1 MAKKRTGLDALREYE
16 ARSGRQTQSGNQQT
30 GNAGS
35 SGGTWRSGLDALREY
50 EASGGGQNVKNGP
63 YNPDYRTNTKKA
75 TPQSYEEAYQQYKQ
89 YVAEYQKQTEFPRR
103 VSVGTAAQQAGGSQ
117 KRDYSRMLGL
127 NQLDG
132 DMQPRVQA
140 AQDVQK
146 YLQFQRKVQTGTA
159 AQQAATNAGQ
169 DYSRLLGLNQFDG
182 ELERRAAEQEK
193 RYRETVLPDQL
204 RGMKRTSAEMQ
215 KQLDQLYEQKSD
227 EHFRDYQFDENGTA
241 WYTDENGTR
250 RQARGVRDIQSE
262 IDTLEARKAALDSA
276 RALGQAEN
284 TIGALDEET
293 RELLRE
299 YNKTGYLADNE
310 GAEWKLRQ
318 KGYSY
323 DQIKRLAEYEKYLE
337 DFEDYQKRSQSAR
350 KFGQDAPVT
359 STVASSLLAPF
370 KALGNIESL
379 RGILPKWLGG
389 YQNEDMPTNIYSP
402 LYFATHESSG
412 IRSGVMEDM
421 GPVGQFLYQ
430 AGTSALDS
438 AVNMAASTAIVGT
451 TGLSGEA
458 ASSAVAETM
467 NWVMGSQV
475 AADSVYAGIQSG
487 KSNQEALIDGIVEGA
502 IEGFTEKYSVGDI
515 IETMLSGKQVWKK
528 AMRAF
533 ASEGAE
539 EIASNWLN
547 RIYDV
552 VAKHDRGE
560 VMGAYA
566 EYLSKGNTKEKALAL
581 TLGDM
586 LAEDGLSFL
595 AGGISGIAMSGAY
608 AGTNKAV
615 EARSRGK
622 QLNVIGQVM
631 DAVESMAKERGDQ
644 ATAEAAQAVM
654 DKVKAGQMPETAEV
668 QAVVNSAVKADQAA
682 QAEAAFQTYN
692 QYADERDA
700 KARDAKA
707 RDAEKASWARSQENT
722 EAINDAEADSAADA
736 FEKLNE
742 AEVKGAA
749 DARAR
754 QQTEE
759 ARAERTF
766 TQESRDDADR
776 LLTDAARRYGF
787 DDRMTSVLLSGYD
800 GAQDAQQ
807 YAEAVN
813 AAYEYGRNGMSLS
826 AAQRAAQGVNADVA
840 QEAWNAGRASI
851 QRAPMSAFERY
862 NQYADERDARQ
873 AAREAPQQASVQ
885 TVQAVQEAVRP
896 QQVPTQTAAQEAR
909 EAAPKAQETVRETAQ
924 EQTRP
929 AQERAETK
937 PAKQEAQESKPQAL
951 AANQY
956 DARKLAEAEIKKSN
970 VTVPDAVRDYGKRLD
985 EAVAESYR
993 LKEADG
999 KGAGAKVPVSSMITN
1014 FQYGI
1019 RSIGFVSQ
1027 ETNNA
1032 DFLADAQAWLIGN
1045 AVAKGSYARLDAAK
1059 AFDGMGIEERTL
1071 RYAGEVYY
1079 FGDSLTQR
1087 MIREYNAQKGKNK
1100 DVSAAEY
1107 AQHVRDVFDRGALGE
1122 SLAGTK
1128 DRLLG
1133 DGMTKAAWNA
1143 GKGFINGEEAGST
1156 AADDGGKR
1164 DAGMDSGEQAGAVA
1178 EGTGGAKTRSAKASA
1193 VAERIEL
1200 ENRVRAAGQPYLS
1213 GKDIGLEKGSAQR
1226 SFREA
1231 PESTWTDSMKAA
1243 AAMLRREG
1251 FKEVHF
1257 TVGAI
1262 SVENQRAKVT
1272 RYADGVVMGD
1282 AVWINATAKKWS
1294 VEQLA
1299 KHEAFHHQIKDWP
1312 YTMDAVRQAL
1322 ADELGEDGIQELA
1335 QRYAEAYEGC
1345 YDGAEL
1351 DAYIEEIC
1359 ADAYAGMDR
1368 LPEAK
1373 TQIIQKAA
1381 KTAQDAQQAAEENGG
1396 TRGPPEK
1403 YSVNKEFSEDVAE
1416 WYRDGMTE
1424 GESFTLGY
1432 TGETLQGLGA
1442 IESDI
1447 YMNGDKISTILKEHP
1462 EMTIREIQKIPELL
1476 DDPIL
1481 ILKSKGS
1488 GNGGNSRLVLFGS
1501 INTQG
1506 GQPVLAVLDL
1516 RPRENGFVLDD
1527 MQKVNSAYAKANPA
1541 SFVSQS
1547 DVLFADKKRT
1557 VPLLR
1562 RFGLTVTSRELLRDG
1577 SIGSI
1582 SYRGNSVN
1590 ISGEKFS
1597 SIVQMGDQPMDAK
1610 FSADDTTATPQEN
1623 DKTALAYFGRT
1634 YKWSETGYVLLNGE
1648 RLDFSGRHEGG
1659 SGGYRSVDHRDIIDA
1674 LGEDYGGGDYTG
1686 GMVRFMQ
1693 EGNIRISPESG
1704 GINLAVM
1711 PTKAQMDSLSDF
1723 ISKEHGEVILDIDDA
1738 SGNTISSTKYPR
1750 GTNANKVLQDIRN
1763 YFNDGTLPE
1772 VSNEPS
1778 VSQFRYSVAES
1789 ETEAEAA
1796 ELQVEKLPQTNRD
1809 QFMRFATKITD
1820 DLVTPLTAQ
1829 METLRKE
1836 MRPRV
1841 LELVDEFLE
1850 NDALKRSSVE
1860 AVFTEAYDRAL
1871 ELNQEFSE
1879 KYAALQYAIR
1889 KTPVTFTEED
1899 TRQIEQYDYFDEAA
1913 LRKLTIKEKGGV
1925 SIGELYSDL
1934 SGMLPELFPSGIK
1947 NPAKQIMR
1955 IASVYKRIS
1964 KAQALA
1970 QQVESTNPEYFRQNA
1985 YNDFLEQLRKI
1996 VPKMRT
2002 ERELAQISIEEEA
2015 AMEKDAAERERRI
2028 AEEDAR
2034 LAAEEAAK
2042 EPPTVYE
2049 SLTMDS
2055 IPKKAQDYLRRVRGQ
2070 TAAAIQQTLS
2080 MPFAARQEVLK
2091 PAIEEMMNEYLQTGR
2106 ISQETVDRNFEESY
2120 RRGVEM
2126 DTEFYDQYK
2135 DVKTRL
2141 RDLKVTLSE
2150 TDRADIADF
2159 DDFRRAAFGR
2169 LRIANEGGL
2178 PVDVAYKEMQQMAP
2192 ELFPES
2198 ITNPADKLMRMF
2210 EVSKRIEKVQMSL
2223 DEYHGEDAEEFKRW
2237 AKNDYEASV
2246 ENMLGALNVARRYA
2260 EARMRQQQ
2268 ARAVPTTMEEVKS
2281 LYADLKGLRRTYE
2294 RAAAKNLLTAEDN
2307 SVLNRLLRGEITPED
2322 VQGMENAQGIL
2333 AMYEAKADYDA
2344 AAAKIADWRRYRKG
2358 KLREQADNLLKNAEK
2373 AKDKKAGIEYSR
2385 ETMTRNVRDIFPE
2398 ADAEAINKTYFKPVR
2413 TASANANKLK
2423 NQLRKQVKALDLR
2436 RKARKGD
2443 AVSEAHAVQLLGEA
2457 QDNIRYLE
2465 QHPRAQDR
2473 DGKTLNEWRQIVL
2486 DLWATSPGL
2495 DKAKIENAVETFR
2508 KIYDGL
2514 FEQMNDVRIRNG
2526 YEPINYRQG
2535 YFPHFQPGTT
2545 DGILGLMGK
2554 ALGVDVEVKALPTT
2568 ISGLTHTFKPG
2579 ITYFGNA
2586 LERIGFNTEYDA
2598 VEGFD
2603 KYVEGAASV
2612 ICYTDAIQNLRA
2624 LAQQVRYRTSDEGLR
2639 ERVDDIR
2646 ARDDLTEH
2654 QKELEIKEIMD
2665 NGKFSLSNFAVELDE
2680 YTNLL
2685 ANKKSKYDRN
2695 VEHLSGR
2702 WFYNLMKA
2710 WQRRVA
2716 ANMVAVNPAS
2726 WLTNFGVITQAG
2738 AQLKTISVLKGMW
2751 QTLANIKTNDG
2762 LVEASDFLT
2771 NRAGSDPLVRNWQQR
2786 TSAFLSTPMEWI
2798 DQFSAGTIVRARYME
2813 NIERGMS
2820 EETAMRE
2827 ADDFAANVMADR
2839 SKGAM
2844 PTLFEARN
2852 PITRMFTQFQ
2862 LEVNNTFSYLFKDL
2876 PREQRKKGV
2885 RYLALA
2891 LFKFLI
2897 GGFLYNE
2904 LYEYL
2909 IGRRPMLDPL
2919 GIVNDTVGDLTGYE
2933 LNNLVDTATGGGLIK
2948 ESEPESVIRSAA
2960 NLAINV
2966 GQELPIIGSRI
2977 GGGKYP
2983 FMNSFGDIGN
2993 AIDALDAEN
3002 KTGGEKAAQAAR
3014 ELINPAAYWLLPYG
3028 GGQVKKVLQ
3037 GISALKR
3044 QGSYT
3049 ADGRLQYPIYT
3060 DRKGD
3065 MASAV
3070 ARTMLFGKSATPEAQ
3085 AWVEAGFGALSEK
3098 ATQTYEAMRAGGV
3111 DQRDSYELIKAM
3123 SKVKKTDTQTKEQLQ
3138 MQLLNAFDIE
3148 DSGKVLYYYNM
3159 MASDKERAQIDKLL
3173 EEGAD
3178 MGEYLRYLQEKS
3190 GVTGEKDADG
3200 KTISGSVKEETFA
3213 LIDGLNLTPEQKTEL
3228 AKEDY
3233 TPTGFEPW
3241 TENHDRLYKAVS
3253 TGKDLRSTLKGLE
3266 KDGYEPK
3273 EIRAAITDMFRDE
3286 YLAADKAG
3294 KARLKGYL
3302 RNAFMVSGLSQKEA
3316 ENKIKKWEE
3325 AQK

>member
-50 EASGGGQNVKNGP
+50 EASGGGQNVTNGP
-63 YNPDYRTNTKKA
+63 YNPDYRTNTRKA
-75 TPQSYEEAYQQYKQ
+75 TPQSYEAAYQQYKQ

-103 VSVGTAAQQAGGSQ
+103 VSVGTAAKQAGGSQ

-140 AQDVQK
+140 AQDIQK

-169 DYSRLLGLNQFDG
+169 DYSRLIGLNQFDG
-182 ELERRAAEQEK
+182 ELERRAAEWQRKQQAAQEAAALDQERGRRRTSEEYGK
-193 RYRETVLPDQL
+193 RIDALEAASDYARAQNTEGGGLPEFKDAYDKVNAGRETPMTLD
-204 RGMKRTSAEMQ
+204 EMQ
-215 KQLDQLYEQKSD
+215 KELAYTRYKKAVLDKSVSGRVGEYAGD
-227 EHFRDYQFDENGTA
+227 LATQFISGGADMALGGLFMVDSYLDKGMNGAAAWVLRDLAKAVPDGSIKDKMLSLADDFSSYYTGESMTA
-241 WYTDENGTR
+241 GE
-250 RQARGVRDIQSE
+250 E
-262 IDTLEARKAALDSA
+262 SA
-276 RALGQAEN
+276 RYYKDELNKLGDEIEGKYKGVPLWILQQMPSAGN
-284 TIGALDEET
+284 MLFGA
-293 RELLRE
+293 
-299 YNKTGYLADNE
+299 
-310 GAEWKLRQ
+310 
-318 KGYSY
+318 
-323 DQIKRLAEYEKYLE
+323 
-337 DFEDYQKRSQSAR
+337 
-350 KFGQDAPVT
+350 
-359 STVASSLLAPF
+359 
-370 KALGNIESL
+370 
-379 RGILPKWLGG
+379 
-389 YQNEDMPTNIYSP
+389 
-402 LYFATHESSG
+402 
-412 IRSGVMEDM
+412 
-421 GPVGQFLYQ
+421 
-430 AGTSALDS
+430 
-438 AVNMAASTAIVGT
+438 
-451 TGLSGEA
+451 GLSGIAGVNNLVTLGLTSGGNSALEA
-458 ASSAVAETM
+458 KDKGASDAQALAYGVVAGGLEVFSEKLFGGNPIYDTDAGLVNQAV
-467 NWVMGSQV
+467 
-475 AADSVYAGIQSG
+475 G
-487 KSNQEALIDGIVEGA
+487 KLTSNKTIMKILNSKA
-502 IEGFTEKYSVGDI
+502 FDI
-515 IETMLSGKQVWKK
+515 
-528 AMRAF
+528 
-533 ASEGAE
+533 ASEGLEEVVTEVLDPVAE
-539 EIASNWLN
+539 WAIYNGDNTEFADAASIGNAFLGGVFLSAVGN
-547 RIYDV
+547 
-552 VAKHDRGE
+552 VAD
-560 VMGAYA
+560 AP
-566 EYLSKGNTKEKALAL
+566 
-581 TLGDM
+581 
-586 LAEDGLSFL
+586 
-595 AGGISGIAMSGAY
+595 
-608 AGTNKAV
+608 
-615 EARSRGK
+615 K
-622 QLNVIGQVM
+622 QLQQ
-631 DAVESMAKERGDQ
+631 ARYERVLR
-644 ATAEAAQAVM
+644 TAGSELADIAQSVDSADVQEAAQVIRDKIAYGVTPDAADIGAVIDAM
-654 DKVKAGQMPETAEV
+654 DQAGETVDVEQVREAVDAEENE
-668 QAVVNSAVKADQAA
+668 AKAA

-692 QYADERDA
+692 QYADE
-700 KARDAKA
+700 RDAKA

-742 AEVKGAA
+742 AEVKGAT

-776 LLTDAARRYGF
+776 LLTDSARRYGF

-807 YAEAVN
+807 YAEDVN

-873 AAREAPQQASVQ
+873 AAIEAPQQASVQ
-885 TVQAVQEAVRP
+885 TVQAVQEAARP
-896 QQVPTQTAAQEAR
+896 QQAPTQTAAQEAR
-909 EAAPKAQETVRETAQ
+909 EAAQTAQEATPKAQETVRETAQ
-924 EQTRP
+924 EQTKP

-937 PAKQEAQESKPQAL
+937 PAKKEAQESKPQAL

-956 DARKLAEAEIKKSN
+956 DARKLAEAEIKKSD
-970 VTVPDAVRDYGKRLD
+970 VTVQDAVRDYDKRLD
-985 EAVAESYR
+985 EAVAEIYR

-999 KGAGAKVPVSSMITN
+999 KGEGAKVPVSSMITS

-1059 AFDGMGIEERTL
+1059 AFDGLGIEERTL
-1071 RYAGEVYY
+1071 RYAGEVYH

-1100 DVSAAEY
+1100 GVSAAEY

-1133 DGMTKAAWNA
+1133 DGMTRAAWNA
-1143 GKGFINGEEAGST
+1143 GKGFINGEEAGSS

-1164 DAGMDSGEQAGAVA
+1164 NAGMDSGEQAGAVA
-1178 EGTGGAKTRSAKASA
+1178 EGAGGAKTRSAKESA

-1262 SVENQRAKVT
+1262 SIENQRAKVT

-1312 YTMDAVRQAL
+1312 YAMDAVRQAL

-1351 DAYIEEIC
+1351 DSYIEEIC

-1381 KTAQDAQQAAEENGG
+1381 KRAQDAQQAAEENGG

-1403 YSVNKEFSEDVAE
+1403 YSVNEGFSKDVAE
-1416 WYRDGMTE
+1416 WYRDGMPE
-1424 GESFTLGY
+1424 GEEFALGS

-1447 YMNGDKISTILKEHP
+1447 YMNGDKINTILREHP

-1488 GNGGNSRLVLFGS
+1488 GKGGNSRLVLFGS

-1597 SIVQMGDQPMDAK
+1597 SIVQMGDRPMDAK

-1634 YKWSETGYVLLNGE
+1634 YKWSETGYVLLNGA

-1711 PTKAQMDSLSDF
+1711 PTKEQMDSLSDF
-1723 ISKEHGEVILDIDDA
+1723 ISKERGEVILDIDDA
-1738 SGNTISSTKYPR
+1738 SGNTISSTEYPR
-1750 GTNANKVLQDIRN
+1750 GTHVNKVLQDIRN

-1772 VSNEPS
+1772 VSNAPS
-1778 VSQFRYSVAES
+1778 VSQFRYSVAEDAQ
-1789 ETEAEAA
+1789 EAGG
-1796 ELQVEKLPQTNRD
+1796 T
-1809 QFMRFATKITD
+1809 
-1820 DLVTPLTAQ
+1820 TAF
-1829 METLRKE
+1829 TL
-1836 MRPRV
+1836 
-1841 LELVDEFLE
+1841 
-1850 NDALKRSSVE
+1850 
-1860 AVFTEAYDRAL
+1860 
-1871 ELNQEFSE
+1871 
-1879 KYAALQYAIR
+1879 
-1889 KTPVTFTEED
+1889 
-1899 TRQIEQYDYFDEAA
+1899 
-1913 LRKLTIKEKGGV
+1913 
-1925 SIGELYSDL
+1925 
-1934 SGMLPELFPSGIK
+1934 
-1947 NPAKQIMR
+1947 
-1955 IASVYKRIS
+1955 
-1964 KAQALA
+1964 
-1970 QQVESTNPEYFRQNA
+1970 
-1985 YNDFLEQLRKI
+1985 
-1996 VPKMRT
+1996 
-2002 ERELAQISIEEEA
+2002 
-2015 AMEKDAAERERRI
+2015 
-2028 AEEDAR
+2028 
-2034 LAAEEAAK
+2034 
-2042 EPPTVYE
+2042 
-2049 SLTMDS
+2049 DS

-2106 ISQETVDRNFEESY
+2106 ISQETVDRSFEESY

-2150 TDRADIADF
+2150 ADRADIADF
-2159 DDFRRAAFGR
+2159 DDFRRAASGR

-2192 ELFPES
+2192 ELFPAG
-2198 ITNPADKLMRMF
+2198 ITHPADQLMRMF

-2344 AAAKIADWRRYRKG
+2344 AAAKIADWRRYQKG

-2398 ADAEAINKTYFKPVR
+2398 ADAEAINKTYFEPVR

-2423 NQLRKQVKALDLR
+2423 NQLREQVKALDLS

-2495 DKAKIENAVETFR
+2495 DRAKIENAVETFR

-2535 YFPHFQPGTT
+2535 YFPHFQPGTS

-2554 ALGVDVEVKALPTT
+2554 ALGVGVEVKALPTT
-2568 ISGLTHTFKPG
+2568 INGLTHTFKPG

-2586 LERIGFNTEYDA
+2586 LERIGFDTAYDA

-2612 ICYTDAIQNLRA
+2612 ICYTDAIQKLRA

-2639 ERVDDIR
+2639 ERVDNVR

-2654 QKELEIKEIMD
+2654 QKELEIKAIMD
-2665 NGKFSLSNFAVELDE
+2665 NGRYSLSNFVKELDE

-2685 ANKKSKYDRN
+2685 ANKKNRYDRN
-2695 VEHLSGR
+2695 AEDFANR
-2702 WFYNLMKA
+2702 KAYNFLKA
-2710 WQRRVA
+2710 WQSRVA

-2771 NRAGSDPLVRNWQQR
+2771 NRAGSDPLVRTWQQSA
-2786 TSAFLSTPMEWI
+2786 SAFLSTPMEWI

-2852 PITRMFTQFQ
+2852 PLMKMFTQFQ
-2862 LEVNNTFSYLFKDL
+2862 LEVNNTYSYLFKDL

-2897 GGFLYNE
+2897 GGFLYDE

-2909 IGRRPMLDPL
+2909 IGRRPILDPL

-2933 LNNLVDTATGGGLIK
+2933 LNNLVDAATGGGLIQ
-2948 ESEPESVIRSAA
+2948 ESEPEGAIGSAGNLAKNVLSELPASAA
-2960 NLAINV
+2960 LNLV
-2966 GQELPIIGSRI
+2966 GLEID
-2977 GGGKYP
+2977 GGKLP
-2983 FMNSFGDIGN
+2983 FGSSFPDFGNIKSALKSETATPEEKWAKIG
-2993 AIDALDAEN
+2993 
-3002 KTGGEKAAQAAR
+3002 K
-3014 ELINPAAYWLLPYG
+3014 ELAKPAAYWLLPFG
-3028 GGQVKKVLQ
+3028 GGQIKKVWQ

-3065 MASAV
+3065 KANA
-3070 ARTMLFGKSATPEAQ
+3070 AWRTMLFGKSATPEAQ

-3123 SKVKKTDTQTKEQLQ
+3123 SKVKKTDTQTTEQLQ

-3173 EEGAD
+3173 AEGAD

-3200 KTISGSVKEETFA
+3200 KTISGSVKAETIA

-3228 AKEDY
+3228 EKEDY

-3241 TENHDRLYKAVS
+3241 TENHDKLYKAVS

>member
-1 MAKKRTGLDALREYE
+1 MAINWKQVRTAAKRQDQQQIRGRTAAGVSAPQAQTQISAQGRIDWDAVKGNAQLLDQQQAQSQQRENAYE
-16 ARSGRQTQSGNQQT
+16 A
-30 GNAGS
+30 
-35 SGGTWRSGLDALREY
+35 
-50 EASGGGQNVKNGP
+50 
-63 YNPDYRTNTKKA
+63 
-75 TPQSYEEAYQQYKQ
+75 AYQQYKQ
-89 YVAEYQKQTEFPRR
+89 IANSINHDQLSGYLRTMQERQNQIIDSINHDQMSGYRR
-103 VSVGTAAQQAGGSQ
+103 TLQEKERQQ
-117 KRDYSRMLGL
+117 
-127 NQLDG
+127 
-132 DMQPRVQA
+132 
-140 AQDVQK
+140 
-146 YLQFQRKVQTGTA
+146 QRKVQTGTA
-159 AQQAATNAGQ
+159 AQQAATNAVQ
-169 DYSRLLGLNQFDG
+169 DYSRLIGLNQFDG
-182 ELERRAAEQEK
+182 ELERRAAEWQRKQQAAQEAAALDQERGRRRTSEEYGK
-193 RYRETVLPDQL
+193 RIDALEAASDYARAQNAEGGGLPEFKDAYDKVNAGRETPMTLD
-204 RGMKRTSAEMQ
+204 EMQ
-215 KQLDQLYEQKSD
+215 KELAYTRYKKAVLDKSVSGRGGEYAGD
-227 EHFRDYQFDENGTA
+227 LATQFISGGADM
-241 WYTDENGTR
+241 
-250 RQARGVRDIQSE
+250 
-262 IDTLEARKAALDSA
+262 
-276 RALGQAEN
+276 ALGGLGMVLGYLEQ
-284 TIGALDEET
+284 GANGAAAWVLRDLAKAVPDGSIKDKMLSLADDFSSYYTGESMTAGEET
-293 RELLRE
+293 ARYYRDELNRIGDE
-299 YNKTGYLADNE
+299 IE
-310 GAEWKLRQ
+310 GKY
-318 KGYSY
+318 KGVPLWI
-323 DQIKRLAEYEKYLE
+323 Q
-337 DFEDYQKRSQSAR
+337 QQMPSAGNML
-350 KFGQDAPVT
+350 FGA
-359 STVASSLLAPF
+359 
-370 KALGNIESL
+370 
-379 RGILPKWLGG
+379 
-389 YQNEDMPTNIYSP
+389 
-402 LYFATHESSG
+402 
-412 IRSGVMEDM
+412 
-421 GPVGQFLYQ
+421 
-430 AGTSALDS
+430 
-438 AVNMAASTAIVGT
+438 
-451 TGLSGEA
+451 GLSGIAGVNNLVTLGLTSGGNSALEA
-458 ASSAVAETM
+458 KDKGASDAQALAYGVVAGGLEVFSERLFGGNPIYDADAGLVNQAV
-467 NWVMGSQV
+467 
-475 AADSVYAGIQSG
+475 G
-487 KSNQEALIDGIVEGA
+487 KLTSNKTIMKILNSKA
-502 IEGFTEKYSVGDI
+502 FDI
-515 IETMLSGKQVWKK
+515 
-528 AMRAF
+528 
-533 ASEGAE
+533 ASEGLEEVVTEVLDPVAE
-539 EIASNWLN
+539 WAIYNGDNTEFADAASIGNAFLGGVFLSAIGN
-547 RIYDV
+547 
-552 VAKHDRGE
+552 VAD
-560 VMGAYA
+560 AP
-566 EYLSKGNTKEKALAL
+566 
-581 TLGDM
+581 
-586 LAEDGLSFL
+586 
-595 AGGISGIAMSGAY
+595 
-608 AGTNKAV
+608 
-615 EARSRGK
+615 K
-622 QLNVIGQVM
+622 QLQQ
-631 DAVESMAKERGDQ
+631 ARYERVLR
-644 ATAEAAQAVM
+644 TAGSELADIAQSVDSADVQEAAQVIRDKIAYGVTPDAADIGAVLDAM
-654 DKVKAGQMPETAEV
+654 DQAGETVDVEQVREAVDAEENE
-668 QAVVNSAVKADQAA
+668 AKAA

-700 KARDAKA
+700 KT

-851 QRAPMSAFERY
+851 QRAPMSDFERY
-862 NQYADERDARQ
+862 N
-873 AAREAPQQASVQ
+873 
-885 TVQAVQEAVRP
+885 
-896 QQVPTQTAAQEAR
+896 
-909 EAAPKAQETVRETAQ
+909 
-924 EQTRP
+924 
-929 AQERAETK
+929 
-937 PAKQEAQESKPQAL
+937 
-951 AANQY
+951 
-956 DARKLAEAEIKKSN
+956 
-970 VTVPDAVRDYGKRLD
+970 
-985 EAVAESYR
+985 
-993 LKEADG
+993 
-999 KGAGAKVPVSSMITN
+999 
-1014 FQYGI
+1014 
-1019 RSIGFVSQ
+1019 
-1027 ETNNA
+1027 
-1032 DFLADAQAWLIGN
+1032 
-1045 AVAKGSYARLDAAK
+1045 
-1059 AFDGMGIEERTL
+1059 
-1071 RYAGEVYY
+1071 
-1079 FGDSLTQR
+1079 
-1087 MIREYNAQKGKNK
+1087 
-1100 DVSAAEY
+1100 
-1107 AQHVRDVFDRGALGE
+1107 RG
-1122 SLAGTK
+1122 T
-1128 DRLLG
+1128 LG
-1133 DGMTKAAWNA
+1133 DGMTRTAWNA

-1164 DAGMDSGEQAGAVA
+1164 NAGMDSGEQAGAVA

-1231 PESTWTDSMKAA
+1231 PQSTWTDGMKAA
-1243 AAMLRREG
+1243 AGTLKSAG
-1251 FKEVHF
+1251 FADVHF
-1257 TVGAI
+1257 TVGSI

-1272 RYADGVVMGD
+1272 RYADGVAVGD
-1282 AVWINATAKKWS
+1282 TVWVNATAKKWS
-1294 VEQLA
+1294 VQQLA
-1299 KHEAFHHQIKDWP
+1299 GHEAFHRQVQDTP
-1312 YTMDAVRQAL
+1312 GLLDSVRAVL

-1373 TQIIQKAA
+1373 TRIIQKAA
-1381 KTAQDAQQAAEENGG
+1381 KRAQDAQQAAEENGG

-1403 YSVNKEFSEDVAE
+1403 YSIGEIKGEKKKYGAGVVLDTDIFEGVRQRDWGKTLGTYVYENMAGAELTMFDEDGNPEVVYLARENDRVKKDGAKNSHKVLDKLAGYRGDTIRAKAIVQLDEVLETSRYKETTEDHSHQWLDAHGWIIRNAYLQDESGNIYEATLNIANGKDRKILYEVNRVHQIDKIKSPGEHTVTDNGQRFRYQKPGTGGAQSETKDNINENAANVKEHFSISEDS
-1416 WYRDGMTE
+1416 DGRQLTE
-1424 GESFTLGY
+1424 AQREFFKDSKAVDEKGRLLTLYHGTGAKFTVFDKGRIEQNFQNRGGDLGFYFSPYIEDAQGYAREAAFSTGGEK
-1432 TGETLQGLGA
+1432 A
-1442 IESDI
+1442 IMEVYLNLKNPLVVEDEGWGSAISQADI
-1447 YMNGDKISTILKEHP
+1447 RHGDLKRWAQE
-1462 EMTIREIQKIPELL
+1462 
-1476 DDPIL
+1476 
-1481 ILKSKGS
+1481 
-1488 GNGGNSRLVLFGS
+1488 GGNDGIIVKSTDEVDDDG
-1501 INTQG
+1501 T
-1506 GQPVLAVLDL
+1506 PDAVYIA
-1516 RPRENGFVLDD
+1516 F
-1527 MQKVNSAYAKANPA
+1527 
-1541 SFVSQS
+1541 
-1547 DVLFADKKRT
+1547 
-1557 VPLLR
+1557 
-1562 RFGLTVTSRELLRDG
+1562 
-1577 SIGSI
+1577 
-1582 SYRGNSVN
+1582 
-1590 ISGEKFS
+1590 
-1597 SIVQMGDQPMDAK
+1597 
-1610 FSADDTTATPQEN
+1610 
-1623 DKTALAYFGRT
+1623 
-1634 YKWSETGYVLLNGE
+1634 
-1648 RLDFSGRHEGG
+1648 
-1659 SGGYRSVDHRDIIDA
+1659 
-1674 LGEDYGGGDYTG
+1674 
-1686 GMVRFMQ
+1686 
-1693 EGNIRISPESG
+1693 SPEQIKSVT
-1704 GINLAVM
+1704 NKN
-1711 PTKAQMDSLSDF
+1711 PT
-1723 ISKEHGEVILDIDDA
+1723 GNPDI
-1738 SGNTISSTKYPR
+1738 
-1750 GTNANKVLQDIRN
+1750 
-1763 YFNDGTLPE
+1763 
-1772 VSNEPS
+1772 
-1778 VSQFRYSVAES
+1778 RYSVAEDAQ
-1789 ETEAEAA
+1789 EEGGT
-1796 ELQVEKLPQTNRD
+1796 
-1809 QFMRFATKITD
+1809 
-1820 DLVTPLTAQ
+1820 TAF
-1829 METLRKE
+1829 TL
-1836 MRPRV
+1836 
-1841 LELVDEFLE
+1841 
-1850 NDALKRSSVE
+1850 
-1860 AVFTEAYDRAL
+1860 
-1871 ELNQEFSE
+1871 
-1879 KYAALQYAIR
+1879 
-1889 KTPVTFTEED
+1889 
-1899 TRQIEQYDYFDEAA
+1899 
-1913 LRKLTIKEKGGV
+1913 
-1925 SIGELYSDL
+1925 
-1934 SGMLPELFPSGIK
+1934 
-1947 NPAKQIMR
+1947 
-1955 IASVYKRIS
+1955 
-1964 KAQALA
+1964 
-1970 QQVESTNPEYFRQNA
+1970 
-1985 YNDFLEQLRKI
+1985 
-1996 VPKMRT
+1996 
-2002 ERELAQISIEEEA
+2002 
-2015 AMEKDAAERERRI
+2015 
-2028 AEEDAR
+2028 
-2034 LAAEEAAK
+2034 
-2042 EPPTVYE
+2042 
-2049 SLTMDS
+2049 DS

-2080 MPFAARQEVLK
+2080 MPFAARKEVLK

-2159 DDFRRAAFGR
+2159 DDFRRAASGR

-2178 PVDVAYKEMQQMAP
+2178 PVDVAYKEMRQMAP

-2198 ITNPADKLMRMF
+2198 ITHPADQLMRMF
-2210 EVSKRIEKVQMSL
+2210 EVSKRIEKVQTSL

-2344 AAAKIADWRRYRKG
+2344 AAAKIADWRRYQKG

-2373 AKDKKAGIEYSR
+2373 AKDKTAGIEYSR

-2398 ADAEAINKTYFKPVR
+2398 ADAEAINKTYFEPVR

-2423 NQLRKQVKALDLR
+2423 NKLREQVKALDLS

-2465 QHPRAQDR
+2465 QHPRVQDR

-2486 DLWATSPGL
+2486 DLWGTSPGL
-2495 DKAKIENAVETFR
+2495 DRAKIENAVETFR

-2554 ALGVDVEVKALPTT
+2554 ALGIDAEVTALPTT

-2586 LERIGFNTEYDA
+2586 LERIGFDTAYDA

-2612 ICYTDAIQNLRA
+2612 ICYTDAIQKLRA
-2624 LAQQVRYRTSDEGLR
+2624 LAQQVRYRTSNEGLR

-2665 NGKFSLSNFAVELDE
+2665 KGQFSLSNFAVELDE

-2685 ANKKSKYDRN
+2685 ANKKSKYDRSM
-2695 VEHLSGR
+2695 EHLGGR
-2702 WFYNLMKA
+2702 KLYNFMRA
-2710 WQRRVA
+2710 WQNRVA

-2771 NRAGSDPLVRNWQQR
+2771 NRAGSDPLIRTWQQSA
-2786 TSAFLSTPMEWI
+2786 SAFLSTPMEWI

-2852 PITRMFTQFQ
+2852 PLMKMFTQFQ
-2862 LEVNNTFSYLFKDL
+2862 LEVNNTYSYLFKDL

-2933 LNNLVDTATGGGLIK
+2933 LNNLVDAAASGGLIK
-2948 ESEPESVIRSAA
+2948 ESEPESAVGTIQ
-2960 NLAINV
+2960 NLAENV
-2966 GQELPIIGSRI
+2966 GQEAPFIGNLM
-2977 GGGKYP
+2977 GGGKLP
-2983 FMNSFGDIGN
+2983 FSSSMPNVKNILT
-2993 AIDALDAEN
+2993 ALDSETATDE
-3002 KTGGEKAAQAAR
+3002 EKLAR
-3014 ELINPAAYWLLPYG
+3014 VGKELVNPAAYWLLPFG
-3028 GGQVKKVLQ
+3028 GGQIKKVWQ
-3037 GISALKR
+3037 GLSALKR

-3049 ADGRLQYPIYT
+3049 ANGRLQYPIYT
-3060 DRKGD
+3060 DREGD
-3065 MASAV
+3065 KANA
-3070 ARTMLFGKSATPEAQ
+3070 AWRTMLFGKSATPEAQ

-3098 ATQTYEAMRAGGV
+3098 ATQTYEAMRARGV

-3123 SKVKKTDTQTKEQLQ
+3123 SKIKKTDDATAKELKMQ
-3138 MQLLNAFDIE
+3138 MLLSFDIE

-3159 MASDKERAQIDKLL
+3159 MASDKEKAQIDKMLA
-3173 EEGAD
+3173 EGAD

-3200 KTISGSVKEETFA
+3200 KTISGSVKAETFA

-3241 TENHDRLYKAVS
+3241 TENHDKLYKAVS

-3273 EIRAAITDMFRDE
+3273 EIRAAITEMFRDE

>member
-75 TPQSYEEAYQQYKQ
+75 TPQSYEAAYQQYKQ

-140 AQDVQK
+140 AQDIQK

-169 DYSRLLGLNQFDG
+169 DYSRLIGLNQFDG
-182 ELERRAAEQEK
+182 ELERRAAEWQRKQQAAQEAAALDQERGRRRTSEEYGK
-193 RYRETVLPDQL
+193 RIDALEAASDYARAQNAEGGGLPEFKDAYDKVNAGRETPMTLD
-204 RGMKRTSAEMQ
+204 EMQ
-215 KQLDQLYEQKSD
+215 KELAYTRYKKAVLDKSVSGRGGEYAGD
-227 EHFRDYQFDENGTA
+227 LATQFISGGADM
-241 WYTDENGTR
+241 
-250 RQARGVRDIQSE
+250 
-262 IDTLEARKAALDSA
+262 
-276 RALGQAEN
+276 ALGGLGMVLGYLEQ
-284 TIGALDEET
+284 GANGAAAWVLRDLAKAVPDGSIKDKMLSLADDFSSYYTGESMTAGEET
-293 RELLRE
+293 ARYYRDELNRIGDE
-299 YNKTGYLADNE
+299 IE
-310 GAEWKLRQ
+310 GKY
-318 KGYSY
+318 KGVPLWI
-323 DQIKRLAEYEKYLE
+323 Q
-337 DFEDYQKRSQSAR
+337 QQMPSAGNML
-350 KFGQDAPVT
+350 FGA
-359 STVASSLLAPF
+359 
-370 KALGNIESL
+370 
-379 RGILPKWLGG
+379 
-389 YQNEDMPTNIYSP
+389 
-402 LYFATHESSG
+402 
-412 IRSGVMEDM
+412 
-421 GPVGQFLYQ
+421 
-430 AGTSALDS
+430 
-438 AVNMAASTAIVGT
+438 
-451 TGLSGEA
+451 GLSGIAGVNNLVTLGLTSGGNSALEA
-458 ASSAVAETM
+458 KDKGASDAQALAYGVVAGGLEVFSERLFGGNPIYDADAGLVNQAV
-467 NWVMGSQV
+467 
-475 AADSVYAGIQSG
+475 G
-487 KSNQEALIDGIVEGA
+487 KLTSNKTIMKILNSKA
-502 IEGFTEKYSVGDI
+502 FDI
-515 IETMLSGKQVWKK
+515 
-528 AMRAF
+528 
-533 ASEGAE
+533 ASEGLEEVVTEVLDPVAE
-539 EIASNWLN
+539 WAIYNGDNTEFADAASVGNAFLGGVFLSAIGN
-547 RIYDV
+547 
-552 VAKHDRGE
+552 VAD
-560 VMGAYA
+560 AP
-566 EYLSKGNTKEKALAL
+566 
-581 TLGDM
+581 
-586 LAEDGLSFL
+586 
-595 AGGISGIAMSGAY
+595 
-608 AGTNKAV
+608 
-615 EARSRGK
+615 K
-622 QLNVIGQVM
+622 QLQQ
-631 DAVESMAKERGDQ
+631 ARYERVLR
-644 ATAEAAQAVM
+644 TAGSELADIAQSVDSADVQEAAQVIRDKIAYGVTPDAADIGAVIDAM
-654 DKVKAGQMPETAEV
+654 DQAGETVDVEQV
-668 QAVVNSAVKADQAA
+668 REAVDAGENEAKAA

-700 KARDAKA
+700 KARDAK
-707 RDAEKASWARSQENT
+707 KASWARSQENT

-766 TQESRDDADR
+766 TQESREDADR

-807 YAEAVN
+807 YAEDVN

-862 NQYADERDARQ
+862 NQYAEERDARQ
-873 AAREAPQQASVQ
+873 AAREAAQQASVQ
-885 TVQAVQEAVRP
+885 TVQAVQEAARP
-896 QQVPTQTAAQEAR
+896 QQAPTQTVAQEALEAEQ
-909 EAAPKAQETVRETAQ
+909 EAAPKEQETVRETAQ

-951 AANQY
+951 AENQY
-956 DARKLAEAEIKKSN
+956 DARKLAESVIKKYKM
-970 VTVPDAVRDYGKRLD
+970 TVPDAVKDYSKRLD
-985 EAVAESYR
+985 EAVAERYR
-993 LKEADG
+993 LAEADG
-999 KGAGAKVPVSSMITN
+999 KSEESKATVSSMIAS
-1014 FQYGI
+1014 FQIGL
-1019 RSIGFVSQ
+1019 RGIGFVSNK
-1027 ETNNA
+1027 TSNA
-1032 DFLADAQAWLIGN
+1032 DLLADAQAWMIGN

-1059 AFDGMGIEERTL
+1059 AFDGLGIEERTL

-1087 MIREYNAQKGKNK
+1087 MIREYNAQKGENK
-1100 DVSAAEY
+1100 GVSAAEY
-1107 AQHVRDVFDRGALGE
+1107 AQHVRNVFDRGAMGE

-1133 DGMTKAAWNA
+1133 DGMTRAAWNA

-1156 AADDGGKR
+1156 AADDSGKR

-1178 EGTGGAKTRSAKASA
+1178 EGTGGAKTRSAKARA

-1262 SVENQRAKVT
+1262 SIENQRAKVT
-1272 RYADGVVMGD
+1272 RYADGVVTGNT
-1282 AVWINATAKKWS
+1282 VWINATSKKWT

-1299 KHEAFHHQIKDWP
+1299 NHEAFHHQIQDWP
-1312 YTMDAVRQAL
+1312 YAMDAVRQAL
-1322 ADELGEDGIQELA
+1322 ADELGEDGIRELA

-1368 LPEAK
+1368 LPEE
-1373 TQIIQKAA
+1373 KARIV
-1381 KTAQDAQQAAEENGG
+1381 QQAAQRRLEAQSAEKSGE

-1403 YSVNKEFSEDVAE
+1403 YSVNEGFSKDVAE
-1416 WYRDGMTE
+1416 WYRDGMPE
-1424 GESFTLGY
+1424 GEAFVLGS

-1447 YMNGDKISTILKEHP
+1447 YMNGDKINTILREHP

-1488 GNGGNSRLVLFGS
+1488 GKGGNSRLVLFGS
-1501 INTQG
+1501 INTQN

-1516 RPRENGFVLDD
+1516 SPKENGFVLDD

-1597 SIVQMGDQPMDAK
+1597 SIVEAADQPMDAK
-1610 FSADDTTATPQEN
+1610 FSAAAN
-1623 DKTALAYFGRT
+1623 VF
-1634 YKWSETGYVLLNGE
+1634 
-1648 RLDFSGRHEGG
+1648 
-1659 SGGYRSVDHRDIIDA
+1659 
-1674 LGEDYGGGDYTG
+1674 
-1686 GMVRFMQ
+1686 
-1693 EGNIRISPESG
+1693 ESG
-1704 GINLAVM
+1704 
-1711 PTKAQMDSLSDF
+1711 
-1723 ISKEHGEVILDIDDA
+1723 
-1738 SGNTISSTKYPR
+1738 
-1750 GTNANKVLQDIRN
+1750 
-1763 YFNDGTLPE
+1763 
-1772 VSNEPS
+1772 
-1778 VSQFRYSVAES
+1778 
-1789 ETEAEAA
+1789 TEAEG
-1796 ELQVEKLPQTNRD
+1796 
-1809 QFMRFATKITD
+1809 AT
-1820 DLVTPLTAQ
+1820 AF
-1829 METLRKE
+1829 TL
-1836 MRPRV
+1836 
-1841 LELVDEFLE
+1841 
-1850 NDALKRSSVE
+1850 
-1860 AVFTEAYDRAL
+1860 
-1871 ELNQEFSE
+1871 
-1879 KYAALQYAIR
+1879 
-1889 KTPVTFTEED
+1889 
-1899 TRQIEQYDYFDEAA
+1899 
-1913 LRKLTIKEKGGV
+1913 
-1925 SIGELYSDL
+1925 
-1934 SGMLPELFPSGIK
+1934 
-1947 NPAKQIMR
+1947 
-1955 IASVYKRIS
+1955 
-1964 KAQALA
+1964 
-1970 QQVESTNPEYFRQNA
+1970 
-1985 YNDFLEQLRKI
+1985 
-1996 VPKMRT
+1996 
-2002 ERELAQISIEEEA
+2002 
-2015 AMEKDAAERERRI
+2015 
-2028 AEEDAR
+2028 
-2034 LAAEEAAK
+2034 
-2042 EPPTVYE
+2042 
-2049 SLTMDS
+2049 DS

-2070 TAAAIQQTLS
+2070 TAADIQQTLS

-2091 PAIEEMMNEYLQTGR
+2091 PAIEGMMNEYLQTGR
-2106 ISQETVDRNFEESY
+2106 ISQETVDRSFEESY

-2150 TDRADIADF
+2150 ADRADIADF
-2159 DDFRRAAFGR
+2159 EDFRRAASGR

-2198 ITNPADKLMRMF
+2198 ITHPADQLMRMF

-2294 RAAAKNLLTAEDN
+2294 RASAKNLLTAEDN
-2307 SVLNRLLRGEITPED
+2307 SILNRLLRGEITPED

-2344 AAAKIADWRRYRKG
+2344 AAAKIADWRRYQKG

-2398 ADAEAINKTYFKPVR
+2398 ADAEAINKTYFEPVR

-2423 NQLRKQVKALDLR
+2423 NQLREQVKALDLS

-2465 QHPRAQDR
+2465 QHPRVQDR

-2495 DKAKIENAVETFR
+2495 DRAKIENAVETFR

-2514 FEQMNDVRIRNG
+2514 FAQMNDVRIRNG

-2535 YFPHFQPGTT
+2535 YFPHFQPGTS

-2554 ALGVDVEVKALPTT
+2554 ALGIDAEVTALPTT

-2586 LERIGFNTEYDA
+2586 LERIGFDTAYDA

-2612 ICYTDAIQNLRA
+2612 ICYTDAIQKLRA

-2665 NGKFSLSNFAVELDE
+2665 KGQFSLSNFAVELDE

-2685 ANKKSKYDRN
+2685 ANKKSKYDRSM
-2695 VEHLSGR
+2695 EHLGGR
-2702 WFYNLMKA
+2702 KLYNFMRA
-2710 WQRRVA
+2710 WQNRVA

-2771 NRAGSDPLVRNWQQR
+2771 NRAGSDPLVRTWQQSA
-2786 TSAFLSTPMEWI
+2786 SAFLSTPMEWI

-2852 PITRMFTQFQ
+2852 PLMKMFTQFQ
-2862 LEVNNTFSYLFKDL
+2862 LEVNNTYSYLFKDL

-2933 LNNLVDTATGGGLIK
+2933 LNNLVDAATGGGLIQ
-2948 ESEPESVIRSAA
+2948 ESEPEGAVGTVQ
-2960 NLAINV
+2960 NLAVNV
-2966 GQELPIIGSRI
+2966 GQEAPFVGNLM
-2977 GGGKYP
+2977 GGGKLP
-2983 FMNSFGDIGN
+2983 FSSSMPNVKN
-2993 AIDALDAEN
+2993 MLTALGSETATDE
-3002 KTGGEKAAQAAR
+3002 EKLAKVGK
-3014 ELINPAAYWLLPYG
+3014 ELVNPAAYWLLPFG
-3028 GGQVKKVLQ
+3028 GGQIKKMWQ

-3060 DRKGD
+3060 DREGD
-3065 MASAV
+3065 KANAA
-3070 ARTMLFGKSATPEAQ
+3070 ARVFLFGKSATPEAQ

-3159 MASDKERAQIDKLL
+3159 MASDKEREQIDKLL
-3173 EEGAD
+3173 AEGAD
-3178 MGEYLRYLQEKS
+3178 VGEYLRYIQAAA

-3200 KTISGSVKEETFA
+3200 KTISGSKKDETLQ
-3213 LIDGLNLTPEQKTEL
+3213 LIDGMNLTPEQKTAL
-3228 AKEDY
+3228 AEESY
-3233 TPTGFEPW
+3233 TLTGFEPW
-3241 TENHDRLYKAVS
+3241 TENHDKLYKAVS
-3253 TGKDLRSTLKGLE
+3253 TGKELRNTLKGLE

-3286 YLAADKAG
+3286 YLAADRAG

>member
-1 MAKKRTGLDALREYE
+1 MAINWKQVRTAAKRQDQQQIR
-16 ARSGRQTQSGNQQT
+16 GRTAAGVSAPQAQTQISAQGRIDWDAVK
-30 GNAGS
+30 GNAQL
-35 SGGTWRSGLDALREY
+35 LDQQQAQSRQREN
-50 EASGGGQNVKNGP
+50 A
-63 YNPDYRTNTKKA
+63 
-75 TPQSYEEAYQQYKQ
+75 YEEAYQQYKQ
-89 YVAEYQKQTEFPRR
+89 IADSVNHDQLSGYLRTMQERQNQIIGSINHDQMSGYRR
-103 VSVGTAAQQAGGSQ
+103 TLQEKKRQQ
-117 KRDYSRMLGL
+117 
-127 NQLDG
+127 
-132 DMQPRVQA
+132 
-140 AQDVQK
+140 
-146 YLQFQRKVQTGTA
+146 QRKVQTGTA

-169 DYSRLLGLNQFDG
+169 DYSRLIGLNQFDG
-182 ELERRAAEQEK
+182 ELERRAEEWQRKRQAAQEAAALDQERGRRRTSEEYGKRIDALEAASDYARAQNAEGGGLPEFK
-193 RYRETVLPDQL
+193 DAYDKVNAGRETPMTMD
-204 RGMKRTSAEMQ
+204 EMQ
-215 KQLDQLYEQKSD
+215 KELAYTRYKKAVLDKSVSGRGGEYAGDLATQFISGGADMTLGGLGMVLGYLEQGANGAAAWAL
-227 EHFRDYQFDENGTA
+227 RDLAKAVPDGSIKDKMLSLADDFSSYYTGESMTA
-241 WYTDENGTR
+241 GE
-250 RQARGVRDIQSE
+250 E
-262 IDTLEARKAALDSA
+262 SA
-276 RALGQAEN
+276 RYYRDELN
-284 TIGALDEET
+284 RIGDEI
-293 RELLRE
+293 
-299 YNKTGYLADNE
+299 E
-310 GAEWKLRQ
+310 GKY
-318 KGYSY
+318 KGVPLWI
-323 DQIKRLAEYEKYLE
+323 Q
-337 DFEDYQKRSQSAR
+337 QQMPSAGNML
-350 KFGQDAPVT
+350 FGA
-359 STVASSLLAPF
+359 
-370 KALGNIESL
+370 
-379 RGILPKWLGG
+379 
-389 YQNEDMPTNIYSP
+389 
-402 LYFATHESSG
+402 
-412 IRSGVMEDM
+412 
-421 GPVGQFLYQ
+421 
-430 AGTSALDS
+430 
-438 AVNMAASTAIVGT
+438 
-451 TGLSGEA
+451 GLSGIAGVNNLVTLGLTSGGNSALEA
-458 ASSAVAETM
+458 KDKGAGDAQALAYGVVAGGLEVFSEKLFGGNPIYDTDAGLVNKAV
-467 NWVMGSQV
+467 
-475 AADSVYAGIQSG
+475 G
-487 KSNQEALIDGIVEGA
+487 KLTGNKTIMKILNSKA
-502 IEGFTEKYSVGDI
+502 FDI
-515 IETMLSGKQVWKK
+515 
-528 AMRAF
+528 
-533 ASEGAE
+533 ASEGLEEVVTEVLDPVAE
-539 EIASNWLN
+539 WAIYNGDNTEFADAASIGNAFLGGVFLSAIGN
-547 RIYDV
+547 
-552 VAKHDRGE
+552 VAD
-560 VMGAYA
+560 AP
-566 EYLSKGNTKEKALAL
+566 
-581 TLGDM
+581 
-586 LAEDGLSFL
+586 
-595 AGGISGIAMSGAY
+595 
-608 AGTNKAV
+608 
-615 EARSRGK
+615 K
-622 QLNVIGQVM
+622 QLQQ
-631 DAVESMAKERGDQ
+631 ARYERVLR
-644 ATAEAAQAVM
+644 TAGSELADIAQSVDSADVQEAAQVIRDKIAYGVTPDAADIGAVLDAM
-654 DKVKAGQMPETAEV
+654 DQAGETVDVEQVREAVDAEENE
-668 QAVVNSAVKADQAA
+668 AKAA

-766 TQESRDDADR
+766 TQESREDADR

-826 AAQRAAQGVNADVA
+826 AAQRAAQDVNADVA

-851 QRAPMSAFERY
+851 QRAPMSDVERY
-862 NQYADERDARQ
+862 N
-873 AAREAPQQASVQ
+873 
-885 TVQAVQEAVRP
+885 
-896 QQVPTQTAAQEAR
+896 
-909 EAAPKAQETVRETAQ
+909 
-924 EQTRP
+924 
-929 AQERAETK
+929 
-937 PAKQEAQESKPQAL
+937 
-951 AANQY
+951 
-956 DARKLAEAEIKKSN
+956 
-970 VTVPDAVRDYGKRLD
+970 
-985 EAVAESYR
+985 
-993 LKEADG
+993 
-999 KGAGAKVPVSSMITN
+999 
-1014 FQYGI
+1014 
-1019 RSIGFVSQ
+1019 
-1027 ETNNA
+1027 
-1032 DFLADAQAWLIGN
+1032 
-1045 AVAKGSYARLDAAK
+1045 
-1059 AFDGMGIEERTL
+1059 
-1071 RYAGEVYY
+1071 
-1079 FGDSLTQR
+1079 
-1087 MIREYNAQKGKNK
+1087 
-1100 DVSAAEY
+1100 
-1107 AQHVRDVFDRGALGE
+1107 RGA
-1122 SLAGTK
+1122 
-1128 DRLLG
+1128 LG
-1133 DGMTKAAWNA
+1133 DGMTRAAWSA

-1156 AADDGGKR
+1156 AADESGKR
-1164 DAGMDSGEQAGAVA
+1164 NAGMDSGEQAGAVA
-1178 EGTGGAKTRSAKASA
+1178 EGTGGAKTRPAKASA

-1243 AAMLRREG
+1243 AGTLKSAG
-1251 FKEVHF
+1251 FADVHF
-1257 TVGAI
+1257 TVGSI

-1272 RYADGVVMGD
+1272 RYADGVVTGNT
-1282 AVWINATAKKWS
+1282 VWINATSKKWT

-1299 KHEAFHHQIKDWP
+1299 NHEAFHHQIQDWP
-1312 YTMDAVRQAL
+1312 YAMDAVRQAL

-1368 LPEAK
+1368 LPEE
-1373 TQIIQKAA
+1373 KARIV
-1381 KTAQDAQQAAEENGG
+1381 QQAAQRRLEAQSAEKSGE

-1403 YSVNKEFSEDVAE
+1403 YSMVGYGSNGLKTYKSDFSSDMTATEKQEYLYSLIKSVWSKKPLQLTILQNGKERSISARFD
-1416 WYRDGMTE
+1416 
-1424 GESFTLGY
+1424 GESNGQEFAGKMAFGNRRGTRTERLISLNLADDIWEIASESTYDASKG
-1432 TGETLQGLGA
+1432 GIKETLAHDGSERWHYFVNA
-1442 IESDI
+1442 INYVDEQQPSR
-1447 YMNGDKISTILKEHP
+1447 NGVYDFNLDVME
-1462 EMTIREIQKIPELL
+1462 RE
-1476 DDPIL
+1476 D
-1481 ILKSKGS
+1481 
-1488 GNGGNSRLVLFGS
+1488 GN
-1501 INTQG
+1501 
-1506 GQPVLAVLDL
+1506 
-1516 RPRENGFVLDD
+1516 FV
-1527 MQKVNSAYAKANPA
+1527 YT
-1541 SFVSQS
+1541 
-1547 DVLFADKKRT
+1547 FALKKRRDSAPRT
-1557 VPLLR
+1557 FAAGVNGNNAADANSSDTSIR
-1562 RFGLTVTSRELLRDG
+1562 RAEQKSQ
-1577 SIGSI
+1577 
-1582 SYRGNSVN
+1582 
-1590 ISGEKFS
+1590 EKFS
-1597 SIVQMGDQPMDAK
+1597 AAEDTEDRRKAAQFEVIQNSNPADDGYHTWIR
-1610 FSADDTTATPQEN
+1610 SADEIRTFAETLN
-1623 DKTALAYFGRT
+1623 DPE
-1634 YKWSETGYVLLNGE
+1634 WS
-1648 RLDFSGRHEGG
+1648 
-1659 SGGYRSVDHRDIIDA
+1659 
-1674 LGEDYGGGDYTG
+1674 DYAEFDPDYTREMADKALKSG
-1686 GMVRFMQ
+1686 IIRVYSSYKISDGVFVSPSRMEAESYSGDGNVFSKTVRVDDVAW
-1693 EGNIRISPESG
+1693 ID
-1704 GINLAVM
+1704 
-1711 PTKAQMDSLSDF
+1711 PTQGQYA
-1723 ISKEHGEVILDIDDA
+1723 
-1738 SGNTISSTKYPR
+1738 P
-1750 GTNANKVLQDIRN
+1750 IRN
-1763 YFNDGTLPE
+1763 RE
-1772 VSNEPS
+1772 
-1778 VSQFRYSVAES
+1778 RYSVAEDAQ
-1789 ETEAEAA
+1789 EEGGT
-1796 ELQVEKLPQTNRD
+1796 
-1809 QFMRFATKITD
+1809 
-1820 DLVTPLTAQ
+1820 TAF
-1829 METLRKE
+1829 TL
-1836 MRPRV
+1836 
-1841 LELVDEFLE
+1841 
-1850 NDALKRSSVE
+1850 
-1860 AVFTEAYDRAL
+1860 
-1871 ELNQEFSE
+1871 
-1879 KYAALQYAIR
+1879 
-1889 KTPVTFTEED
+1889 
-1899 TRQIEQYDYFDEAA
+1899 
-1913 LRKLTIKEKGGV
+1913 
-1925 SIGELYSDL
+1925 
-1934 SGMLPELFPSGIK
+1934 
-1947 NPAKQIMR
+1947 
-1955 IASVYKRIS
+1955 
-1964 KAQALA
+1964 
-1970 QQVESTNPEYFRQNA
+1970 
-1985 YNDFLEQLRKI
+1985 
-1996 VPKMRT
+1996 
-2002 ERELAQISIEEEA
+2002 
-2015 AMEKDAAERERRI
+2015 
-2028 AEEDAR
+2028 
-2034 LAAEEAAK
+2034 
-2042 EPPTVYE
+2042 
-2049 SLTMDS
+2049 DS

-2150 TDRADIADF
+2150 ADRADIADF
-2159 DDFRRAAFGR
+2159 DDFRRAASGR

-2198 ITNPADKLMRMF
+2198 ITHPADQLMRMF

-2237 AKNDYEASV
+2237 AKNDYEDSV

-2465 QHPRAQDR
+2465 QHPRAKDR

-2495 DKAKIENAVETFR
+2495 DRAKIENAVETFR

-2514 FEQMNDVRIRNG
+2514 FAQMNDVRIRNG

-2554 ALGVDVEVKALPTT
+2554 ALGIDAEVTALPTT

-2586 LERIGFNTEYDA
+2586 LERIGFDTAYDA

-2665 NGKFSLSNFAVELDE
+2665 KGQFSLSNFAVELDE

-2685 ANKKSKYDRN
+2685 ANKKSKYDRSM
-2695 VEHLSGR
+2695 EHLGGR
-2702 WFYNLMKA
+2702 KLYNFMRA
-2710 WQRRVA
+2710 WQNRVA

-2771 NRAGSDPLVRNWQQR
+2771 NRAGSDPLVRTWQQSA
-2786 TSAFLSTPMEWI
+2786 SAFLSTPMEWI

-2852 PITRMFTQFQ
+2852 PLMKMFTQFQ
-2862 LEVNNTFSYLFKDL
+2862 LEVNNTYSYLFKDL

-2904 LYEYL
+2904 LYEYF
-2909 IGRRPMLDPL
+2909 IGRRPTLDPL
-2919 GIVNDTVGDLTGYE
+2919 GIINDTVGDLTGYE
-2933 LNNLVDTATGGGLIK
+2933 LNNLVDTAAGGGLIK
-2948 ESEPESVIRSAA
+2948 ESEPEGVVGTIQ
-2960 NLAINV
+2960 NLAENV
-2966 GQELPIIGSRI
+2966 GQEAPFIGNLM
-2977 GGGKYP
+2977 GGGKLP
-2983 FMNSFGDIGN
+2983 FSSSMPNVKNILT
-2993 AIDALDAEN
+2993 ALDSETATD
-3002 KTGGEKAAQAAR
+3002 KEKLAKVGK
-3014 ELINPAAYWLLPYG
+3014 ELVNPAAYWLLPFG
-3028 GGQVKKVLQ
+3028 GGQIKKMWQ
-3037 GISALKR
+3037 GIQALKN

-3049 ADGRLQYPIYT
+3049 ADGRLQYPIYS

-3065 MASAV
+3065 KAGAL
-3070 ARTMLFGKSATPEAQ
+3070 ARTLLFGKSATPEAQ
-3085 AWVEAGFGALSEK
+3085 AWVEAGFGALSQK

-3159 MASDKERAQIDKLL
+3159 MASDKERAQIDQLL
-3173 EEGAD
+3173 ADGAD

-3286 YLAADKAG
+3286 YLSADKAG

>member
-1 MAKKRTGLDALREYE
+1 MAINWKQVRTAAKRQDQQQIR
-16 ARSGRQTQSGNQQT
+16 GRTAAGVSAPQAQTQISAQGRIDWDAVK
-30 GNAGS
+30 GNAQL
-35 SGGTWRSGLDALREY
+35 LDQQQAQSRQREN
-50 EASGGGQNVKNGP
+50 A
-63 YNPDYRTNTKKA
+63 
-75 TPQSYEEAYQQYKQ
+75 YEEAYQQYKQ
-89 YVAEYQKQTEFPRR
+89 IADSVNHDQLSGYLRTMQERQNQIIGSINHDQMSGYRR
-103 VSVGTAAQQAGGSQ
+103 TLQEKKRQQ
-117 KRDYSRMLGL
+117 
-127 NQLDG
+127 
-132 DMQPRVQA
+132 
-140 AQDVQK
+140 
-146 YLQFQRKVQTGTA
+146 QRKVQTGTA

-169 DYSRLLGLNQFDG
+169 DYSRLIGLNQFDG
-182 ELERRAAEQEK
+182 ELERRAEEWQRKRQAAQEAAALDQERGRRRTSEEYGKRIDALEAASDYARAQNAEGGGLPEFKDAYEK
-193 RYRETVLPDQL
+193 VNAGRETPMTLD
-204 RGMKRTSAEMQ
+204 EMQ
-215 KQLDQLYEQKSD
+215 KELAYTRYKKAVLDKSVSGRGGEYAGDLATQLISGGADMTLGGLGMVLGYLEQGANGAAAWAL
-227 EHFRDYQFDENGTA
+227 RDLAKAVPDGSIKDKMLSLADDFSSYYTGESMTA
-241 WYTDENGTR
+241 GE
-250 RQARGVRDIQSE
+250 E
-262 IDTLEARKAALDSA
+262 SA
-276 RALGQAEN
+276 RYYRDELN
-284 TIGALDEET
+284 RIGDEI
-293 RELLRE
+293 
-299 YNKTGYLADNE
+299 E
-310 GAEWKLRQ
+310 GKY
-318 KGYSY
+318 KGVPLWIL
-323 DQIKRLAEYEKYLE
+323 Q
-337 DFEDYQKRSQSAR
+337 QMPSAGNML
-350 KFGQDAPVT
+350 FGA
-359 STVASSLLAPF
+359 
-370 KALGNIESL
+370 
-379 RGILPKWLGG
+379 
-389 YQNEDMPTNIYSP
+389 
-402 LYFATHESSG
+402 
-412 IRSGVMEDM
+412 
-421 GPVGQFLYQ
+421 
-430 AGTSALDS
+430 
-438 AVNMAASTAIVGT
+438 
-451 TGLSGEA
+451 GLSGIAGVNNLVTLGLTSGGNSALEA
-458 ASSAVAETM
+458 KDKGAGDAQALAYGVVAGGLEVFSEKLFGGNPIYDTDAGLVNKAV
-467 NWVMGSQV
+467 
-475 AADSVYAGIQSG
+475 G
-487 KSNQEALIDGIVEGA
+487 KLTGNKTIMKILNSKA
-502 IEGFTEKYSVGDI
+502 FDI
-515 IETMLSGKQVWKK
+515 
-528 AMRAF
+528 
-533 ASEGAE
+533 ASEGLEEVVTEVLDPVAE
-539 EIASNWLN
+539 WAIYNGDNTEFADAASIGNAFLGGVFLSAIGN
-547 RIYDV
+547 
-552 VAKHDRGE
+552 VAD
-560 VMGAYA
+560 AP
-566 EYLSKGNTKEKALAL
+566 
-581 TLGDM
+581 
-586 LAEDGLSFL
+586 
-595 AGGISGIAMSGAY
+595 
-608 AGTNKAV
+608 
-615 EARSRGK
+615 K
-622 QLNVIGQVM
+622 QLQQ
-631 DAVESMAKERGDQ
+631 ARYERVLR
-644 ATAEAAQAVM
+644 TAGSELADIAQSVDSADVQEAAQVIRDKIAYGVTPDAADIGAVLDAM
-654 DKVKAGQMPETAEV
+654 DQAGETVDVEQVREAVDAEENE
-668 QAVVNSAVKADQAA
+668 AKAA

-766 TQESRDDADR
+766 TQESREDADR

-807 YAEAVN
+807 YAEDVN

-851 QRAPMSAFERY
+851 QRAPMSDVERY
-862 NQYADERDARQ
+862 N
-873 AAREAPQQASVQ
+873 
-885 TVQAVQEAVRP
+885 
-896 QQVPTQTAAQEAR
+896 
-909 EAAPKAQETVRETAQ
+909 
-924 EQTRP
+924 
-929 AQERAETK
+929 
-937 PAKQEAQESKPQAL
+937 
-951 AANQY
+951 
-956 DARKLAEAEIKKSN
+956 
-970 VTVPDAVRDYGKRLD
+970 
-985 EAVAESYR
+985 
-993 LKEADG
+993 
-999 KGAGAKVPVSSMITN
+999 
-1014 FQYGI
+1014 
-1019 RSIGFVSQ
+1019 
-1027 ETNNA
+1027 
-1032 DFLADAQAWLIGN
+1032 
-1045 AVAKGSYARLDAAK
+1045 
-1059 AFDGMGIEERTL
+1059 
-1071 RYAGEVYY
+1071 
-1079 FGDSLTQR
+1079 
-1087 MIREYNAQKGKNK
+1087 
-1100 DVSAAEY
+1100 
-1107 AQHVRDVFDRGALGE
+1107 RGA
-1122 SLAGTK
+1122 
-1128 DRLLG
+1128 LG
-1133 DGMTKAAWNA
+1133 DGMTRAAWSA

-1156 AADDGGKR
+1156 AADESGKR
-1164 DAGMDSGEQAGAVA
+1164 NTGMDSGEQAGAVA

-1231 PESTWTDSMKAA
+1231 PERTWTDSMKAA

-1262 SVENQRAKVT
+1262 SIENQKAKVT

-1368 LPEAK
+1368 LPEE
-1373 TQIIQKAA
+1373 KARIV
-1381 KTAQDAQQAAEENGG
+1381 QQAAQRRLEAQSAEKSGE
-1396 TRGPPEK
+1396 TRGPPER
-1403 YSVNKEFSEDVAE
+1403 YSAGEDEGAVKLYQGIDLSKDGRVYTYDFLTALPDMKVTVLPEVNEVRGKDGRVDTAE
-1416 WYRDGMTE
+1416 VVREGMKNARAVGTERDGKA
-1424 GESFTLGY
+1424 FVQNAY
-1432 TGETLQGLGA
+1432 TGRELRIDTASIRHGLNGSLNRLLTNARLGA
-1442 IESDI
+1442 AIGDVVKNAVPINALQNKADGVSGTYAMAAYATDNRGREFVSIVTVEQRSGDI
-1447 YMNGDKISTILKEHP
+1447 ASLEAYDVTHSVSGRQNKRSERVDTKSQGVNPSTNASNIKISDFLNVVKNTH
-1462 EMTIREIQKIPELL
+1462 Q
-1476 DDPIL
+1476 
-1481 ILKSKGS
+1481 S
-1488 GNGGNSRLVLFGS
+1488 VLS
-1501 INTQG
+1501 QN
-1506 GQPVLAVLDL
+1506 VLDEIGEE
-1516 RPRENGFVLDD
+1516 R
-1527 MQKVNSAYAKANPA
+1527 NPA
-1541 SFVSQS
+1541 GYYTG
-1547 DVLFADKKRT
+1547 K
-1557 VPLLR
+1557 
-1562 RFGLTVTSRELLRDG
+1562 
-1577 SIGSI
+1577 
-1582 SYRGNSVN
+1582 
-1590 ISGEKFS
+1590 
-1597 SIVQMGDQPMDAK
+1597 AK
-1610 FSADDTTATPQEN
+1610 FSADGSTATPQEN
-1623 DKTALAYFGRT
+1623 DKAALAYFGRT
-1634 YKWSETGYVLLNGE
+1634 YKWSETGYVLLNGA

-1723 ISKEHGEVILDIDDA
+1723 ISKERGEVILDIDDA
-1738 SGNTISSTKYPR
+1738 SGNTISSTEYPR
-1750 GTNANKVLQDIRN
+1750 GTHANKVLQDIRN
-1763 YFNDGTLPE
+1763 YFSDGTLPE
-1772 VSNEPS
+1772 VSNAPS

-1789 ETEAEAA
+1789 DAGAEGAA
-1796 ELQVEKLPQTNRD
+1796 A
-1809 QFMRFATKITD
+1809 F
-1820 DLVTPLTAQ
+1820 
-1829 METLRKE
+1829 TL
-1836 MRPRV
+1836 
-1841 LELVDEFLE
+1841 
-1850 NDALKRSSVE
+1850 
-1860 AVFTEAYDRAL
+1860 
-1871 ELNQEFSE
+1871 
-1879 KYAALQYAIR
+1879 
-1889 KTPVTFTEED
+1889 
-1899 TRQIEQYDYFDEAA
+1899 
-1913 LRKLTIKEKGGV
+1913 
-1925 SIGELYSDL
+1925 
-1934 SGMLPELFPSGIK
+1934 
-1947 NPAKQIMR
+1947 
-1955 IASVYKRIS
+1955 
-1964 KAQALA
+1964 
-1970 QQVESTNPEYFRQNA
+1970 
-1985 YNDFLEQLRKI
+1985 
-1996 VPKMRT
+1996 
-2002 ERELAQISIEEEA
+2002 
-2015 AMEKDAAERERRI
+2015 
-2028 AEEDAR
+2028 
-2034 LAAEEAAK
+2034 
-2042 EPPTVYE
+2042 
-2049 SLTMDS
+2049 DS

-2120 RRGVEM
+2120 RRGMEM

-2150 TDRADIADF
+2150 ADRADIADF
-2159 DDFRRAAFGR
+2159 DDFRRAASGR

-2198 ITNPADKLMRMF
+2198 ITHPADQLMRMF
-2210 EVSKRIEKVQMSL
+2210 EVSKRIEKVQISL
-2223 DEYHGEDAEEFKRW
+2223 DEYNGEDAEEFKRW

-2307 SVLNRLLRGEITPED
+2307 SILNRLLRGEITPED
-2322 VQGMENAQGIL
+2322 VQGMENAKGIL

-2344 AAAKIADWRRYRKG
+2344 AAAKIADWRRYQKG
-2358 KLREQADNLLKNAEK
+2358 KLREQADSLLKNADK

-2398 ADAEAINKTYFKPVR
+2398 ADAEAINKTYFEPVR

-2423 NQLRKQVKALDLR
+2423 NQLREQVKALDLS

-2465 QHPRAQDR
+2465 QHPRAKDR

-2495 DKAKIENAVETFR
+2495 DRAKIENAVETFR

-2554 ALGVDVEVKALPTT
+2554 ALGIDAEVTALPTT

-2586 LERIGFNTEYDA
+2586 LERIGFDTAYDA

-2612 ICYTDAIQNLRA
+2612 ICYTDAIQKLRA

-2665 NGKFSLSNFAVELDE
+2665 KGQFSLSNFAVELDE

-2685 ANKKSKYDRN
+2685 ANKKSKYDRSM
-2695 VEHLSGR
+2695 EHLGGR
-2702 WFYNLMKA
+2702 KLYNFMRA
-2710 WQRRVA
+2710 WQNRVA

-2771 NRAGSDPLVRNWQQR
+2771 NRAGSDPLVRTWQQSA
-2786 TSAFLSTPMEWI
+2786 SAFLSTPMEWI

-2813 NIERGMS
+2813 NVERGMS

-2852 PITRMFTQFQ
+2852 PLMKMFTQFQ
-2862 LEVNNTFSYLFKDL
+2862 LEVNNTYSYLFKDL

-2933 LNNLVDTATGGGLIK
+2933 LNNLVDAATGGGLIK
-2948 ESEPESVIRSAA
+2948 ESEPESAVGTIQ
-2960 NLAINV
+2960 NLAENV
-2966 GQELPIIGSRI
+2966 GQEAPFIGNLM
-2977 GGGKYP
+2977 GGGKLP
-2983 FMNSFGDIGN
+2983 FSSSMPNVKNILT
-2993 AIDALDAEN
+2993 ALDSETATDE
-3002 KTGGEKAAQAAR
+3002 EKLAKIGK
-3014 ELINPAAYWLLPYG
+3014 EMVNPAAYWLLPFG
-3028 GGQVKKVLQ
+3028 GGQIKKMWQ

-3049 ADGRLQYPIYT
+3049 ANGRLQYPIYT

-3065 MASAV
+3065 KANAV
-3070 ARTMLFGKSATPEAQ
+3070 WRTLLFGKSATPEAQ

-3173 EEGAD
+3173 AEGAD

-3228 AKEDY
+3228 AKEGY

-3241 TENHDRLYKAVS
+3241 TENHDKLYKAVS

>member
-16 ARSGRQTQSGNQQT
+16 ARSGRQTQSENQQT

-75 TPQSYEEAYQQYKQ
+75 TPQSYEEVYQQYKQ
-89 YVAEYQKQTEFPRR
+89 IADSVNHDQLSGYLRTMQERQNQIIGSINHDQMSGYRR
-103 VSVGTAAQQAGGSQ
+103 TLQEKERQQ
-117 KRDYSRMLGL
+117 
-127 NQLDG
+127 
-132 DMQPRVQA
+132 
-140 AQDVQK
+140 
-146 YLQFQRKVQTGTA
+146 QRKVQTGTA

-169 DYSRLLGLNQFDG
+169 DYSRLIGLNQFDG
-182 ELERRAAEQEK
+182 ELERRAEEWQRKRQAAHEAAALDQERGRRRTSEEYGKRIDALEAASDYARAQNAEGGGLPEFK
-193 RYRETVLPDQL
+193 DAYDKVNAGRETPMTLD
-204 RGMKRTSAEMQ
+204 EMQ
-215 KQLDQLYEQKSD
+215 KELAYTRYKKAVLDKSVSGRGGEYAGDLATQLISGGADMTLGGLGMVLGYLEQGANGAAAWAL
-227 EHFRDYQFDENGTA
+227 RDLAKAVPDGSIKDKMLSLADDFSSYYTGESMTA
-241 WYTDENGTR
+241 GE
-250 RQARGVRDIQSE
+250 E
-262 IDTLEARKAALDSA
+262 SA
-276 RALGQAEN
+276 RYYRDELN
-284 TIGALDEET
+284 RIGDEI
-293 RELLRE
+293 
-299 YNKTGYLADNE
+299 E
-310 GAEWKLRQ
+310 GKY
-318 KGYSY
+318 KGVPLWIL
-323 DQIKRLAEYEKYLE
+323 Q
-337 DFEDYQKRSQSAR
+337 QMPSAGNML
-350 KFGQDAPVT
+350 FGA
-359 STVASSLLAPF
+359 
-370 KALGNIESL
+370 
-379 RGILPKWLGG
+379 
-389 YQNEDMPTNIYSP
+389 
-402 LYFATHESSG
+402 
-412 IRSGVMEDM
+412 
-421 GPVGQFLYQ
+421 
-430 AGTSALDS
+430 
-438 AVNMAASTAIVGT
+438 
-451 TGLSGEA
+451 GLSGIAGVNNLVTLGLTSGGNSALEA
-458 ASSAVAETM
+458 KDKGASDAQALAYGVVAGGLEVFSEKLFGGNPIYDTDAGLVNKAV
-467 NWVMGSQV
+467 
-475 AADSVYAGIQSG
+475 G
-487 KSNQEALIDGIVEGA
+487 KLTDNKTIMKILNSKA
-502 IEGFTEKYSVGDI
+502 FDI
-515 IETMLSGKQVWKK
+515 
-528 AMRAF
+528 
-533 ASEGAE
+533 ASEGLEEVVTEVLDPVAE
-539 EIASNWLN
+539 WAIYNGDNTEFADAASIGNAFLGGVFLSAVGN
-547 RIYDV
+547 
-552 VAKHDRGE
+552 VAD
-560 VMGAYA
+560 AP
-566 EYLSKGNTKEKALAL
+566 
-581 TLGDM
+581 
-586 LAEDGLSFL
+586 
-595 AGGISGIAMSGAY
+595 
-608 AGTNKAV
+608 
-615 EARSRGK
+615 K
-622 QLNVIGQVM
+622 QLQQ
-631 DAVESMAKERGDQ
+631 ARYERVLR
-644 ATAEAAQAVM
+644 TAGSELADIAQSVDSADVQEAAQVIRDKIAYGVTPDAADIGAVLDAM
-654 DKVKAGQMPETAEV
+654 DQAGETVDVEQVREAVDAEENE
-668 QAVVNSAVKADQAA
+668 AKAA

-692 QYADERDA
+692 QYADE
-700 KARDAKA
+700 RDAKA

-766 TQESRDDADR
+766 TQESREDADR

-807 YAEAVN
+807 YAEDVN

-885 TVQAVQEAVRP
+885 TVQTVQEAVRP

-951 AANQY
+951 AENQY
-956 DARKLAEAEIKKSN
+956 DARKLAEAEIKKSD

-999 KGAGAKVPVSSMITN
+999 KGEGAKVPVSSMITS

-1045 AVAKGSYARLDAAK
+1045 AVAKGSYARLDAVK

-1071 RYAGEVYY
+1071 RYAGEIYY

-1087 MIREYNAQKGKNK
+1087 MVREYNAQKGKNK
-1100 DVSAAEY
+1100 GVSAAEY
-1107 AQHVRDVFDRGALGE
+1107 VRHVRDVFDRGAMGE

-1133 DGMTKAAWNA
+1133 DGMTRAAWNA

-1156 AADDGGKR
+1156 AADEGGKR

-1178 EGTGGAKTRSAKASA
+1178 EGTGGAKTRSAKTSA

-1262 SVENQRAKVT
+1262 SIENQRAKVT
-1272 RYADGVVMGD
+1272 RYADGVVTGNT
-1282 AVWINATAKKWS
+1282 VWVNATSKKWT

-1299 KHEAFHHQIKDWP
+1299 NHEAFHHQIKDWP
-1312 YTMDAVRQAL
+1312 YAMDAVRQAL

-1368 LPEAK
+1368 LPEE
-1373 TQIIQKAA
+1373 KARIV
-1381 KTAQDAQQAAEENGG
+1381 QQAAQRRLEAQSAEKSGE

-1403 YSVNKEFSEDVAE
+1403 YSVNEGFSKDVAE
-1416 WYRDGMTE
+1416 WYRDGMPE
-1424 GESFTLGY
+1424 GEAFVLGS

-1447 YMNGDKISTILKEHP
+1447 YMNGDKINTILREHP

-1488 GNGGNSRLVLFGS
+1488 GKGGNSRLVLFGS
-1501 INTQG
+1501 INTQD

-1527 MQKVNSAYAKANPA
+1527 MQKVNSAYAKANPV
-1541 SFVSQS
+1541 SFISQS

-1597 SIVQMGDQPMDAK
+1597 SIVEMADQPMDAK
-1610 FSADDTTATPQEN
+1610 FSADDTTATPQE
-1623 DKTALAYFGRT
+1623 
-1634 YKWSETGYVLLNGE
+1634 
-1648 RLDFSGRHEGG
+1648 EGG
-1659 SGGYRSVDHRDIIDA
+1659 TTA
-1674 LGEDYGGGDYTG
+1674 
-1686 GMVRFMQ
+1686 F
-1693 EGNIRISPESG
+1693 
-1704 GINLAVM
+1704 
-1711 PTKAQMDSLSDF
+1711 
-1723 ISKEHGEVILDIDDA
+1723 
-1738 SGNTISSTKYPR
+1738 
-1750 GTNANKVLQDIRN
+1750 
-1763 YFNDGTLPE
+1763 TL
-1772 VSNEPS
+1772 
-1778 VSQFRYSVAES
+1778 
-1789 ETEAEAA
+1789 
-1796 ELQVEKLPQTNRD
+1796 
-1809 QFMRFATKITD
+1809 
-1820 DLVTPLTAQ
+1820 
-1829 METLRKE
+1829 
-1836 MRPRV
+1836 
-1841 LELVDEFLE
+1841 
-1850 NDALKRSSVE
+1850 
-1860 AVFTEAYDRAL
+1860 
-1871 ELNQEFSE
+1871 
-1879 KYAALQYAIR
+1879 
-1889 KTPVTFTEED
+1889 
-1899 TRQIEQYDYFDEAA
+1899 
-1913 LRKLTIKEKGGV
+1913 
-1925 SIGELYSDL
+1925 
-1934 SGMLPELFPSGIK
+1934 
-1947 NPAKQIMR
+1947 
-1955 IASVYKRIS
+1955 
-1964 KAQALA
+1964 
-1970 QQVESTNPEYFRQNA
+1970 
-1985 YNDFLEQLRKI
+1985 
-1996 VPKMRT
+1996 
-2002 ERELAQISIEEEA
+2002 
-2015 AMEKDAAERERRI
+2015 
-2028 AEEDAR
+2028 
-2034 LAAEEAAK
+2034 
-2042 EPPTVYE
+2042 
-2049 SLTMDS
+2049 DS

-2106 ISQETVDRNFEESY
+2106 ISQETVDRSFEESY

-2150 TDRADIADF
+2150 ADRADIADF
-2159 DDFRRAAFGR
+2159 DDFRRAASGR

-2198 ITNPADKLMRMF
+2198 ITHPADQLMRMF

-2373 AKDKKAGIEYSR
+2373 AKDKEAGIEYSR

-2398 ADAEAINKTYFKPVR
+2398 ADAEAINKTYFEPVR

-2423 NQLRKQVKALDLR
+2423 NKLREQVKALDLS

-2495 DKAKIENAVETFR
+2495 DRAKIENAVETFR

-2554 ALGVDVEVKALPTT
+2554 ALGVGVEVKALPTT
-2568 ISGLTHTFKPG
+2568 INGLTHTFKPG

-2586 LERIGFNTEYDA
+2586 LERIGFDTAYDA

-2624 LAQQVRYRTSDEGLR
+2624 LAQQVRYRTSDAGLR

-2665 NGKFSLSNFAVELDE
+2665 NGRFSLSNFVKELDE

-2685 ANKKSKYDRN
+2685 ANKKNRYDRN
-2695 VEHLSGR
+2695 AEDFANRKV
-2702 WFYNLMKA
+2702 YNFLKA
-2710 WQRRVA
+2710 WQSRVA

-2771 NRAGSDPLVRNWQQR
+2771 NRAGSDPLIRTWQQSA
-2786 TSAFLSTPMEWI
+2786 SAFLSTPMEWI

-2844 PTLFEARN
+2844 PTIFESRN
-2852 PITRMFTQFQ
+2852 PITKMFTQFQ

-2933 LNNLVDTATGGGLIK
+2933 LNNLVDAATGGGLIK
-2948 ESEPESVIRSAA
+2948 ESEQESAIRSAG
-2960 NLAINV
+2960 NLAENV
-2966 GQELPIIGSRI
+2966 LSELPATAALNLVGLEID
-2977 GGGKYP
+2977 GGKLP
-2983 FMNSFGDIGN
+2983 FGSSFPDLGNIKSALNSETATDEEKLAKIGK
-2993 AIDALDAEN
+2993 EMV
-3002 KTGGEKAAQAAR
+3002 
-3014 ELINPAAYWLLPYG
+3014 NPAAYWLLPFG
-3028 GGQVKKVLQ
+3028 GGQIKKMWQ

-3060 DRKGD
+3060 DREGD
-3065 MASAV
+3065 KANA
-3070 ARTMLFGKSATPEAQ
+3070 AWRTLLFGKSATPEAQ

-3098 ATQTYEAMRAGGV
+3098 ETQTYEAMRAGGV

-3173 EEGAD
+3173 AEGAD

>member
-75 TPQSYEEAYQQYKQ
+75 TPQSYEAAYQQYKQ
-89 YVAEYQKQTEFPRR
+89 IANSINHDQMSGYLRTMQERQNQIIDSINHDQMSGYRR
-103 VSVGTAAQQAGGSQ
+103 TLQEKDRQQ
-117 KRDYSRMLGL
+117 
-127 NQLDG
+127 
-132 DMQPRVQA
+132 
-140 AQDVQK
+140 
-146 YLQFQRKVQTGTA
+146 QRKVQTGTA
-159 AQQAATNAGQ
+159 AKQAATNAGQ
-169 DYSRLLGLNQFDG
+169 DYSRLIGLNQFDG
-182 ELERRAAEQEK
+182 ELERRDAEQEK
-193 RYRETVLPDQL
+193 RYRETVLPDKL
-204 RGMKRTSAEMQ
+204 RGMKRTSEELQ
-215 KQLDQLYEQKSD
+215 KQIDQLYEQKSD
-227 EHFRDYQFDENGTA
+227 EHFRDYQFGEDGTA

-250 RQARGVRDIQSE
+250 RQARGVTDIQSE
-262 IDTLEARKAALDSA
+262 IEALETRKAALDSG

-284 TIGALDEET
+284 TVGTMDTAT
-293 RELLRE
+293 RNLLKDI
-299 YNKTGYLADNE
+299 NGTNLLKKTDAKHQLQ
-310 GAEWKLRQ
+310 Q
-318 KGYSY
+318 KGYSE
-323 DQIKRLAEYEKYLE
+323 DQIGRLAEYEKYLE
-337 DFEDYQKRSQSAR
+337 DFEDYQTRMAGAQQ
-350 KFGQDAPVT
+350 FGRDAPVF
-359 STVASSLLAPF
+359 STVTSSLMAPF
-370 KALGNIESL
+370 KALGNIESF
-379 RGILPKWLGG
+379 RGILPKGLGG
-389 YQNEDMPTNIYSP
+389 YQNPDMPTNIYSP
-402 LYFATHESSG
+402 MYAATHVSSG
-412 IRSGVMEDM
+412 IRSGVMDGM
-421 GPVGQFLYQ
+421 GSVGQFLYQ

-438 AVNMAASTAIVGT
+438 AVNMAVSTAIVGT
-451 TGLSGEA
+451 TGLSGEE

-581 TLGDM
+581 TLADM

-595 AGGISGIAMSGAY
+595 AGGISGLAMSGAY

-615 EARSRGK
+615 EARSRGQ

-668 QAVVNSAVKADQAA
+668 QAVVDSAVKADQAA

-700 KARDAKA
+700 KT

-766 TQESRDDADR
+766 AQESRDDADR
-776 LLTDAARRYGF
+776 LLTEAARRYGF

-800 GAQDAQQ
+800 GEQDAQQ
-807 YAEAVN
+807 YAENVN

-862 NQYADERDARQ
+862 NQYAEERDARQ

-885 TVQAVQEAVRP
+885 TVQAVQEAARP
-896 QQVPTQTAAQEAR
+896 QQAPTQTAVQEAR
-909 EAAPKAQETVRETAQ
+909 EAAQTAQETEPKAQERVRETAQ
-924 EQTRP
+924 EQAKP

-937 PAKQEAQESKPQAL
+937 PAKQKAQESKPQAL

-956 DARKLAEAEIKKSN
+956 AARKLAESEIKKSD

-985 EAVAESYR
+985 EAVDEIYR

-999 KGAGAKVPVSSMITN
+999 KGEGAKVPVSSMITS

-1032 DFLADAQAWLIGN
+1032 DFLADAQAWMIGN
-1045 AVAKGSYARLDAAK
+1045 AVATGSYARLDAAK

-1071 RYAGEVYY
+1071 RYAGEVYH

-1133 DGMTKAAWNA
+1133 DGMTRAAWNA

-1213 GKDIGLEKGSAQR
+1213 GKDIGLEKGSAKR

-1243 AAMLRREG
+1243 AAMLQREG

-1262 SVENQRAKVT
+1262 SIENQKAKVT
-1272 RYADGVVMGD
+1272 RYADGVAMGD
-1282 AVWINATAKKWS
+1282 AVWINATSKKWS

-1299 KHEAFHHQIKDWP
+1299 NHEAFHHQIQDWP
-1312 YTMDAVRQAL
+1312 YAMDAVRQAL

-1381 KTAQDAQQAAEENGG
+1381 QRAKDAQQATEENGG
-1396 TRGPPEK
+1396 TRAPPEK
-1403 YSVNKEFSEDVAE
+1403 YSVNEGFSKDVAE
-1416 WYRDGMTE
+1416 WYRDGMPE
-1424 GESFTLGY
+1424 GEAFVLGS

-1447 YMNGDKISTILKEHP
+1447 YMNGDKINTILREHP

-1488 GNGGNSRLVLFGS
+1488 GKGGNSRLVLFGS
-1501 INTQG
+1501 INTQD

-1541 SFVSQS
+1541 SFISQS

-1562 RFGLTVTSRELLRDG
+1562 RFGLTITSRELLRDG

-1597 SIVQMGDQPMDAK
+1597 SIVQMGDRPMDAK

-1634 YKWSETGYVLLNGE
+1634 YKWSETGYVLLNGA

-1711 PTKAQMDSLSDF
+1711 PTKAQMDALSDF
-1723 ISKEHGEVILDIDDA
+1723 ISKERGEVILDIDDA
-1738 SGNTISSTKYPR
+1738 SGNTISSTEYPR
-1750 GTNANKVLQDIRN
+1750 GTHANKVLQDIRN

-1772 VSNEPS
+1772 VSASPS
-1778 VSQFRYSVAES
+1778 VSQFRYSVAEDAQ
-1789 ETEAEAA
+1789 EGGGT
-1796 ELQVEKLPQTNRD
+1796 
-1809 QFMRFATKITD
+1809 
-1820 DLVTPLTAQ
+1820 TAF
-1829 METLRKE
+1829 TL
-1836 MRPRV
+1836 
-1841 LELVDEFLE
+1841 
-1850 NDALKRSSVE
+1850 
-1860 AVFTEAYDRAL
+1860 
-1871 ELNQEFSE
+1871 
-1879 KYAALQYAIR
+1879 
-1889 KTPVTFTEED
+1889 
-1899 TRQIEQYDYFDEAA
+1899 
-1913 LRKLTIKEKGGV
+1913 
-1925 SIGELYSDL
+1925 
-1934 SGMLPELFPSGIK
+1934 
-1947 NPAKQIMR
+1947 
-1955 IASVYKRIS
+1955 
-1964 KAQALA
+1964 
-1970 QQVESTNPEYFRQNA
+1970 
-1985 YNDFLEQLRKI
+1985 
-1996 VPKMRT
+1996 
-2002 ERELAQISIEEEA
+2002 
-2015 AMEKDAAERERRI
+2015 
-2028 AEEDAR
+2028 
-2034 LAAEEAAK
+2034 
-2042 EPPTVYE
+2042 
-2049 SLTMDS
+2049 DS

-2106 ISQETVDRNFEESY
+2106 ISQETVDRSFEESY

-2150 TDRADIADF
+2150 ADRADIADF
-2159 DDFRRAAFGR
+2159 NDFRRAASGR

-2178 PVDVAYKEMQQMAP
+2178 TVDVAYKEMQQMAP

-2198 ITNPADKLMRMF
+2198 ITHPADQLMRMF
-2210 EVSKRIEKVQMSL
+2210 EVSKQIEKVQRSL

-2344 AAAKIADWRRYRKG
+2344 AAAKIADWRRYQKG

-2373 AKDKKAGIEYSR
+2373 AKDKTAGIEYSR

-2398 ADAEAINKTYFKPVR
+2398 ADAEAINKTYFEPVR

-2423 NQLRKQVKALDLR
+2423 NKLREQVKALDLS

-2465 QHPRAQDR
+2465 QHPRAKDR

-2495 DKAKIENAVETFR
+2495 DRAKIENAVETFR

-2554 ALGVDVEVKALPTT
+2554 ALGIDAEVTALPTT

-2586 LERIGFNTEYDA
+2586 LERIGFDTAYDA

-2612 ICYTDAIQNLRA
+2612 ICYTDAIQKLRA

-2665 NGKFSLSNFAVELDE
+2665 KGQFSLSNFAVELDE

-2685 ANKKSKYDRN
+2685 ANKKSKYDRSM
-2695 VEHLSGR
+2695 EHLGGR
-2702 WFYNLMKA
+2702 KLYNFMRA
-2710 WQRRVA
+2710 WQNRVA

-2751 QTLANIKTNDG
+2751 QTLANIKTSDG

-2771 NRAGSDPLVRNWQQR
+2771 NRAGSDPLVRTWQQSA
-2786 TSAFLSTPMEWI
+2786 SAFLSTPMEWI

-2852 PITRMFTQFQ
+2852 PLMKMFTQFQ
-2862 LEVNNTFSYLFKDL
+2862 LEVNNTYSYLFKDL

-2933 LNNLVDTATGGGLIK
+2933 LNNLVDAATGGGLIK
-2948 ESEPESVIRSAA
+2948 ESEPESAVGTIQ
-2960 NLAINV
+2960 NLAENV
-2966 GQELPIIGSRI
+2966 GQEAPFIGNLM
-2977 GGGKYP
+2977 GGGKLP
-2983 FMNSFGDIGN
+2983 FSSSMPNVKNILT
-2993 AIDALDAEN
+2993 ALDSETATDE
-3002 KTGGEKAAQAAR
+3002 EKLAKIGK
-3014 ELINPAAYWLLPYG
+3014 EMVNPAAYWLLPFG
-3028 GGQVKKVLQ
+3028 GGQIKKMWQ

-3060 DRKGD
+3060 DREGD
-3065 MASAV
+3065 KANA
-3070 ARTMLFGKSATPEAQ
+3070 AWRTLLFGKSATPEAQ

-3173 EEGAD
+3173 AEGAD

-3233 TPTGFEPW
+3233 TTTGFEPW
-3241 TENHDRLYKAVS
+3241 SGYREALKAGGDTWDAFYQNAVSAKVADGKTQEDAEKAVKSDLKSQLKEDYLGGSMPESEVSDYLQKYCGAEDEHDVYWTLEEWKGGEGWKKYGQFLDAVDKGVLADTRKVAKEYMKHGVDKGDLSSQLTKHFKEAWLAATGDEATRLKNAYISAYKAI
-3253 TGKDLRSTLKGLE
+3253 GGD
-3266 KDGYEPK
+3266 
-3273 EIRAAITDMFRDE
+3273 
-3286 YLAADKAG
+3286 ADKARDNII
-3294 KARLKGYL
+3294 KWRREANKRKGD
-3302 RNAFMVSGLSQKEA
+3302 
-3316 ENKIKKWEE
+3316 KK
-3325 AQK
+3325 

>member
-1 MAKKRTGLDALREYE
+1 MAINWKQVRTAAKRQDQQQIR
-16 ARSGRQTQSGNQQT
+16 GRTAAGVSAPQAQTQISAQGRIDWDAVK
-30 GNAGS
+30 GNAQL
-35 SGGTWRSGLDALREY
+35 LDQQQAQSRQREN
-50 EASGGGQNVKNGP
+50 A
-63 YNPDYRTNTKKA
+63 
-75 TPQSYEEAYQQYKQ
+75 YEEAYQQYKQ
-89 YVAEYQKQTEFPRR
+89 IADSVNHDQLSGYLRTMQERQNQIIGSINHDQMSGYRR
-103 VSVGTAAQQAGGSQ
+103 TLQEKKRQQ
-117 KRDYSRMLGL
+117 
-127 NQLDG
+127 
-132 DMQPRVQA
+132 
-140 AQDVQK
+140 
-146 YLQFQRKVQTGTA
+146 QRKVQTGTA

-169 DYSRLLGLNQFDG
+169 DYSRLIGLNQFDG
-182 ELERRAAEQEK
+182 ELERRAEEWQRKRQAAQEAAALDQERGRRRTSEEYGKRIDALEAASDYARAQNAEGGGLPEFK
-193 RYRETVLPDQL
+193 DAYDKVNAGRETPMTMD
-204 RGMKRTSAEMQ
+204 EMQ
-215 KQLDQLYEQKSD
+215 KELAYTRYKKAVLDKSVSGRGGEYAGDLATQFISGGADMTLGGLGMVLGYLEQGANGAAAWAL
-227 EHFRDYQFDENGTA
+227 RDLAKAVPDGSIKDKMLSLADDFSSYYTGESMTA
-241 WYTDENGTR
+241 GE
-250 RQARGVRDIQSE
+250 E
-262 IDTLEARKAALDSA
+262 SA
-276 RALGQAEN
+276 RYYRDELN
-284 TIGALDEET
+284 RIGDEI
-293 RELLRE
+293 
-299 YNKTGYLADNE
+299 E
-310 GAEWKLRQ
+310 GKY
-318 KGYSY
+318 KGVPLWI
-323 DQIKRLAEYEKYLE
+323 Q
-337 DFEDYQKRSQSAR
+337 QQMPSAGNML
-350 KFGQDAPVT
+350 FGA
-359 STVASSLLAPF
+359 
-370 KALGNIESL
+370 
-379 RGILPKWLGG
+379 
-389 YQNEDMPTNIYSP
+389 
-402 LYFATHESSG
+402 
-412 IRSGVMEDM
+412 
-421 GPVGQFLYQ
+421 
-430 AGTSALDS
+430 
-438 AVNMAASTAIVGT
+438 
-451 TGLSGEA
+451 GLSGIAGVNNLVTLGLTSGGNSALEA
-458 ASSAVAETM
+458 KDKGASDAQALAYGVVAGGLEVFSEKLFGGNPIYDTDAGLVNKAV
-467 NWVMGSQV
+467 
-475 AADSVYAGIQSG
+475 G
-487 KSNQEALIDGIVEGA
+487 KLTDNKTIMKILNSKA
-502 IEGFTEKYSVGDI
+502 FDI
-515 IETMLSGKQVWKK
+515 
-528 AMRAF
+528 
-533 ASEGAE
+533 ASEGLEEVVTEVLDPVAE
-539 EIASNWLN
+539 WAIYNGDNTEFADAASIGNAFLGGVFLSAIGN
-547 RIYDV
+547 
-552 VAKHDRGE
+552 VAD
-560 VMGAYA
+560 AP
-566 EYLSKGNTKEKALAL
+566 
-581 TLGDM
+581 
-586 LAEDGLSFL
+586 
-595 AGGISGIAMSGAY
+595 
-608 AGTNKAV
+608 
-615 EARSRGK
+615 K
-622 QLNVIGQVM
+622 QLQQ
-631 DAVESMAKERGDQ
+631 ARYERVLR
-644 ATAEAAQAVM
+644 TAGSELADIAQSVDSADVQEAAQVIRDKIAYGVTPDAADIGAVLDAM
-654 DKVKAGQMPETAEV
+654 DQAGETVDVEQVREAVDAEENE
-668 QAVVNSAVKADQAA
+668 AKAA

-692 QYADERDA
+692 QYADE
-700 KARDAKA
+700 RDAKA

-766 TQESRDDADR
+766 TQESREDADR

-807 YAEAVN
+807 YAEDVN

-873 AAREAPQQASVQ
+873 EAREAPQQASVQ
-885 TVQAVQEAVRP
+885 TVQAVQEAARP
-896 QQVPTQTAAQEAR
+896 QQMPTQTAAQEAR
-909 EAAPKAQETVRETAQ
+909 EAAPKAQETVRETVQ
-924 EQTRP
+924 EQTKP

-951 AANQY
+951 AENQY
-956 DARKLAEAEIKKSN
+956 DARELAAAVIKKYKM
-970 VTVPDAVRDYGKRLD
+970 TVPDAVKDYSKRLD
-985 EAVAESYR
+985 EAVAERYR
-993 LKEADG
+993 LAEADG
-999 KGAGAKVPVSSMITN
+999 KSEESKATVSSMIAS
-1014 FQYGI
+1014 FQIGL
-1019 RSIGFVSQ
+1019 RGIGFVSNK
-1027 ETNNA
+1027 TNNA
-1032 DFLADAQAWLIGN
+1032 DLLADAQAWLIGN
-1045 AVAKGSYARLDAAK
+1045 AVAKGSYARLDAVK

-1087 MIREYNAQKGKNK
+1087 MIREYNAQESKS
-1100 DVSAAEY
+1100 VSAAEY
-1107 AQHVRDVFDRGALGE
+1107 VRHVRDVFDRGALGE
-1122 SLAGTK
+1122 SLAAAR

-1133 DGMTKAAWNA
+1133 DGMTRAAWNA

-1200 ENRVRAAGQPYLS
+1200 ENRVRAAGKPYLS

-1262 SVENQRAKVT
+1262 SIENQRAKVT
-1272 RYADGVVMGD
+1272 RYADGVVTGNT
-1282 AVWINATAKKWS
+1282 VWINATSKKWT

-1299 KHEAFHHQIKDWP
+1299 NHEAFHHQIKDWP
-1312 YTMDAVRQAL
+1312 YAMDAVRQAL

-1373 TQIIQKAA
+1373 ARII
-1381 KTAQDAQQAAEENGG
+1381 QQAAERAEAEKAAQETALRAQDATKRAQAAQEAAQRMQTELEEAQEAAQRASTNDEAERWKQEAAQRARVAQSAAQRAQKAQEAAQQAQEAARQAQETLGG
-1396 TRGPPEK
+1396 LQRKKGARQETEKTGEAQGSPEK
-1403 YSVNKEFSEDVAE
+1403 YSVGTSTDGTPVAIVDNDILSHIDTSTWDNAKKAE
-1416 WYRDGMTE
+1416 AKTAAKDALLSFKDGFEVAGVDYRVNRTSRREYTRSNDTE
-1424 GESFTLGY
+1424 RLY
-1432 TGETLQGLGA
+1432 R
-1442 IESDI
+1442 
-1447 YMNGDKISTILKEHP
+1447 KST
-1462 EMTIREIQKIPELL
+1462 
-1476 DDPIL
+1476 D
-1481 ILKSKGS
+1481 
-1488 GNGGNSRLVLFGS
+1488 
-1501 INTQG
+1501 
-1506 GQPVLAVLDL
+1506 A
-1516 RPRENGFVLDD
+1516 
-1527 MQKVNSAYAKANPA
+1527 
-1541 SFVSQS
+1541 
-1547 DVLFADKKRT
+1547 FADKMRSAEIADDIIT
-1557 VPLLR
+1557 A
-1562 RFGLTVTSRELLRDG
+1562 TTAWARDG
-1577 SIGSI
+1577 RLKHPRTDSFVDFLHGDVLIQAGDNQYIANTVVGVTGNGEYVFYDVVDMTPTSFQQKTEPSTTASGSKAVSDIQESSDTNSIRRPEQKSQ
-1582 SYRGNSVN
+1582 
-1590 ISGEKFS
+1590 EKFS
-1597 SIVQMGDQPMDAK
+1597 VAEDAQEEGG
-1610 FSADDTTATPQEN
+1610 TTA
-1623 DKTALAYFGRT
+1623 F
-1634 YKWSETGYVLLNGE
+1634 
-1648 RLDFSGRHEGG
+1648 
-1659 SGGYRSVDHRDIIDA
+1659 
-1674 LGEDYGGGDYTG
+1674 
-1686 GMVRFMQ
+1686 
-1693 EGNIRISPESG
+1693 
-1704 GINLAVM
+1704 
-1711 PTKAQMDSLSDF
+1711 
-1723 ISKEHGEVILDIDDA
+1723 
-1738 SGNTISSTKYPR
+1738 
-1750 GTNANKVLQDIRN
+1750 
-1763 YFNDGTLPE
+1763 TL
-1772 VSNEPS
+1772 
-1778 VSQFRYSVAES
+1778 
-1789 ETEAEAA
+1789 
-1796 ELQVEKLPQTNRD
+1796 
-1809 QFMRFATKITD
+1809 
-1820 DLVTPLTAQ
+1820 
-1829 METLRKE
+1829 
-1836 MRPRV
+1836 
-1841 LELVDEFLE
+1841 
-1850 NDALKRSSVE
+1850 
-1860 AVFTEAYDRAL
+1860 
-1871 ELNQEFSE
+1871 
-1879 KYAALQYAIR
+1879 
-1889 KTPVTFTEED
+1889 
-1899 TRQIEQYDYFDEAA
+1899 
-1913 LRKLTIKEKGGV
+1913 
-1925 SIGELYSDL
+1925 
-1934 SGMLPELFPSGIK
+1934 
-1947 NPAKQIMR
+1947 
-1955 IASVYKRIS
+1955 
-1964 KAQALA
+1964 
-1970 QQVESTNPEYFRQNA
+1970 
-1985 YNDFLEQLRKI
+1985 
-1996 VPKMRT
+1996 
-2002 ERELAQISIEEEA
+2002 
-2015 AMEKDAAERERRI
+2015 
-2028 AEEDAR
+2028 
-2034 LAAEEAAK
+2034 
-2042 EPPTVYE
+2042 
-2049 SLTMDS
+2049 DS

-2120 RRGVEM
+2120 KRGVEM

-2135 DVKTRL
+2135 DVKTRQ

-2150 TDRADIADF
+2150 ADRADIADF
-2159 DDFRRAAFGR
+2159 NDFRRAASGR
-2169 LRIANEGGL
+2169 LRIADEGGL
-2178 PVDVAYKEMQQMAP
+2178 PVDVAYNEMRQMAP
-2192 ELFPES
+2192 ELFPAS
-2198 ITNPADKLMRMF
+2198 VTHPADQLMKMF
-2210 EVSKRIEKVQMSL
+2210 DVFKRIEKVQMSL

-2322 VQGMENAQGIL
+2322 VQGMENAKGIL

-2398 ADAEAINKTYFKPVR
+2398 ADAEAINKTYFEPVR

-2423 NQLRKQVKALDLR
+2423 NQLREQVRALDLS

-2495 DKAKIENAVETFR
+2495 DRAKIENAVETFR

-2554 ALGVDVEVKALPTT
+2554 ALGIDAEVTALPTT

-2586 LERIGFNTEYDA
+2586 LERIGFDTAYDA

-2665 NGKFSLSNFAVELDE
+2665 KGQFSLSNFAVELDE

-2685 ANKKSKYDRN
+2685 ANKKSKYDRSM
-2695 VEHLSGR
+2695 EHLGGR
-2702 WFYNLMKA
+2702 KLYNFMRA
-2710 WQRRVA
+2710 WQNRVA

-2771 NRAGSDPLVRNWQQR
+2771 NRAGSDPLVRTWQQSA
-2786 TSAFLSTPMEWI
+2786 SAFLSTPMEWI

-2852 PITRMFTQFQ
+2852 PLMKMFTQFQ
-2862 LEVNNTFSYLFKDL
+2862 LEVNNTYSYLFKDL

-2933 LNNLVDTATGGGLIK
+2933 LNNLVDAAAGGKLIK
-2948 ESEPESVIRSAA
+2948 ESEPESAVGTIQ
-2960 NLAINV
+2960 NLAENV
-2966 GQELPIIGSRI
+2966 GQEAPFIGNLM
-2977 GGGKYP
+2977 GGGKLP
-2983 FMNSFGDIGN
+2983 FSSSMPNVKNILT
-2993 AIDALDAEN
+2993 ALDSETATDE
-3002 KTGGEKAAQAAR
+3002 EKLAKVGK
-3014 ELINPAAYWLLPYG
+3014 EMVNPAAYWLLPFG
-3028 GGQVKKVLQ
+3028 GGQIKKMWQ

-3049 ADGRLQYPIYT
+3049 ANGRLQYPIYT

-3065 MASAV
+3065 KANA
-3070 ARTMLFGKSATPEAQ
+3070 AWRTLLFGKSATPEAQ

-3123 SKVKKTDTQTKEQLQ
+3123 SKVKKTDTQTEEQLQ

-3173 EEGAD
+3173 AEGAD
-3178 MGEYLRYLQEKS
+3178 MGEYLRYLQGKS

-3200 KTISGSVKEETFA
+3200 KTISGSVKAETIE

-3286 YLAADKAG
+3286 YLTADKAG

-3325 AQK
+3325 TQK

>member
-1 MAKKRTGLDALREYE
+1 MAINWKQVRTAAKRQDQQQIR
-16 ARSGRQTQSGNQQT
+16 GRTAAGVSAPQAQTQISAQGRIDWDAVK
-30 GNAGS
+30 GNAQL
-35 SGGTWRSGLDALREY
+35 LDQQQAQSRQREN
-50 EASGGGQNVKNGP
+50 A
-63 YNPDYRTNTKKA
+63 
-75 TPQSYEEAYQQYKQ
+75 YEEAYQQYKQ
-89 YVAEYQKQTEFPRR
+89 IADSVNHDQLSGYLRTMQERQNQIIGSINHDQMSGYRR
-103 VSVGTAAQQAGGSQ
+103 TLQEKKRQQ
-117 KRDYSRMLGL
+117 
-127 NQLDG
+127 
-132 DMQPRVQA
+132 
-140 AQDVQK
+140 
-146 YLQFQRKVQTGTA
+146 QRKVQTGTA

-169 DYSRLLGLNQFDG
+169 DYSRLIGLNQFDG
-182 ELERRAAEQEK
+182 ELERRAEEWQRKRQAAQEAAALDQERGRRRTSEEYGKRIDALEAASDYARAQNAEGGGLPEFK
-193 RYRETVLPDQL
+193 DAYDKVNAGRETPMTMD
-204 RGMKRTSAEMQ
+204 EMQ
-215 KQLDQLYEQKSD
+215 KELAYTRYKKAVLDKSVSGRGGEYAGDLATQFISGGADMTLGGLGMVLGYLEQGANGAAAWAL
-227 EHFRDYQFDENGTA
+227 RDLAKAVPDGSIKDKMLSLADDFSSYYTGESMTA
-241 WYTDENGTR
+241 GE
-250 RQARGVRDIQSE
+250 E
-262 IDTLEARKAALDSA
+262 SA
-276 RALGQAEN
+276 RYYRDELN
-284 TIGALDEET
+284 RIGDEI
-293 RELLRE
+293 
-299 YNKTGYLADNE
+299 E
-310 GAEWKLRQ
+310 GKY
-318 KGYSY
+318 KGVPLWI
-323 DQIKRLAEYEKYLE
+323 Q
-337 DFEDYQKRSQSAR
+337 QQMPSAGNML
-350 KFGQDAPVT
+350 FGA
-359 STVASSLLAPF
+359 
-370 KALGNIESL
+370 
-379 RGILPKWLGG
+379 
-389 YQNEDMPTNIYSP
+389 
-402 LYFATHESSG
+402 
-412 IRSGVMEDM
+412 
-421 GPVGQFLYQ
+421 
-430 AGTSALDS
+430 
-438 AVNMAASTAIVGT
+438 
-451 TGLSGEA
+451 GLSGIAGVNNLVTLGLTSGGNSALEA
-458 ASSAVAETM
+458 KDKGAGDAQALAYGVVAGGLEVFSEKLFGGNPIYDTDAGLVNKAV
-467 NWVMGSQV
+467 
-475 AADSVYAGIQSG
+475 G
-487 KSNQEALIDGIVEGA
+487 KLTGNKTIMKILNSKA
-502 IEGFTEKYSVGDI
+502 FDI
-515 IETMLSGKQVWKK
+515 
-528 AMRAF
+528 
-533 ASEGAE
+533 ASEGLEEVVTEVLDPVAE
-539 EIASNWLN
+539 WAIYNGDNTEFADAASIGNAFLGGVFLSAIGN
-547 RIYDV
+547 
-552 VAKHDRGE
+552 VAD
-560 VMGAYA
+560 AP
-566 EYLSKGNTKEKALAL
+566 
-581 TLGDM
+581 
-586 LAEDGLSFL
+586 
-595 AGGISGIAMSGAY
+595 
-608 AGTNKAV
+608 
-615 EARSRGK
+615 K
-622 QLNVIGQVM
+622 QLQQ
-631 DAVESMAKERGDQ
+631 ARYERVLR
-644 ATAEAAQAVM
+644 TAGSELADIAQSVDSADVQEAAQVIRDKIAYGVTPDAADIGAVLDAM
-654 DKVKAGQMPETAEV
+654 DQAGETVDVEQVREAVDAEENE
-668 QAVVNSAVKADQAA
+668 AKAA

-692 QYADERDA
+692 QYADE
-700 KARDAKA
+700 RDAKA

-766 TQESRDDADR
+766 TQESREDADR

-826 AAQRAAQGVNADVA
+826 AAQRAAQDVNADVA

-851 QRAPMSAFERY
+851 QRAPMSDVERY
-862 NQYADERDARQ
+862 N
-873 AAREAPQQASVQ
+873 
-885 TVQAVQEAVRP
+885 
-896 QQVPTQTAAQEAR
+896 
-909 EAAPKAQETVRETAQ
+909 
-924 EQTRP
+924 
-929 AQERAETK
+929 
-937 PAKQEAQESKPQAL
+937 
-951 AANQY
+951 
-956 DARKLAEAEIKKSN
+956 
-970 VTVPDAVRDYGKRLD
+970 
-985 EAVAESYR
+985 
-993 LKEADG
+993 
-999 KGAGAKVPVSSMITN
+999 
-1014 FQYGI
+1014 
-1019 RSIGFVSQ
+1019 
-1027 ETNNA
+1027 
-1032 DFLADAQAWLIGN
+1032 
-1045 AVAKGSYARLDAAK
+1045 
-1059 AFDGMGIEERTL
+1059 
-1071 RYAGEVYY
+1071 
-1079 FGDSLTQR
+1079 
-1087 MIREYNAQKGKNK
+1087 
-1100 DVSAAEY
+1100 
-1107 AQHVRDVFDRGALGE
+1107 RGA
-1122 SLAGTK
+1122 
-1128 DRLLG
+1128 LG
-1133 DGMTKAAWNA
+1133 DGMTRAAWSA

-1156 AADDGGKR
+1156 AADESGKR
-1164 DAGMDSGEQAGAVA
+1164 NAGMDSGEQAGAVA
-1178 EGTGGAKTRSAKASA
+1178 EGTGGAKTRPAKASA

-1243 AAMLRREG
+1243 AGTLKSAG
-1251 FKEVHF
+1251 FADVHF
-1257 TVGAI
+1257 TVGSI

-1272 RYADGVVMGD
+1272 RYADGVVTGNT
-1282 AVWINATAKKWS
+1282 VWINATSKKWT

-1299 KHEAFHHQIKDWP
+1299 NHEAFHHQIQDWP
-1312 YTMDAVRQAL
+1312 YAMDAVRQAL

-1368 LPEAK
+1368 LPEE
-1373 TQIIQKAA
+1373 KARIV
-1381 KTAQDAQQAAEENGG
+1381 QQAAQRRLEAQSAEKSGE

-1403 YSVNKEFSEDVAE
+1403 YSMVGYGSNGLKTYKSDFSSDMTATEKQEYLYSLIKSVWSKKPLQLTILQNGKERSISARFD
-1416 WYRDGMTE
+1416 
-1424 GESFTLGY
+1424 GESNGQEFAGKMAFGNRRGTRTERLISLNLADDIWEIASESTYDASKG
-1432 TGETLQGLGA
+1432 GIKETLAHDGSERWHYFVNA
-1442 IESDI
+1442 INYVDEQQPSR
-1447 YMNGDKISTILKEHP
+1447 NGVYDFNLDVME
-1462 EMTIREIQKIPELL
+1462 RE
-1476 DDPIL
+1476 D
-1481 ILKSKGS
+1481 
-1488 GNGGNSRLVLFGS
+1488 GN
-1501 INTQG
+1501 
-1506 GQPVLAVLDL
+1506 
-1516 RPRENGFVLDD
+1516 FV
-1527 MQKVNSAYAKANPA
+1527 YT
-1541 SFVSQS
+1541 
-1547 DVLFADKKRT
+1547 FALKKRRDSAPRT
-1557 VPLLR
+1557 FAAGVNGNNAADANSSDTSIR
-1562 RFGLTVTSRELLRDG
+1562 RAEQKSQ
-1577 SIGSI
+1577 
-1582 SYRGNSVN
+1582 
-1590 ISGEKFS
+1590 EKFS
-1597 SIVQMGDQPMDAK
+1597 AAEDTEDRRKAAQFEVIQNSNPADDGYHTWIR
-1610 FSADDTTATPQEN
+1610 SADEIRTFAETLN
-1623 DKTALAYFGRT
+1623 DPE
-1634 YKWSETGYVLLNGE
+1634 WS
-1648 RLDFSGRHEGG
+1648 
-1659 SGGYRSVDHRDIIDA
+1659 
-1674 LGEDYGGGDYTG
+1674 DYAEFDPDYTREMADKALKSG
-1686 GMVRFMQ
+1686 IIRVYSSYKISDGVFVSPSRMEAESYSGDGNVFSKTVRVDDVAW
-1693 EGNIRISPESG
+1693 ID
-1704 GINLAVM
+1704 
-1711 PTKAQMDSLSDF
+1711 PTQGQYA
-1723 ISKEHGEVILDIDDA
+1723 
-1738 SGNTISSTKYPR
+1738 P
-1750 GTNANKVLQDIRN
+1750 IRN
-1763 YFNDGTLPE
+1763 RE
-1772 VSNEPS
+1772 
-1778 VSQFRYSVAES
+1778 RYSVAEDAQ
-1789 ETEAEAA
+1789 EAGG
-1796 ELQVEKLPQTNRD
+1796 T
-1809 QFMRFATKITD
+1809 
-1820 DLVTPLTAQ
+1820 TA
-1829 METLRKE
+1829 
-1836 MRPRV
+1836 
-1841 LELVDEFLE
+1841 F
-1850 NDALKRSSVE
+1850 
-1860 AVFTEAYDRAL
+1860 
-1871 ELNQEFSE
+1871 
-1879 KYAALQYAIR
+1879 
-1889 KTPVTFTEED
+1889 
-1899 TRQIEQYDYFDEAA
+1899 
-1913 LRKLTIKEKGGV
+1913 
-1925 SIGELYSDL
+1925 
-1934 SGMLPELFPSGIK
+1934 
-1947 NPAKQIMR
+1947 
-1955 IASVYKRIS
+1955 
-1964 KAQALA
+1964 
-1970 QQVESTNPEYFRQNA
+1970 
-1985 YNDFLEQLRKI
+1985 
-1996 VPKMRT
+1996 
-2002 ERELAQISIEEEA
+2002 
-2015 AMEKDAAERERRI
+2015 
-2028 AEEDAR
+2028 
-2034 LAAEEAAK
+2034 
-2042 EPPTVYE
+2042 
-2049 SLTMDS
+2049 TMDS

-2120 RRGVEM
+2120 KRGVEM

-2150 TDRADIADF
+2150 ADRADIADF
-2159 DDFRRAAFGR
+2159 NDFRRAAFGR
-2169 LRIANEGGL
+2169 LRIADEGGL

-2192 ELFPES
+2192 ELFPAS
-2198 ITNPADKLMRMF
+2198 VTHPADQLMRMF

-2358 KLREQADNLLKNAEK
+2358 KLHEQADNLLKNAEK

-2398 ADAEAINKTYFKPVR
+2398 ADAEAINKTYFEPVR

-2423 NQLRKQVKALDLR
+2423 NQLREQVKALDLS

-2495 DKAKIENAVETFR
+2495 DRAKIENAVETFR

-2554 ALGVDVEVKALPTT
+2554 ALGVGVEVKALPTT
-2568 ISGLTHTFKPG
+2568 INGLTHTFKPG
-2579 ITYFGNA
+2579 IIYFGNA
-2586 LERIGFNTEYDA
+2586 LERIGFDTAYDA

-2612 ICYTDAIQNLRA
+2612 ICYTDAIQKLRA

-2639 ERVDDIR
+2639 ERVDDVR

-2654 QKELEIKEIMD
+2654 QKELEIEAIMKQ
-2665 NGKFSLSNFAVELDE
+2665 GRFSLSNFVKELDE

-2685 ANKKSKYDRN
+2685 ANKKNRYDRN
-2695 VEHLSGR
+2695 AEDFANR
-2702 WFYNLMKA
+2702 KAYNFLKA
-2710 WQRRVA
+2710 WQSRVA

-2771 NRAGSDPLVRNWQQR
+2771 NRAGSDPLVRTWQQSA
-2786 TSAFLSTPMEWI
+2786 SAFLSTPMEWI

-2844 PTLFEARN
+2844 PTLFESRN
-2852 PITRMFTQFQ
+2852 PITKMFTQFQ

-2933 LNNLVDTATGGGLIK
+2933 LNNLVDTAAGGGLIK
-2948 ESEPESVIRSAA
+2948 ESEPESAVGTIQ
-2960 NLAINV
+2960 NLAENV
-2966 GQELPIIGSRI
+2966 GQEAPFIGNLM
-2977 GGGKYP
+2977 GGGKLP
-2983 FMNSFGDIGN
+2983 FSSSMPNVKNILT
-2993 AIDALDAEN
+2993 ALDSETATDE
-3002 KTGGEKAAQAAR
+3002 EKLAKVGK
-3014 ELINPAAYWLLPYG
+3014 ELVNPAAYWLLPFG
-3028 GGQVKKVLQ
+3028 GGQIKKMWQ
-3037 GISALKR
+3037 GIQALKN

-3085 AWVEAGFGALSEK
+3085 AWVEAGFGALSAK

-3173 EEGAD
+3173 ADGAD

-3200 KTISGSVKEETFA
+3200 KTISGSVKDETLQ
-3213 LIDGLNLTPEQKTEL
+3213 LIDGLNLTPEQKMEL

-3286 YLAADKAG
+3286 YLSADKAG

>member
-1 MAKKRTGLDALREYE
+1 MAINWKQVRTAAKRQDQQQIR
-16 ARSGRQTQSGNQQT
+16 GRTAAGVSAPQAQTQISAQGRIDWDAVK
-30 GNAGS
+30 GNAQL
-35 SGGTWRSGLDALREY
+35 LDQQQAQSRQREN
-50 EASGGGQNVKNGP
+50 A
-63 YNPDYRTNTKKA
+63 
-75 TPQSYEEAYQQYKQ
+75 YEEAYQQYKQ
-89 YVAEYQKQTEFPRR
+89 IADSVNHDQLSGYLRTMQERQNQIIGSINHDQMSGYRR
-103 VSVGTAAQQAGGSQ
+103 TLQEKKRQQ
-117 KRDYSRMLGL
+117 
-127 NQLDG
+127 
-132 DMQPRVQA
+132 
-140 AQDVQK
+140 
-146 YLQFQRKVQTGTA
+146 QRKVQTGTA

-169 DYSRLLGLNQFDG
+169 DYSRLIGLNQFDG
-182 ELERRAAEQEK
+182 ELERRAEEWQRKRQAAQEAAALDQERGRRRTSEEYGKRIDALEAASDYARAQNAEGGGLPEFK
-193 RYRETVLPDQL
+193 DAYDKVNAGRETPMTMD
-204 RGMKRTSAEMQ
+204 EMQ
-215 KQLDQLYEQKSD
+215 KELAYTRYKKAVLDKPVSGRGGEYAGDLATQFISGGADMTLGGLGMVLGYLEQGANGAAAWAL
-227 EHFRDYQFDENGTA
+227 RDLAKAVPDGSIKDKMLSLADDFSSYYTGESMTA
-241 WYTDENGTR
+241 GE
-250 RQARGVRDIQSE
+250 E
-262 IDTLEARKAALDSA
+262 SA
-276 RALGQAEN
+276 RYYRDELN
-284 TIGALDEET
+284 RIGDEI
-293 RELLRE
+293 
-299 YNKTGYLADNE
+299 E
-310 GAEWKLRQ
+310 GKY
-318 KGYSY
+318 KGVPLWI
-323 DQIKRLAEYEKYLE
+323 Q
-337 DFEDYQKRSQSAR
+337 QQMPSAGNML
-350 KFGQDAPVT
+350 FGA
-359 STVASSLLAPF
+359 
-370 KALGNIESL
+370 
-379 RGILPKWLGG
+379 
-389 YQNEDMPTNIYSP
+389 
-402 LYFATHESSG
+402 
-412 IRSGVMEDM
+412 
-421 GPVGQFLYQ
+421 
-430 AGTSALDS
+430 
-438 AVNMAASTAIVGT
+438 
-451 TGLSGEA
+451 GLSGIAGVNNLVTLGLTSGGNSALEA
-458 ASSAVAETM
+458 KDKGAGDAQALAYGVVAGGLEVFSEKLFGGNPIYDTDAGLVNKAV
-467 NWVMGSQV
+467 
-475 AADSVYAGIQSG
+475 G
-487 KSNQEALIDGIVEGA
+487 KLTGNKTIMKILNSKA
-502 IEGFTEKYSVGDI
+502 FDI
-515 IETMLSGKQVWKK
+515 
-528 AMRAF
+528 
-533 ASEGAE
+533 ASEGLEEVVTEVLDPVAE
-539 EIASNWLN
+539 WAIYNGDNTEFADAASIGNAFLGGVFLSAIGN
-547 RIYDV
+547 
-552 VAKHDRGE
+552 VAD
-560 VMGAYA
+560 AP
-566 EYLSKGNTKEKALAL
+566 
-581 TLGDM
+581 
-586 LAEDGLSFL
+586 
-595 AGGISGIAMSGAY
+595 
-608 AGTNKAV
+608 
-615 EARSRGK
+615 K
-622 QLNVIGQVM
+622 QLQQ
-631 DAVESMAKERGDQ
+631 ARYERVLR
-644 ATAEAAQAVM
+644 TAGSELADIAQSVDSADVQEAAQVIRDKIAYGVTPDAADIGAMLDAMDQAGETVDVEQVREAV
-654 DKVKAGQMPETAEV
+654 DAEENE
-668 QAVVNSAVKADQAA
+668 AKAA

-692 QYADERDA
+692 QYADE
-700 KARDAKA
+700 RDAKA

-766 TQESRDDADR
+766 TQESREDADR

-826 AAQRAAQGVNADVA
+826 AAQRAAQDVNADVA

-851 QRAPMSAFERY
+851 QRAPMSDVERY
-862 NQYADERDARQ
+862 N
-873 AAREAPQQASVQ
+873 
-885 TVQAVQEAVRP
+885 
-896 QQVPTQTAAQEAR
+896 
-909 EAAPKAQETVRETAQ
+909 
-924 EQTRP
+924 
-929 AQERAETK
+929 
-937 PAKQEAQESKPQAL
+937 
-951 AANQY
+951 
-956 DARKLAEAEIKKSN
+956 
-970 VTVPDAVRDYGKRLD
+970 
-985 EAVAESYR
+985 
-993 LKEADG
+993 
-999 KGAGAKVPVSSMITN
+999 
-1014 FQYGI
+1014 
-1019 RSIGFVSQ
+1019 
-1027 ETNNA
+1027 
-1032 DFLADAQAWLIGN
+1032 
-1045 AVAKGSYARLDAAK
+1045 
-1059 AFDGMGIEERTL
+1059 
-1071 RYAGEVYY
+1071 
-1079 FGDSLTQR
+1079 
-1087 MIREYNAQKGKNK
+1087 
-1100 DVSAAEY
+1100 
-1107 AQHVRDVFDRGALGE
+1107 RGA
-1122 SLAGTK
+1122 
-1128 DRLLG
+1128 LG
-1133 DGMTKAAWNA
+1133 DGMTRAAWSA

-1156 AADDGGKR
+1156 AADESGKR
-1164 DAGMDSGEQAGAVA
+1164 NAGMDSGEQAGAVA
-1178 EGTGGAKTRSAKASA
+1178 EGTGGAKTRPAKASA

-1243 AAMLRREG
+1243 AGTLKSAG
-1251 FKEVHF
+1251 FADVHF
-1257 TVGAI
+1257 TVGSI

-1272 RYADGVVMGD
+1272 RYADGVVTGNT
-1282 AVWINATAKKWS
+1282 VWINATSKKWT

-1299 KHEAFHHQIKDWP
+1299 NHEAFHHQIQDWP
-1312 YTMDAVRQAL
+1312 YAMDAVRQAL

-1368 LPEAK
+1368 LPEE
-1373 TQIIQKAA
+1373 KARIV
-1381 KTAQDAQQAAEENGG
+1381 QQAAQRRLEAQSAEKSGE

-1403 YSVNKEFSEDVAE
+1403 YSMVGYGSNGLKTYKSDFSSDMTATEKQEYLYSLIKSVWSKKPLQLTILQNGKERSISARFD
-1416 WYRDGMTE
+1416 
-1424 GESFTLGY
+1424 GESNGQEFAGKMAFGNRRGTRTERLISLNLADDIWEIASESTYDASKG
-1432 TGETLQGLGA
+1432 GIKETLAHDGSERWHYFVNA
-1442 IESDI
+1442 INYVDEQQPSR
-1447 YMNGDKISTILKEHP
+1447 NGVYDFNLDVME
-1462 EMTIREIQKIPELL
+1462 RE
-1476 DDPIL
+1476 D
-1481 ILKSKGS
+1481 
-1488 GNGGNSRLVLFGS
+1488 GN
-1501 INTQG
+1501 
-1506 GQPVLAVLDL
+1506 
-1516 RPRENGFVLDD
+1516 FV
-1527 MQKVNSAYAKANPA
+1527 YT
-1541 SFVSQS
+1541 
-1547 DVLFADKKRT
+1547 FALKKRRDSAPRT
-1557 VPLLR
+1557 FAAGVNGNNAADANSSDTSIR
-1562 RFGLTVTSRELLRDG
+1562 RAEQKSQ
-1577 SIGSI
+1577 
-1582 SYRGNSVN
+1582 
-1590 ISGEKFS
+1590 EKFS
-1597 SIVQMGDQPMDAK
+1597 AAEDTEDRRKAAQFEVIQNSNPADDGYHTWIR
-1610 FSADDTTATPQEN
+1610 SADEIRTFAETLN
-1623 DKTALAYFGRT
+1623 DPE
-1634 YKWSETGYVLLNGE
+1634 WS
-1648 RLDFSGRHEGG
+1648 
-1659 SGGYRSVDHRDIIDA
+1659 
-1674 LGEDYGGGDYTG
+1674 DYAEFDPDYTREMADKALKSG
-1686 GMVRFMQ
+1686 IIRVYSSYKISDGVFVSPSRMEAESYSGDGNVFSKTVRVDDVAW
-1693 EGNIRISPESG
+1693 ID
-1704 GINLAVM
+1704 
-1711 PTKAQMDSLSDF
+1711 PTQGQYA
-1723 ISKEHGEVILDIDDA
+1723 
-1738 SGNTISSTKYPR
+1738 P
-1750 GTNANKVLQDIRN
+1750 IRN
-1763 YFNDGTLPE
+1763 RE
-1772 VSNEPS
+1772 
-1778 VSQFRYSVAES
+1778 RYSVAEDAQ
-1789 ETEAEAA
+1789 EAGG
-1796 ELQVEKLPQTNRD
+1796 T
-1809 QFMRFATKITD
+1809 
-1820 DLVTPLTAQ
+1820 TA
-1829 METLRKE
+1829 
-1836 MRPRV
+1836 
-1841 LELVDEFLE
+1841 F
-1850 NDALKRSSVE
+1850 
-1860 AVFTEAYDRAL
+1860 
-1871 ELNQEFSE
+1871 
-1879 KYAALQYAIR
+1879 
-1889 KTPVTFTEED
+1889 
-1899 TRQIEQYDYFDEAA
+1899 
-1913 LRKLTIKEKGGV
+1913 
-1925 SIGELYSDL
+1925 
-1934 SGMLPELFPSGIK
+1934 
-1947 NPAKQIMR
+1947 
-1955 IASVYKRIS
+1955 
-1964 KAQALA
+1964 
-1970 QQVESTNPEYFRQNA
+1970 
-1985 YNDFLEQLRKI
+1985 
-1996 VPKMRT
+1996 
-2002 ERELAQISIEEEA
+2002 
-2015 AMEKDAAERERRI
+2015 
-2028 AEEDAR
+2028 
-2034 LAAEEAAK
+2034 
-2042 EPPTVYE
+2042 
-2049 SLTMDS
+2049 TMDS

-2120 RRGVEM
+2120 KRGVEM

-2150 TDRADIADF
+2150 ADRADIADF
-2159 DDFRRAAFGR
+2159 NDFRRAAFGR
-2169 LRIANEGGL
+2169 LRIADEGGL

-2192 ELFPES
+2192 ELFPAS
-2198 ITNPADKLMRMF
+2198 VTHPADQLMRMF

-2237 AKNDYEASV
+2237 AKNDYEDSV

-2423 NQLRKQVKALDLR
+2423 NQLRKQVKALDLS

-2465 QHPRAQDR
+2465 QHPRAKDR

-2495 DKAKIENAVETFR
+2495 DRAKIENAVETFR

-2514 FEQMNDVRIRNG
+2514 FAQMNDVRIRNG

-2554 ALGVDVEVKALPTT
+2554 ALGIDAEVTALPTT

-2586 LERIGFNTEYDA
+2586 LERIGFDTAYDA

-2612 ICYTDAIQNLRA
+2612 ICYTDAIQKLRA

-2665 NGKFSLSNFAVELDE
+2665 KGQFSLSNFAVELDE

-2685 ANKKSKYDRN
+2685 ANKKSKYDRIM
-2695 VEHLSGR
+2695 EHLGGR
-2702 WFYNLMKA
+2702 KLYNFMRA
-2710 WQRRVA
+2710 WQNRVA

-2771 NRAGSDPLVRNWQQR
+2771 NRAGSDPLVRTWQQSA
-2786 TSAFLSTPMEWI
+2786 SAFLSTPMEWI

-2852 PITRMFTQFQ
+2852 PLMKMFTQFQ
-2862 LEVNNTFSYLFKDL
+2862 LEVNNTYSYLFKDL

-2948 ESEPESVIRSAA
+2948 ESEPESAVGTIQ
-2960 NLAINV
+2960 NLAENV
-2966 GQELPIIGSRI
+2966 GQEAPFIGNLM
-2977 GGGKYP
+2977 GGGKLP
-2983 FMNSFGDIGN
+2983 FSSSMPNVKNILT
-2993 AIDALDAEN
+2993 ALDSETATD
-3002 KTGGEKAAQAAR
+3002 KEKLAKVGK
-3014 ELINPAAYWLLPYG
+3014 ELVNPAAYWLLPFG
-3028 GGQVKKVLQ
+3028 GGQIKKMWQ

-3044 QGSYT
+3044 KGSYT
-3049 ADGRLQYPIYT
+3049 ANGRLQYPIYT

-3065 MASAV
+3065 KANA
-3070 ARTMLFGKSATPEAQ
+3070 AWRTLLFGKSATPEAQ
-3085 AWVEAGFGALSEK
+3085 AWVEAGFGALSAK

-3173 EEGAD
+3173 ADGAD

-3200 KTISGSVKEETFA
+3200 KTISGSVKDETLQ
-3213 LIDGLNLTPEQKTEL
+3213 LIDGLNLTPEQKMEL

-3286 YLAADKAG
+3286 YLSADKAG

>member
-16 ARSGRQTQSGNQQT
+16 ARSGRQTQSENQQT

-63 YNPDYRTNTKKA
+63 YNPDYRTNTRKA

-140 AQDVQK
+140 AQDIQK

-169 DYSRLLGLNQFDG
+169 DYSRLIGLNQFDG
-182 ELERRAAEQEK
+182 ELERRAEEWQRKRQAAQEAAALDQERGRRRTSEEYGKRIDALEAASDYARAQNAEGGGLPEFK
-193 RYRETVLPDQL
+193 DAYDKVNAGRETPMTLD
-204 RGMKRTSAEMQ
+204 EMQ
-215 KQLDQLYEQKSD
+215 KELAYTRYKKAVLDKSVSGRVGEYAGD
-227 EHFRDYQFDENGTA
+227 LATQFISGGADM
-241 WYTDENGTR
+241 
-250 RQARGVRDIQSE
+250 
-262 IDTLEARKAALDSA
+262 
-276 RALGQAEN
+276 ALGGLGMVLGYLEQ
-284 TIGALDEET
+284 GANGAAAWVLRDLAKAVPDGSIKDKMLSLADDFSSYYTGESMTAGEET
-293 RELLRE
+293 ARYYRDELNRIGDE
-299 YNKTGYLADNE
+299 IE
-310 GAEWKLRQ
+310 GKY
-318 KGYSY
+318 KGVPLWI
-323 DQIKRLAEYEKYLE
+323 Q
-337 DFEDYQKRSQSAR
+337 QQMPSAGNML
-350 KFGQDAPVT
+350 FGA
-359 STVASSLLAPF
+359 
-370 KALGNIESL
+370 
-379 RGILPKWLGG
+379 
-389 YQNEDMPTNIYSP
+389 
-402 LYFATHESSG
+402 
-412 IRSGVMEDM
+412 
-421 GPVGQFLYQ
+421 
-430 AGTSALDS
+430 
-438 AVNMAASTAIVGT
+438 
-451 TGLSGEA
+451 GLSGIAGVNNLVTLGLTSGGNSALEA
-458 ASSAVAETM
+458 KDKGASDAQALAYGVVAGGLEVFSERLFGGNPIYDADAGLINQAV
-467 NWVMGSQV
+467 
-475 AADSVYAGIQSG
+475 G
-487 KSNQEALIDGIVEGA
+487 KLTSNKTIMKILNSKA
-502 IEGFTEKYSVGDI
+502 FDI
-515 IETMLSGKQVWKK
+515 
-528 AMRAF
+528 
-533 ASEGAE
+533 ASEGLEEVVTEVLDPVAE
-539 EIASNWLN
+539 WAIYNGDNTEFADAASIGNAFLGGVFLSAIGN
-547 RIYDV
+547 
-552 VAKHDRGE
+552 VAD
-560 VMGAYA
+560 AP
-566 EYLSKGNTKEKALAL
+566 
-581 TLGDM
+581 
-586 LAEDGLSFL
+586 
-595 AGGISGIAMSGAY
+595 
-608 AGTNKAV
+608 
-615 EARSRGK
+615 K
-622 QLNVIGQVM
+622 QLQQ
-631 DAVESMAKERGDQ
+631 ARYERVLRTTGSELADIAQ
-644 ATAEAAQAVM
+644 SVDSADVQEAAQVIRDKIAYGVTPDAADIGAVLDAM
-654 DKVKAGQMPETAEV
+654 DQAGESVDVEQVREAVDAEENE
-668 QAVVNSAVKADQAA
+668 AKAA

-692 QYADERDA
+692 QYADE
-700 KARDAKA
+700 RDAKA

-766 TQESRDDADR
+766 TQESREDADR

-807 YAEAVN
+807 YAEDVN

-826 AAQRAAQGVNADVA
+826 AAQRAAQGIGKELAD
-840 QEAWNAGRASI
+840 EAWSAGREIANGEK
-851 QRAPMSAFERY
+851 AG
-862 NQYADERDARQ
+862 
-873 AAREAPQQASVQ
+873 AARP
-885 TVQAVQEAVRP
+885 
-896 QQVPTQTAAQEAR
+896 
-909 EAAPKAQETVRETAQ
+909 
-924 EQTRP
+924 
-929 AQERAETK
+929 
-937 PAKQEAQESKPQAL
+937 
-951 AANQY
+951 
-956 DARKLAEAEIKKSN
+956 
-970 VTVPDAVRDYGKRLD
+970 
-985 EAVAESYR
+985 
-993 LKEADG
+993 
-999 KGAGAKVPVSSMITN
+999 
-1014 FQYGI
+1014 
-1019 RSIGFVSQ
+1019 
-1027 ETNNA
+1027 
-1032 DFLADAQAWLIGN
+1032 
-1045 AVAKGSYARLDAAK
+1045 
-1059 AFDGMGIEERTL
+1059 
-1071 RYAGEVYY
+1071 
-1079 FGDSLTQR
+1079 
-1087 MIREYNAQKGKNK
+1087 
-1100 DVSAAEY
+1100 
-1107 AQHVRDVFDRGALGE
+1107 
-1122 SLAGTK
+1122 
-1128 DRLLG
+1128 
-1133 DGMTKAAWNA
+1133 
-1143 GKGFINGEEAGST
+1143 
-1156 AADDGGKR
+1156 DDGGKR
-1164 DAGMDSGEQAGAVA
+1164 NAGMDSGRPVGAVA
-1178 EGTGGAKTRSAKASA
+1178 GGTGGAAARPAAGREA
-1193 VAERIEL
+1193 AERIGL
-1200 ENRVRAAGQPYLS
+1200 ENRVSASGQPYLS
-1213 GKDIGLEKGSAQR
+1213 GKDIGLSKGSAQR

-1231 PESTWTDSMKAA
+1231 PQSTWTDGMKAA
-1243 AAMLRREG
+1243 AETLRSAG
-1251 FKEVHF
+1251 FTDVHF
-1257 TVGAI
+1257 TVGAVGI
-1262 SVENQRAKVT
+1262 ENQRAKVT
-1272 RYADGVVMGD
+1272 RSVDGVAMGD
-1282 AVWINATAKKWS
+1282 TVWINAAARRWTVK
-1294 VEQLA
+1294 QLSN
-1299 KHEAFHHQIKDWP
+1299 HEAFHRQVQDAP
-1312 YTMDAVRQAL
+1312 YLLDSVRAVV
-1322 ADELGEDGIQELA
+1322 ADELGDDGIQELA

-1368 LPEAK
+1368 LPEEKAK
-1373 TQIIQKAA
+1373 IIQKAA
-1381 KTAQDAQQAAEENGG
+1381 RQAQDAQQAAEENGG

-1403 YSVNKEFSEDVAE
+1403 YSVDKSFSADVAE
-1416 WYRDGMTE
+1416 WYREGMPE
-1424 GESFTLGY
+1424 GEAFTLGS
-1432 TGETLQGLGA
+1432 TGETMQGLGA

-1447 YMNGDKISTILKEHP
+1447 YMNGDKIRTILKEHP

-1481 ILKSKGS
+1481 ILKSKGA
-1488 GNGGNSRLVLFGS
+1488 GKGGNSRLVLFGS
-1501 INTQG
+1501 INTQD

-1516 RPRENGFVLDD
+1516 RPKENGFVLSD
-1527 MQKVNSAYAKANPA
+1527 MQKVNSAYAKENPA
-1541 SFVSQS
+1541 SFASQS

-1557 VPLLR
+1557 IPLLH
-1562 RFGLTVTSRELLRDG
+1562 RFGLTVTSRGLLRDG

-1597 SIVQMGDQPMDAK
+1597 SVVQIADQAMNEK
-1610 FSADDTTATPQEN
+1610 FSADGETATPQEN
-1623 DKTALAYFGRT
+1623 DKAALAYFGRT
-1634 YKWSETGYVLLNGE
+1634 YKWSETGYVLLNGA

-1723 ISKEHGEVILDIDDA
+1723 ISKERGEVILDIDDA
-1738 SGNTISSTKYPR
+1738 SGNTISSTEYPR
-1750 GTNANKVLQDIRN
+1750 GTHANKVLQDIRN

-1772 VSNEPS
+1772 VSNAPS
-1778 VSQFRYSVAES
+1778 VSQFRYSVAEDVS
-1789 ETEAEAA
+1789 EEGGT
-1796 ELQVEKLPQTNRD
+1796 
-1809 QFMRFATKITD
+1809 
-1820 DLVTPLTAQ
+1820 TAF
-1829 METLRKE
+1829 TL
-1836 MRPRV
+1836 
-1841 LELVDEFLE
+1841 
-1850 NDALKRSSVE
+1850 
-1860 AVFTEAYDRAL
+1860 
-1871 ELNQEFSE
+1871 
-1879 KYAALQYAIR
+1879 
-1889 KTPVTFTEED
+1889 
-1899 TRQIEQYDYFDEAA
+1899 
-1913 LRKLTIKEKGGV
+1913 
-1925 SIGELYSDL
+1925 
-1934 SGMLPELFPSGIK
+1934 
-1947 NPAKQIMR
+1947 
-1955 IASVYKRIS
+1955 
-1964 KAQALA
+1964 
-1970 QQVESTNPEYFRQNA
+1970 
-1985 YNDFLEQLRKI
+1985 
-1996 VPKMRT
+1996 
-2002 ERELAQISIEEEA
+2002 
-2015 AMEKDAAERERRI
+2015 
-2028 AEEDAR
+2028 
-2034 LAAEEAAK
+2034 
-2042 EPPTVYE
+2042 
-2049 SLTMDS
+2049 DS

-2126 DTEFYDQYK
+2126 DTEFYDEYK

-2159 DDFRRAAFGR
+2159 DDFRRAASGR

-2198 ITNPADKLMRMF
+2198 ITHPADQLMRMF
-2210 EVSKRIEKVQMSL
+2210 EVSKRIEKVQRSL

-2322 VQGMENAQGIL
+2322 VQGMGNAKGIL

-2358 KLREQADNLLKNAEK
+2358 KLREQADNLLKNAEQ

-2398 ADAEAINKTYFKPVR
+2398 ADAEAINKTYFEPVR

-2423 NQLRKQVKALDLR
+2423 NQLREQVKALDLS

-2495 DKAKIENAVETFR
+2495 DRAKIENAVETFR

-2554 ALGVDVEVKALPTT
+2554 ALGIDAEVSALPTT

-2586 LERIGFNTEYDA
+2586 LERIGFDTAYDA

-2665 NGKFSLSNFAVELDE
+2665 KGQFSLSNFAVELDE

-2685 ANKKSKYDRN
+2685 ANKKSKYDRSM
-2695 VEHLSGR
+2695 EHLGGR
-2702 WFYNLMKA
+2702 KLYNFMRA
-2710 WQRRVA
+2710 WQNRVA

-2771 NRAGSDPLVRNWQQR
+2771 NRAGSDPLVRTWQQSA
-2786 TSAFLSTPMEWI
+2786 SAFLSTPMEWI

-2852 PITRMFTQFQ
+2852 PLMKMFTQFQ
-2862 LEVNNTFSYLFKDL
+2862 LEVNNTYSYLFKDI

-2904 LYEYL
+2904 LYEYF
-2909 IGRRPMLDPL
+2909 IGRRPTLDPL
-2919 GIVNDTVGDLTGYE
+2919 GIINDTVGDLTGYE
-2933 LNNLVDTATGGGLIK
+2933 LNNLVDAATGGGLIK
-2948 ESEPESVIRSAA
+2948 ESEPESAVGTIQ
-2960 NLAINV
+2960 NLAENV
-2966 GQELPIIGSRI
+2966 GQEAPFIGNLM
-2977 GGGKYP
+2977 GGGKLP
-2983 FMNSFGDIGN
+2983 FSSSMPNVKNILT
-2993 AIDALDAEN
+2993 ALDSETATD
-3002 KTGGEKAAQAAR
+3002 KEKLAKVGK
-3014 ELINPAAYWLLPYG
+3014 ELVNPAAYWLLPFG
-3028 GGQVKKVLQ
+3028 GGQIKKMWQ
-3037 GISALKR
+3037 GIQALKN

-3049 ADGRLQYPIYT
+3049 ADGRLQYPIYS

-3065 MASAV
+3065 KAGAL
-3070 ARTMLFGKSATPEAQ
+3070 ARTLLFGKSATPEAQ
-3085 AWVEAGFGALSEK
+3085 AWVEAGFGTLSEK

-3173 EEGAD
+3173 ADGAD

-3200 KTISGSVKEETFA
+3200 KTISGSVKDETLQ

>member
-50 EASGGGQNVKNGP
+50 EASGGRQNVTNGP

-75 TPQSYEEAYQQYKQ
+75 TPQSYEAAYQQYKQ

-140 AQDVQK
+140 AQDIQK

-169 DYSRLLGLNQFDG
+169 DYSRLIGLNQFDG
-182 ELERRAAEQEK
+182 ELERRAAEWQRKQQAAQEAAALDQERGRRRTSEEYGK
-193 RYRETVLPDQL
+193 RIDALEAASDYARAQNTEGGGLPEFKDAYDKVNAGRETPMTLD
-204 RGMKRTSAEMQ
+204 EMQ
-215 KQLDQLYEQKSD
+215 KELAYTRYKKAVLDKSVSGRVGEYAGD
-227 EHFRDYQFDENGTA
+227 LATQFISGGADMALGGLFMVDSYLDKGMNGAAAWVLRDLAKAVPDGSIKDKMLSLADDFSSYYTGESMTA
-241 WYTDENGTR
+241 GE
-250 RQARGVRDIQSE
+250 E
-262 IDTLEARKAALDSA
+262 SA
-276 RALGQAEN
+276 RYYKDELNKLGDEIEGKYKGVPLWILQQMPSAGN
-284 TIGALDEET
+284 MLFGA
-293 RELLRE
+293 
-299 YNKTGYLADNE
+299 
-310 GAEWKLRQ
+310 
-318 KGYSY
+318 
-323 DQIKRLAEYEKYLE
+323 
-337 DFEDYQKRSQSAR
+337 
-350 KFGQDAPVT
+350 
-359 STVASSLLAPF
+359 
-370 KALGNIESL
+370 
-379 RGILPKWLGG
+379 
-389 YQNEDMPTNIYSP
+389 
-402 LYFATHESSG
+402 
-412 IRSGVMEDM
+412 
-421 GPVGQFLYQ
+421 
-430 AGTSALDS
+430 
-438 AVNMAASTAIVGT
+438 
-451 TGLSGEA
+451 GLSGIAGVNNLVTLGLTSGGNSALEA
-458 ASSAVAETM
+458 KDKGASDAQALAYGVVAGGLEVFSEKLFGGNPIYDTDAGLVNQAV
-467 NWVMGSQV
+467 
-475 AADSVYAGIQSG
+475 G
-487 KSNQEALIDGIVEGA
+487 KLTSNKTIMKILNSKA
-502 IEGFTEKYSVGDI
+502 FDI
-515 IETMLSGKQVWKK
+515 
-528 AMRAF
+528 
-533 ASEGAE
+533 ASEGLEEVVTEVLDPVAE
-539 EIASNWLN
+539 WAIYNGDNTEFADAASIGNAFLGGVFLSAVGN
-547 RIYDV
+547 
-552 VAKHDRGE
+552 VAD
-560 VMGAYA
+560 AP
-566 EYLSKGNTKEKALAL
+566 
-581 TLGDM
+581 
-586 LAEDGLSFL
+586 
-595 AGGISGIAMSGAY
+595 
-608 AGTNKAV
+608 
-615 EARSRGK
+615 K
-622 QLNVIGQVM
+622 QLQQ
-631 DAVESMAKERGDQ
+631 ARYERVLR
-644 ATAEAAQAVM
+644 TAGSELADIAQSVDSADVQEAAQVIRDKIAYGVTPDAADIGAVIDAM
-654 DKVKAGQMPETAEV
+654 DQAGETVDVEQVREAVDAEENE
-668 QAVVNSAVKADQAA
+668 AKAA

-692 QYADERDA
+692 QYADE
-700 KARDAKA
+700 RDAKA

-807 YAEAVN
+807 YAEDVN

-862 NQYADERDARQ
+862 NQYAEERDARQ
-873 AAREAPQQASVQ
+873 AAREAPQQASVK
-885 TVQAVQEAVRP
+885 TVQAVQEAARP

-909 EAAPKAQETVRETAQ
+909 EAAKEAAPKAQETVRETAQ
-924 EQTRP
+924 EQTKP

-951 AANQY
+951 AENQY
-956 DARKLAEAEIKKSN
+956 DARKLAEAEIKKSD
-970 VTVPDAVRDYGKRLD
+970 VTVQNAVRDYGKRLD

-999 KGAGAKVPVSSMITN
+999 KGEGAKVPVSSMITS

-1032 DFLADAQAWLIGN
+1032 DFLADAQAWMIGN

-1059 AFDGMGIEERTL
+1059 AFDGLGIEERTL

-1100 DVSAAEY
+1100 GVSAAEY

-1133 DGMTKAAWNA
+1133 DGMTRAAWNA
-1143 GKGFINGEEAGST
+1143 GKGFINGEEAGSS

-1164 DAGMDSGEQAGAVA
+1164 NAGMDSGEQAGAVA
-1178 EGTGGAKTRSAKASA
+1178 EGAGGAKTRSAKESA

-1262 SVENQRAKVT
+1262 SIENQRAKVT

-1312 YTMDAVRQAL
+1312 YAMDAVRQAL

-1351 DAYIEEIC
+1351 DSYIEEIC

-1381 KTAQDAQQAAEENGG
+1381 KRAQDAQQAAEENGG

-1403 YSVNKEFSEDVAE
+1403 YSVNEGFSKDVAE
-1416 WYRDGMTE
+1416 WYRDGMPE
-1424 GESFTLGY
+1424 GEEFALGS

-1447 YMNGDKISTILKEHP
+1447 YMNGDKINTILREHP

-1488 GNGGNSRLVLFGS
+1488 GKGGNSRLVLFGS

-1597 SIVQMGDQPMDAK
+1597 SIVQMGDRPMDAK

-1634 YKWSETGYVLLNGE
+1634 YKWSETGYVLLNGA

-1723 ISKEHGEVILDIDDA
+1723 ISKERGEVILDIDDA
-1738 SGNTISSTKYPR
+1738 RGNTISSTEYPR
-1750 GTNANKVLQDIRN
+1750 GTHANKVLQDIRN

-1772 VSNEPS
+1772 VSNAPS
-1778 VSQFRYSVAES
+1778 VSQFRYSVAEDAQ
-1789 ETEAEAA
+1789 EEGGT
-1796 ELQVEKLPQTNRD
+1796 
-1809 QFMRFATKITD
+1809 
-1820 DLVTPLTAQ
+1820 TAF
-1829 METLRKE
+1829 TL
-1836 MRPRV
+1836 
-1841 LELVDEFLE
+1841 
-1850 NDALKRSSVE
+1850 
-1860 AVFTEAYDRAL
+1860 
-1871 ELNQEFSE
+1871 
-1879 KYAALQYAIR
+1879 
-1889 KTPVTFTEED
+1889 
-1899 TRQIEQYDYFDEAA
+1899 
-1913 LRKLTIKEKGGV
+1913 
-1925 SIGELYSDL
+1925 
-1934 SGMLPELFPSGIK
+1934 
-1947 NPAKQIMR
+1947 
-1955 IASVYKRIS
+1955 
-1964 KAQALA
+1964 
-1970 QQVESTNPEYFRQNA
+1970 
-1985 YNDFLEQLRKI
+1985 
-1996 VPKMRT
+1996 
-2002 ERELAQISIEEEA
+2002 
-2015 AMEKDAAERERRI
+2015 
-2028 AEEDAR
+2028 
-2034 LAAEEAAK
+2034 
-2042 EPPTVYE
+2042 
-2049 SLTMDS
+2049 DS

-2150 TDRADIADF
+2150 ADRADIADF
-2159 DDFRRAAFGR
+2159 DDFRRAASGR

-2198 ITNPADKLMRMF
+2198 ITHPADKLMRMF

-2398 ADAEAINKTYFKPVR
+2398 ADAEAINKTYFEPVR

-2423 NQLRKQVKALDLR
+2423 NQLREQVKALDLS

-2465 QHPRAQDR
+2465 QHPRAKDR

-2495 DKAKIENAVETFR
+2495 DRAKIENAVETFR

-2554 ALGVDVEVKALPTT
+2554 ALGIDAEVTALPTT

-2586 LERIGFNTEYDA
+2586 LERIGFDTAYDA

-2612 ICYTDAIQNLRA
+2612 ICYTDAIQKLRA

-2665 NGKFSLSNFAVELDE
+2665 KGQFSLSNFAVELDE

-2685 ANKKSKYDRN
+2685 ANKKSKYDRSM
-2695 VEHLSGR
+2695 EHLGGR
-2702 WFYNLMKA
+2702 KLYNFMRA
-2710 WQRRVA
+2710 WQNRVA

-2751 QTLANIKTNDG
+2751 QTLANIKTSDG

-2771 NRAGSDPLVRNWQQR
+2771 NRAGSDPLVRTWQQSA
-2786 TSAFLSTPMEWI
+2786 SAFLSTPMEWI

-2852 PITRMFTQFQ
+2852 PLMKMFTQFQ
-2862 LEVNNTFSYLFKDL
+2862 LEVNNTYSYLFKDL

-2933 LNNLVDTATGGGLIK
+2933 LNNLVDAATGGGLIK
-2948 ESEPESVIRSAA
+2948 ESEPESAVGTIQ
-2960 NLAINV
+2960 NLAENV
-2966 GQELPIIGSRI
+2966 GQEAPFIGNLM
-2977 GGGKYP
+2977 GGGKLP
-2983 FMNSFGDIGN
+2983 FSSSMPNVKNILT
-2993 AIDALDAEN
+2993 ALDSETATDE
-3002 KTGGEKAAQAAR
+3002 EKLAKIGK
-3014 ELINPAAYWLLPYG
+3014 EMVKPAAYWLLPFG
-3028 GGQVKKVLQ
+3028 GGQIKKMWQ

-3049 ADGRLQYPIYT
+3049 ANGRLQYPIYT

-3065 MASAV
+3065 KANAV
-3070 ARTMLFGKSATPEAQ
+3070 WRTLLFGKSATPEAQ

-3173 EEGAD
+3173 AEGAD

-3241 TENHDRLYKAVS
+3241 SGYREALKAGGDTWDAFYQNAVSAKVADGKTQEDAEKAVKSDLKSQLKEDYLGGSMPESEVSDYLQKYCGAEDEHDVYWTLEEWKGGEGWKKYGQFLDAVDKGVLADTRKVAKEYMKHGVDKGDLSSQLTKHFKEAWLAATGDEATRLKNAYISAYKAI
-3253 TGKDLRSTLKGLE
+3253 GGD
-3266 KDGYEPK
+3266 
-3273 EIRAAITDMFRDE
+3273 
-3286 YLAADKAG
+3286 ADKARDNII
-3294 KARLKGYL
+3294 KWRREANKRKGD
-3302 RNAFMVSGLSQKEA
+3302 
-3316 ENKIKKWEE
+3316 KK
-3325 AQK
+3325 

>member
-75 TPQSYEEAYQQYKQ
+75 TPQSYEAAYQQYKQ
-89 YVAEYQKQTEFPRR
+89 IANSINHDQLSGYLRTMQERQNQIIDSINHDQMSGYRR
-103 VSVGTAAQQAGGSQ
+103 TLQEKERQQ
-117 KRDYSRMLGL
+117 
-127 NQLDG
+127 
-132 DMQPRVQA
+132 
-140 AQDVQK
+140 
-146 YLQFQRKVQTGTA
+146 QRKVQTGTA
-159 AQQAATNAGQ
+159 AQQAATDAGQ
-169 DYSRLLGLNQFDG
+169 DYSRLIGLNQFDG
-182 ELERRAAEQEK
+182 ELERRDAEQEK

-204 RGMKRTSAEMQ
+204 RGMKRTSEELQ
-215 KQLDQLYEQKSD
+215 KQIDQLEEQELD
-227 EHFRDYQFDENGTA
+227 EHFRDIQFDEDGTA

-250 RQARGVRDIQSE
+250 RQVRGATDIQSE
-262 IDTLEARKAALDSA
+262 IEALEARKAALDSE

-284 TIGALDEET
+284 TVGTLDTAT
-293 RELLRE
+293 RNLLKDI
-299 YNKTGYLADNE
+299 NGTNLLKKTDAKHQLQ
-310 GAEWKLRQ
+310 Q
-318 KGYSY
+318 KGYSE
-323 DQIKRLAEYEKYLE
+323 DQIGRLAEYEKYLE
-337 DFEDYQKRSQSAR
+337 DFEDYQTRMAGAQQ
-350 KFGQDAPVT
+350 FGQDAPVF
-359 STVASSLLAPF
+359 STVTSSLMAPF
-370 KALGNIESL
+370 KALGNIESF
-379 RGILPKWLGG
+379 RGILPKGLGG
-389 YQNEDMPTNIYSP
+389 YQNPDMPTNIYSP
-402 LYFATHESSG
+402 MYAATHVSSG
-412 IRSGVMEDM
+412 IRSGVMKGM

-438 AVNMAASTAIVGT
+438 AVNMAVSTAIVGT

-581 TLGDM
+581 TLADM

-595 AGGISGIAMSGAY
+595 AGGISGLAMSGAY

-615 EARSRGK
+615 EARSRGQ

-644 ATAEAAQAVM
+644 ETAEAAQAVM

-668 QAVVNSAVKADQAA
+668 QAVVDSAVKADQGA

-692 QYADERDA
+692 QYADE
-700 KARDAKA
+700 RDAKA

-766 TQESRDDADR
+766 AQESQDDADR

-807 YAEAVN
+807 YAENVN

-873 AAREAPQQASVQ
+873 AAREAQQQASVQ
-885 TVQAVQEAVRP
+885 TAQAVQEAERP
-896 QQVPTQTAAQEAR
+896 QQVPTQTVAQEAR
-909 EAAPKAQETVRETAQ
+909 EAAQTAQETAPKEQETVRETEQ
-924 EQTRP
+924 EQTKP
-929 AQERAETK
+929 AQERTEEK

-956 DARKLAEAEIKKSN
+956 AAREMAESVIKKYKM
-970 VTVPDAVRDYGKRLD
+970 TVPDAVKDYSKRLD
-985 EAVAESYR
+985 EAVAERYR
-993 LKEADG
+993 LAEADG
-999 KGAGAKVPVSSMITN
+999 KSEESKATVSSMIAS
-1014 FQYGI
+1014 FQIGL
-1019 RSIGFVSQ
+1019 RGIGFVSNK
-1027 ETNNA
+1027 TNNA

-1059 AFDGMGIEERTL
+1059 AFDGLGIEERTL
-1071 RYAGEVYY
+1071 RYAGEVYH

-1107 AQHVRDVFDRGALGE
+1107 AKHVLNVFDRGALGE

-1133 DGMTKAAWNA
+1133 DGMTRAAWNA

-1156 AADDGGKR
+1156 AADEGGKR

-1178 EGTGGAKTRSAKASA
+1178 EGTGSAKTRSAKASA

-1262 SVENQRAKVT
+1262 SIENQKAKVT

-1282 AVWINATAKKWS
+1282 AVWINATSKKWT

-1381 KTAQDAQQAAEENGG
+1381 QRAQDAQQAAEENGG

-1403 YSVNKEFSEDVAE
+1403 YSVGTSIDGTPVAIVDNDILSHIDTSTWDDAKKAEAKTAAKDALLSFKDGFEVAGVDYRVNRTSRREYTRSNDTERLYRKSTDAFADKMRSAEIADDIITATTAWARDGRLKHPRTDSFVDFLHGDVLIQAGDNQYIANTVVGVTENGEYVFYDVVDMTPTSFKQKTEPSTTASGSKAFSDIQESSDTNSIRSEGQKSQEKFSAAEDVAE
-1416 WYRDGMTE
+1416 
-1424 GESFTLGY
+1424 
-1432 TGETLQGLGA
+1432 
-1442 IESDI
+1442 SD
-1447 YMNGDKISTILKEHP
+1447 
-1462 EMTIREIQKIPELL
+1462 
-1476 DDPIL
+1476 
-1481 ILKSKGS
+1481 
-1488 GNGGNSRLVLFGS
+1488 
-1501 INTQG
+1501 
-1506 GQPVLAVLDL
+1506 
-1516 RPRENGFVLDD
+1516 
-1527 MQKVNSAYAKANPA
+1527 
-1541 SFVSQS
+1541 
-1547 DVLFADKKRT
+1547 
-1557 VPLLR
+1557 
-1562 RFGLTVTSRELLRDG
+1562 
-1577 SIGSI
+1577 
-1582 SYRGNSVN
+1582 
-1590 ISGEKFS
+1590 
-1597 SIVQMGDQPMDAK
+1597 
-1610 FSADDTTATPQEN
+1610 
-1623 DKTALAYFGRT
+1623 
-1634 YKWSETGYVLLNGE
+1634 
-1648 RLDFSGRHEGG
+1648 
-1659 SGGYRSVDHRDIIDA
+1659 
-1674 LGEDYGGGDYTG
+1674 
-1686 GMVRFMQ
+1686 
-1693 EGNIRISPESG
+1693 
-1704 GINLAVM
+1704 
-1711 PTKAQMDSLSDF
+1711 
-1723 ISKEHGEVILDIDDA
+1723 
-1738 SGNTISSTKYPR
+1738 
-1750 GTNANKVLQDIRN
+1750 
-1763 YFNDGTLPE
+1763 
-1772 VSNEPS
+1772 
-1778 VSQFRYSVAES
+1778 
-1789 ETEAEAA
+1789 TEAEAA
-1796 ELQVEKLPQTNRD
+1796 ELQVEKLPQANRD

-1860 AVFTEAYDRAL
+1860 AVFAEAYDRAL

-2015 AMEKDAAERERRI
+2015 AMEKAAAERERRL

-2198 ITNPADKLMRMF
+2198 ITHPADQLMRMF
-2210 EVSKRIEKVQMSL
+2210 EVSKRIEKVQRSL
-2223 DEYHGEDAEEFKRW
+2223 DEYYGEDAEEFKRW

-2398 ADAEAINKTYFKPVR
+2398 ADAEAINKTYFEPVR

-2423 NQLRKQVKALDLR
+2423 NQLREQVKALDLS

-2465 QHPRAQDR
+2465 QHPRAKDR

-2495 DKAKIENAVETFR
+2495 DRAKIENAVETFR

-2535 YFPHFQPGTT
+2535 YFPHFQPGTS

-2554 ALGVDVEVKALPTT
+2554 ALGVGVEVKALPTT
-2568 ISGLTHTFKPG
+2568 INGLTHTFKPG
-2579 ITYFGNA
+2579 IAYFGNA
-2586 LERIGFNTEYDA
+2586 LERIGFDTAYDA

-2612 ICYTDAIQNLRA
+2612 ICYTDAIQKLRA

-2639 ERVDDIR
+2639 ERVDNVR

-2654 QKELEIKEIMD
+2654 QKELEIKAIMD
-2665 NGKFSLSNFAVELDE
+2665 NGRYSLSNFVKELDE

-2685 ANKKSKYDRN
+2685 ANKKNRYDRN
-2695 VEHLSGR
+2695 AEDFANR
-2702 WFYNLMKA
+2702 KAYNFLKA
-2710 WQRRVA
+2710 WQSRVA

-2751 QTLANIKTNDG
+2751 QTLANIKTSDG

-2771 NRAGSDPLVRNWQQR
+2771 NRAGSDPLVRTWQQSA
-2786 TSAFLSTPMEWI
+2786 SAFLSTPMEWI

-2852 PITRMFTQFQ
+2852 PITKMFTQFQ

-2933 LNNLVDTATGGGLIK
+2933 LNNLVDTVTGGGLIK
-2948 ESEPESVIRSAA
+2948 ESEPEGAIGSAENLAKNVLSELPASAA
-2960 NLAINV
+2960 LNLV
-2966 GQELPIIGSRI
+2966 GLEID
-2977 GGGKYP
+2977 GGKLP
-2983 FMNSFGDIGN
+2983 FGSSFPDFGNIKSALKSETATPEEKWAKIG
-2993 AIDALDAEN
+2993 
-3002 KTGGEKAAQAAR
+3002 K
-3014 ELINPAAYWLLPYG
+3014 ELAKPAAYWLLPFG
-3028 GGQVKKVLQ
+3028 GGQIKKVWQ
-3037 GISALKR
+3037 GISAMKR

-3060 DRKGD
+3060 DREGD
-3065 MASAV
+3065 KANA
-3070 ARTMLFGKSATPEAQ
+3070 AWRTLLFGKSATPEAQ

-3200 KTISGSVKEETFA
+3200 KTISGSVKAETFA

-3241 TENHDRLYKAVS
+3241 TENHDKLYKAVS

-3325 AQK
+3325 TKK

>member
-1 MAKKRTGLDALREYE
+1 MAINWKQVRTAAKRQDQQQIR
-16 ARSGRQTQSGNQQT
+16 GRTAAGVSAPQAQTQISAQGRIDWDAVK
-30 GNAGS
+30 GNAQL
-35 SGGTWRSGLDALREY
+35 LDQQQAQSQQREN
-50 EASGGGQNVKNGP
+50 A
-63 YNPDYRTNTKKA
+63 
-75 TPQSYEEAYQQYKQ
+75 YEEAYQQYKQ
-89 YVAEYQKQTEFPRR
+89 IANSINHDQLSGYLRTMQERQNQIIDSINHDQMSGYRR
-103 VSVGTAAQQAGGSQ
+103 TLQEKERQQ
-117 KRDYSRMLGL
+117 
-127 NQLDG
+127 
-132 DMQPRVQA
+132 
-140 AQDVQK
+140 
-146 YLQFQRKVQTGTA
+146 QRKVQTGTA
-159 AQQAATNAGQ
+159 DQQAATNAGQ
-169 DYSRLLGLNQFDG
+169 DYSRLIGLNQFDG
-182 ELERRAAEQEK
+182 ELERRAAEWQRKQQAAQEAAALDQERGRRRTSEEYGK
-193 RYRETVLPDQL
+193 RIDALEAASDYARAQNAEGGGLPEFKDAYDKVNAGRETPMTLD
-204 RGMKRTSAEMQ
+204 EMQ
-215 KQLDQLYEQKSD
+215 KELAYTRYKKAVLDKSVSGRGGEYAGD
-227 EHFRDYQFDENGTA
+227 LATQFISGGADM
-241 WYTDENGTR
+241 
-250 RQARGVRDIQSE
+250 
-262 IDTLEARKAALDSA
+262 
-276 RALGQAEN
+276 ALGGLGMVLGYLEQ
-284 TIGALDEET
+284 GANGAAAWVLRDLAKAVPDGSIKDKMLSLADDFSSYYTGESMTAGEET
-293 RELLRE
+293 ARYYRDELNRIGDE
-299 YNKTGYLADNE
+299 IE
-310 GAEWKLRQ
+310 GKY
-318 KGYSY
+318 KGVPLWI
-323 DQIKRLAEYEKYLE
+323 Q
-337 DFEDYQKRSQSAR
+337 QQMPSAGNML
-350 KFGQDAPVT
+350 FGA
-359 STVASSLLAPF
+359 
-370 KALGNIESL
+370 
-379 RGILPKWLGG
+379 
-389 YQNEDMPTNIYSP
+389 
-402 LYFATHESSG
+402 
-412 IRSGVMEDM
+412 
-421 GPVGQFLYQ
+421 
-430 AGTSALDS
+430 
-438 AVNMAASTAIVGT
+438 
-451 TGLSGEA
+451 GLSGIAGVNNLVTLGLTSGGNSALEA
-458 ASSAVAETM
+458 KDKGASDAQALAYGVVAGGLEVFSEKLFGGNPIYDTDAGLVNQAV
-467 NWVMGSQV
+467 
-475 AADSVYAGIQSG
+475 G
-487 KSNQEALIDGIVEGA
+487 KLTSNKTIMKILNSKA
-502 IEGFTEKYSVGDI
+502 FDI
-515 IETMLSGKQVWKK
+515 
-528 AMRAF
+528 
-533 ASEGAE
+533 ASEGLEEVVTEVLDPVAE
-539 EIASNWLN
+539 WAIYNGDNTEFADAASIGNAFLGGVFLSAVGN
-547 RIYDV
+547 
-552 VAKHDRGE
+552 VAD
-560 VMGAYA
+560 AP
-566 EYLSKGNTKEKALAL
+566 
-581 TLGDM
+581 
-586 LAEDGLSFL
+586 
-595 AGGISGIAMSGAY
+595 
-608 AGTNKAV
+608 
-615 EARSRGK
+615 K
-622 QLNVIGQVM
+622 QLQQ
-631 DAVESMAKERGDQ
+631 ARYERVLR
-644 ATAEAAQAVM
+644 TAGSELADIAQSVDSADVQEAAQVIRDKIAYGVTPDAADIGAVLDAM
-654 DKVKAGQMPETAEV
+654 DQAGETVDVEQVREAVDAEENE
-668 QAVVNSAVKADQAA
+668 AKAA

-692 QYADERDA
+692 QYADE
-700 KARDAKA
+700 RDAKA

-807 YAEAVN
+807 YAEDVN

-851 QRAPMSAFERY
+851 QRAPMRAFERY
-862 NQYADERDARQ
+862 NQYAEERDARQ

-885 TVQAVQEAVRP
+885 TVQAVQEAARP
-896 QQVPTQTAAQEAR
+896 QQVPTQTVAQEALEAAQTAQ

-951 AANQY
+951 AENQY
-956 DARKLAEAEIKKSN
+956 DARKLAESVIKKSD
-970 VTVPDAVRDYGKRLD
+970 VTVQDAVRDYDKRLD
-985 EAVAESYR
+985 EAVAEIYR

-999 KGAGAKVPVSSMITN
+999 KGEGAKVPVSSMITS
-1014 FQYGI
+1014 FQIGL
-1019 RSIGFVSQ
+1019 RGIGFVSNK
-1027 ETNNA
+1027 TNNA
-1032 DFLADAQAWLIGN
+1032 DLLADAQAWLIGH

-1059 AFDGMGIEERTL
+1059 AFDGLGIEERTL
-1071 RYAGEVYY
+1071 RYAGDVYY

-1100 DVSAAEY
+1100 GVSAAEY

-1133 DGMTKAAWNA
+1133 DGMTRAAWNA

-1262 SVENQRAKVT
+1262 SIENQKAKVT
-1272 RYADGVVMGD
+1272 RYADGVVTGNT
-1282 AVWINATAKKWS
+1282 VWINATSKKWT

-1299 KHEAFHHQIKDWP
+1299 KHEAFHHQIQDWP
-1312 YTMDAVRQAL
+1312 YAMDAVRQAL

-1373 TQIIQKAA
+1373 ARII
-1381 KTAQDAQQAAEENGG
+1381 QQAAERAQAEKAAQETALRAQDATKRAQAAQEAAQRTQTELEEAQEAAQRASTNDEAERWKQEATQRARVAQSAEQRAQKAQGAAQQAQEAARKAQETLEG
-1396 TRGPPEK
+1396 LQRKKGARQETEKTGEAQGSPESYSIAKTRRMPYLAQIEAFYSGDRKTVGRIDDIFVKDITTGLSQFGLGDAPFFMLKRNLEKVTRTQGNNAK
-1403 YSVNKEFSEDVAE
+1403 YSAHGISRDVIE
-1416 WYRDGMTE
+1416 RLPSLL
-1424 GESFTLGY
+1424 ESPTLV
-1432 TGETLQGLGA
+1432 
-1442 IESDI
+1442 I
-1447 YMNGDKISTILKEHP
+1447 
-1462 EMTIREIQKIPELL
+1462 
-1476 DDPIL
+1476 
-1481 ILKSKGS
+1481 S
-1488 GNGGNSRLVLFGS
+1488 GNGRISVIVDEYVNTQNEDHAPLLIGIDPNSRADGKNAYEIKS
-1501 INTQG
+1501 MYG
-1506 GQPVLAVLDL
+1506 
-1516 RPRENGFVLDD
+1516 RENFRDWL
-1527 MQKVNSAYAKANPA
+1527 
-1541 SFVSQS
+1541 
-1547 DVLFADKKRT
+1547 
-1557 VPLLR
+1557 LLR
-1562 RFGLTVTSRELLRDG
+1562 AKDSRILGGDTNKAAALLRDVG
-1577 SIGSI
+1577 IKI
-1582 SYRGNSVN
+1582 AEPVAYATDLTQDILTNDAEKVN
-1590 ISGEKFS
+1590 EKFS
-1597 SIVQMGDQPMDAK
+1597 VVEDA
-1610 FSADDTTATPQEN
+1610 
-1623 DKTALAYFGRT
+1623 
-1634 YKWSETGYVLLNGE
+1634 V
-1648 RLDFSGRHEGG
+1648 
-1659 SGGYRSVDHRDIIDA
+1659 
-1674 LGEDYGGGDYTG
+1674 
-1686 GMVRFMQ
+1686 
-1693 EGNIRISPESG
+1693 
-1704 GINLAVM
+1704 
-1711 PTKAQMDSLSDF
+1711 
-1723 ISKEHGEVILDIDDA
+1723 
-1738 SGNTISSTKYPR
+1738 
-1750 GTNANKVLQDIRN
+1750 
-1763 YFNDGTLPE
+1763 
-1772 VSNEPS
+1772 
-1778 VSQFRYSVAES
+1778 
-1789 ETEAEAA
+1789 
-1796 ELQVEKLPQTNRD
+1796 
-1809 QFMRFATKITD
+1809 
-1820 DLVTPLTAQ
+1820 
-1829 METLRKE
+1829 
-1836 MRPRV
+1836 
-1841 LELVDEFLE
+1841 
-1850 NDALKRSSVE
+1850 
-1860 AVFTEAYDRAL
+1860 
-1871 ELNQEFSE
+1871 
-1879 KYAALQYAIR
+1879 
-1889 KTPVTFTEED
+1889 
-1899 TRQIEQYDYFDEAA
+1899 
-1913 LRKLTIKEKGGV
+1913 
-1925 SIGELYSDL
+1925 
-1934 SGMLPELFPSGIK
+1934 
-1947 NPAKQIMR
+1947 
-1955 IASVYKRIS
+1955 
-1964 KAQALA
+1964 
-1970 QQVESTNPEYFRQNA
+1970 
-1985 YNDFLEQLRKI
+1985 
-1996 VPKMRT
+1996 
-2002 ERELAQISIEEEA
+2002 
-2015 AMEKDAAERERRI
+2015 

-2049 SLTMDS
+2049 NLTMDS

-2106 ISQETVDRNFEESY
+2106 ISQETVDRSFEESY

-2150 TDRADIADF
+2150 ADRADIADF
-2159 DDFRRAAFGR
+2159 DDFRRAASGR

-2178 PVDVAYKEMQQMAP
+2178 PVDVAYKEMQQMDP

-2198 ITNPADKLMRMF
+2198 ITHPADQLMRMF

-2268 ARAVPTTMEEVKS
+2268 ARAIPTTMEEVKS

-2398 ADAEAINKTYFKPVR
+2398 ADAEAINKTYFEPVR

-2423 NQLRKQVKALDLR
+2423 NQLREQVKALDLS

-2465 QHPRAQDR
+2465 QHPRAKDR

-2495 DKAKIENAVETFR
+2495 DRAKIENAVETFR

-2554 ALGVDVEVKALPTT
+2554 ALGIDAEVTALPTT

-2586 LERIGFNTEYDA
+2586 LERIGFDTAYDA

-2612 ICYTDAIQNLRA
+2612 ICYTDAIQKLRA

-2665 NGKFSLSNFAVELDE
+2665 KGQFSLSNFAVELDE

-2685 ANKKSKYDRN
+2685 ANKKSKYDRSM
-2695 VEHLSGR
+2695 EHLGGR
-2702 WFYNLMKA
+2702 KLYNFMRA
-2710 WQRRVA
+2710 WQNRVA

-2751 QTLANIKTNDG
+2751 QTLANIKTSDG

-2771 NRAGSDPLVRNWQQR
+2771 NRAGSDPLVRTWQQSA
-2786 TSAFLSTPMEWI
+2786 SAFLSTPMEWI

-2852 PITRMFTQFQ
+2852 PLMKMFTQFQ
-2862 LEVNNTFSYLFKDL
+2862 LEVNNTYSYLFKDL

-2933 LNNLVDTATGGGLIK
+2933 LNNLVDAATGGGLIK
-2948 ESEPESVIRSAA
+2948 ESEPESAVGTIQ
-2960 NLAINV
+2960 NLAENV
-2966 GQELPIIGSRI
+2966 GQEAPFIGNLM
-2977 GGGKYP
+2977 GGGKLP
-2983 FMNSFGDIGN
+2983 FSSSMPNVKNILT
-2993 AIDALDAEN
+2993 ALDSETATDE
-3002 KTGGEKAAQAAR
+3002 EKLAKIGK
-3014 ELINPAAYWLLPYG
+3014 EMVNPAAYWLLPFG
-3028 GGQVKKVLQ
+3028 GGQIKKMWQ

-3049 ADGRLQYPIYT
+3049 ANGRLQYPIYT

-3065 MASAV
+3065 KANAV
-3070 ARTMLFGKSATPEAQ
+3070 WRTLLFGKSATPEAQ

-3173 EEGAD
+3173 AEGAD

-3228 AKEDY
+3228 AKEGY

-3241 TENHDRLYKAVS
+3241 TENHDKLYKAVS

>member
-75 TPQSYEEAYQQYKQ
+75 TPQSYEAAYQQYKQ
-89 YVAEYQKQTEFPRR
+89 IANSINHDQMSGYLRTMQERQNQIIDSINHDQMSGYRR
-103 VSVGTAAQQAGGSQ
+103 TLQEKDRQQ
-117 KRDYSRMLGL
+117 
-127 NQLDG
+127 
-132 DMQPRVQA
+132 
-140 AQDVQK
+140 
-146 YLQFQRKVQTGTA
+146 QRKVQTGTA
-159 AQQAATNAGQ
+159 AQKAAKNAGQ
-169 DYSRLLGLNQFDG
+169 DYSRLIGLNQFDG
-182 ELERRAAEQEK
+182 ELERRDAEQEK
-193 RYRETVLPDQL
+193 RYRETVLPDKL
-204 RGMKRTSAEMQ
+204 RGMKRTSEELQ
-215 KQLDQLYEQKSD
+215 KQIDQLYEQKSD
-227 EHFRDYQFDENGTA
+227 EHFRDYQFGEDGTA

-250 RQARGVRDIQSE
+250 RQARGVTDIQSE
-262 IDTLEARKAALDSA
+262 IEALETRKAALDSG

-284 TIGALDEET
+284 TVGTMDTAT
-293 RELLRE
+293 RNLLKDI
-299 YNKTGYLADNE
+299 NGTNLLKKTDAKHQLQ
-310 GAEWKLRQ
+310 Q
-318 KGYSY
+318 KGYSE
-323 DQIKRLAEYEKYLE
+323 DQIGRLAEYEKYLE
-337 DFEDYQKRSQSAR
+337 DFEDYQTRMAGAQQ
-350 KFGQDAPVT
+350 FGRDAPVF
-359 STVASSLLAPF
+359 STVTSSLMAPF
-370 KALGNIESL
+370 KALGNIESF
-379 RGILPKWLGG
+379 RGILPKGLGG
-389 YQNEDMPTNIYSP
+389 YQNPDMPTNIYSP
-402 LYFATHESSG
+402 MYAATHVSSG
-412 IRSGVMEDM
+412 IRSGVMDGM
-421 GPVGQFLYQ
+421 GSVGQFLYQ

-438 AVNMAASTAIVGT
+438 AVNMAVSTAIVGT
-451 TGLSGEA
+451 TGLSGEE

-581 TLGDM
+581 TLADM

-595 AGGISGIAMSGAY
+595 AGGISGLAMSGAY

-615 EARSRGK
+615 EARSRGQ

-668 QAVVNSAVKADQAA
+668 QAVVDSAVKADQAA

-700 KARDAKA
+700 KT

-766 TQESRDDADR
+766 AQESRDDADR
-776 LLTDAARRYGF
+776 LLTEAARRYGF

-800 GAQDAQQ
+800 GEQDAQQ
-807 YAEAVN
+807 YAENVN

-862 NQYADERDARQ
+862 NQYAEERDARQ

-885 TVQAVQEAVRP
+885 TVQAVQEAARP
-896 QQVPTQTAAQEAR
+896 QQAPTQTAVQEAR
-909 EAAPKAQETVRETAQ
+909 EAAQTAQETEPKAQERVRETAQ
-924 EQTRP
+924 EQAKP

-937 PAKQEAQESKPQAL
+937 PAKQKAQESKPQAL

-956 DARKLAEAEIKKSN
+956 AARKLAESEIKKSD

-985 EAVAESYR
+985 EAVDEIYR

-999 KGAGAKVPVSSMITN
+999 KGEGAKVPVSSMITS

-1032 DFLADAQAWLIGN
+1032 DFLADAQAWMIGN
-1045 AVAKGSYARLDAAK
+1045 AVATGSYARLDAAK

-1071 RYAGEVYY
+1071 RYAGEVYH

-1133 DGMTKAAWNA
+1133 DGMTRAAWNA

-1156 AADDGGKR
+1156 AADEVGKR

-1243 AAMLRREG
+1243 AAMLQREG

-1272 RYADGVVMGD
+1272 RYADGVAMGD
-1282 AVWINATAKKWS
+1282 AVWINATSKKWS

-1299 KHEAFHHQIKDWP
+1299 NHEAFHHQIQDWP
-1312 YTMDAVRQAL
+1312 YAMDAVRQAL

-1381 KTAQDAQQAAEENGG
+1381 QRAKDAQQATEENGG
-1396 TRGPPEK
+1396 TRAPPEK
-1403 YSVNKEFSEDVAE
+1403 YSVNEGFSKDVAE
-1416 WYRDGMTE
+1416 WYRDGMPE
-1424 GESFTLGY
+1424 GEAFVLGS

-1447 YMNGDKISTILKEHP
+1447 YMNGDKINTILREHP

-1488 GNGGNSRLVLFGS
+1488 GKGGNSRLVLFGS
-1501 INTQG
+1501 INTQD

-1541 SFVSQS
+1541 SFISQS

-1562 RFGLTVTSRELLRDG
+1562 RFGLTITSRELLRDG

-1597 SIVQMGDQPMDAK
+1597 SIVQMGDRPMDAK

-1634 YKWSETGYVLLNGE
+1634 YKWSETGYVLLNGA

-1711 PTKAQMDSLSDF
+1711 PTKAQMDALSDF
-1723 ISKEHGEVILDIDDA
+1723 ISKERGEVILDIDDA
-1738 SGNTISSTKYPR
+1738 SGNTISSTEYPR
-1750 GTNANKVLQDIRN
+1750 GTHANKVLQDIRN

-1772 VSNEPS
+1772 VSASPS
-1778 VSQFRYSVAES
+1778 VSQFRYSVAEDAQ
-1789 ETEAEAA
+1789 EGGGT
-1796 ELQVEKLPQTNRD
+1796 
-1809 QFMRFATKITD
+1809 
-1820 DLVTPLTAQ
+1820 TAF
-1829 METLRKE
+1829 TL
-1836 MRPRV
+1836 
-1841 LELVDEFLE
+1841 
-1850 NDALKRSSVE
+1850 
-1860 AVFTEAYDRAL
+1860 
-1871 ELNQEFSE
+1871 
-1879 KYAALQYAIR
+1879 
-1889 KTPVTFTEED
+1889 
-1899 TRQIEQYDYFDEAA
+1899 
-1913 LRKLTIKEKGGV
+1913 
-1925 SIGELYSDL
+1925 
-1934 SGMLPELFPSGIK
+1934 
-1947 NPAKQIMR
+1947 
-1955 IASVYKRIS
+1955 
-1964 KAQALA
+1964 
-1970 QQVESTNPEYFRQNA
+1970 
-1985 YNDFLEQLRKI
+1985 
-1996 VPKMRT
+1996 
-2002 ERELAQISIEEEA
+2002 
-2015 AMEKDAAERERRI
+2015 
-2028 AEEDAR
+2028 
-2034 LAAEEAAK
+2034 
-2042 EPPTVYE
+2042 
-2049 SLTMDS
+2049 DS

-2106 ISQETVDRNFEESY
+2106 ISQETVDRSFEESY

-2150 TDRADIADF
+2150 ADRADIADF
-2159 DDFRRAAFGR
+2159 NDFRRAASGR

-2178 PVDVAYKEMQQMAP
+2178 TVDVAYKEMQQMAP

-2198 ITNPADKLMRMF
+2198 ITHPADQLMRMF
-2210 EVSKRIEKVQMSL
+2210 EVSKQIEKVQRSL

-2344 AAAKIADWRRYRKG
+2344 AAAKIADWRRYQKG

-2373 AKDKKAGIEYSR
+2373 AKDKTAGIEYSR

-2398 ADAEAINKTYFKPVR
+2398 ADAEAINKTYFEPVR

-2423 NQLRKQVKALDLR
+2423 NKLREQVKALDLS

-2465 QHPRAQDR
+2465 QHPRAKDR

-2495 DKAKIENAVETFR
+2495 DRAKIENAVETFR

-2554 ALGVDVEVKALPTT
+2554 ALGIDAEVTALPTT

-2586 LERIGFNTEYDA
+2586 LERIGFDTAYDA

-2612 ICYTDAIQNLRA
+2612 ICYTDAIQKLRA

-2665 NGKFSLSNFAVELDE
+2665 KGQFSLSNFAVELDE

-2685 ANKKSKYDRN
+2685 ANKKSKYDRSM
-2695 VEHLSGR
+2695 EHLGGR
-2702 WFYNLMKA
+2702 KLYNFMRA
-2710 WQRRVA
+2710 WQNRVA

-2751 QTLANIKTNDG
+2751 QTLANIKTSDG

-2771 NRAGSDPLVRNWQQR
+2771 NRAGSDPLVRTWQQSA
-2786 TSAFLSTPMEWI
+2786 SAFLSTPMEWI

-2852 PITRMFTQFQ
+2852 PLMKMFTQFQ
-2862 LEVNNTFSYLFKDL
+2862 LEVNNTYSYLFKDL

-2933 LNNLVDTATGGGLIK
+2933 LNNLVDAAAGGGLIK
-2948 ESEPESVIRSAA
+2948 ESEPESAVGTIQ
-2960 NLAINV
+2960 NLAENV
-2966 GQELPIIGSRI
+2966 GQEAPFIGNLM
-2977 GGGKYP
+2977 GGGKLP
-2983 FMNSFGDIGN
+2983 FSSSMPNVKNILT
-2993 AIDALDAEN
+2993 ALDSETATDE
-3002 KTGGEKAAQAAR
+3002 EKLAKIGK
-3014 ELINPAAYWLLPYG
+3014 EMVNPAAYWLLPFG
-3028 GGQVKKVLQ
+3028 GGQIKKMWQ

-3060 DRKGD
+3060 DREGD
-3065 MASAV
+3065 KANA
-3070 ARTMLFGKSATPEAQ
+3070 AWRTLLFGKSATPEAQ

-3173 EEGAD
+3173 AEGAD

-3233 TPTGFEPW
+3233 TTTGFEPW
-3241 TENHDRLYKAVS
+3241 SGYREALKAGGDTWDAFYQNAVSAKVADGKTQEDAEKAVKSDLKSQLKEDYLGGSMPESEVSDYLQKYCGAEDEHDVYWTLEEWKGGEGWKKYGQFLDAVDKGVLADTRKVAKEYMKHGVDKGDLSSQLTKHFKEAWLAATGDEATRLKNAYISAYKAI
-3253 TGKDLRSTLKGLE
+3253 GGD
-3266 KDGYEPK
+3266 
-3273 EIRAAITDMFRDE
+3273 
-3286 YLAADKAG
+3286 ADKARDNII
-3294 KARLKGYL
+3294 KWRREANKRKGD
-3302 RNAFMVSGLSQKEA
+3302 
-3316 ENKIKKWEE
+3316 KK
-3325 AQK
+3325 

>member
-50 EASGGGQNVKNGP
+50 EASGGGQNVTNGP
-63 YNPDYRTNTKKA
+63 YNPDYRTNTRKA
-75 TPQSYEEAYQQYKQ
+75 TPQSYEAAYQQYKQ

-127 NQLDG
+127 NQFDG

-140 AQDVQK
+140 AQDIQK

-169 DYSRLLGLNQFDG
+169 DYSRLIGLNQFDG
-182 ELERRAAEQEK
+182 EMERRAAEWQRKQQAAQEAAALDQERGRRRTSEEYGK
-193 RYRETVLPDQL
+193 RIDALEAASDYARAQNTEGGGLPEFKDAYDKVNAGRETPMTLD
-204 RGMKRTSAEMQ
+204 EMQ
-215 KQLDQLYEQKSD
+215 KELAYTRYKKAVLDKSVSGRVGEYAGD
-227 EHFRDYQFDENGTA
+227 LATQFISGGADM
-241 WYTDENGTR
+241 
-250 RQARGVRDIQSE
+250 
-262 IDTLEARKAALDSA
+262 
-276 RALGQAEN
+276 ALGGLGMVLGYLEQ
-284 TIGALDEET
+284 GANGAAAWVLRDLAKAVPDGSIKDKMLSLADDFSSYYTGESMTAGEET
-293 RELLRE
+293 ARYYRDELNRIGDE
-299 YNKTGYLADNE
+299 IE
-310 GAEWKLRQ
+310 GKY
-318 KGYSY
+318 KGVPLWI
-323 DQIKRLAEYEKYLE
+323 Q
-337 DFEDYQKRSQSAR
+337 QQMPSAGNML
-350 KFGQDAPVT
+350 FGA
-359 STVASSLLAPF
+359 
-370 KALGNIESL
+370 
-379 RGILPKWLGG
+379 
-389 YQNEDMPTNIYSP
+389 
-402 LYFATHESSG
+402 
-412 IRSGVMEDM
+412 
-421 GPVGQFLYQ
+421 
-430 AGTSALDS
+430 
-438 AVNMAASTAIVGT
+438 
-451 TGLSGEA
+451 GLSGIAGVNNLVTLGLTSGGNSALEA
-458 ASSAVAETM
+458 KDKGASDAQALAYGVVAGGLEVFSERLFGGNPIYDTDAGLVNQAV
-467 NWVMGSQV
+467 
-475 AADSVYAGIQSG
+475 G
-487 KSNQEALIDGIVEGA
+487 KLTSNKTIMKILNSKA
-502 IEGFTEKYSVGDI
+502 FDI
-515 IETMLSGKQVWKK
+515 
-528 AMRAF
+528 
-533 ASEGAE
+533 ASEGLEEVVTEVLDPVAEWAIYNGDNTEFADAASIGNAFLGGVFLSAIGNVADAPKQLQQARYERVLRTAGSELADIAQSVDSADVQKTAQVIRDKIAYGVTPDAADIGAVLDAMDQAGETVDVEQVRKAVDAE
-539 EIASNWLN
+539 ENE
-547 RIYDV
+547 
-552 VAKHDRGE
+552 AK
-560 VMGAYA
+560 
-566 EYLSKGNTKEKALAL
+566 
-581 TLGDM
+581 
-586 LAEDGLSFL
+586 
-595 AGGISGIAMSGAY
+595 
-608 AGTNKAV
+608 
-615 EARSRGK
+615 
-622 QLNVIGQVM
+622 
-631 DAVESMAKERGDQ
+631 
-644 ATAEAAQAVM
+644 
-654 DKVKAGQMPETAEV
+654 
-668 QAVVNSAVKADQAA
+668 AA

-692 QYADERDA
+692 QYADE
-700 KARDAKA
+700 RDAKA

-862 NQYADERDARQ
+862 NQYAEERDARQ
-873 AAREAPQQASVQ
+873 AAREAAQQASVQ
-885 TVQAVQEAVRP
+885 TVQAVQEAARP
-896 QQVPTQTAAQEAR
+896 QQVPTQTVAQEAR
-909 EAAPKAQETVRETAQ
+909 EAAQEAAPKAQETVRETAQ

-937 PAKQEAQESKPQAL
+937 TAKQEAQESKPQAL

-956 DARKLAEAEIKKSN
+956 DARKLAESVIKKYKM
-970 VTVPDAVRDYGKRLD
+970 TVPDAVRDYSKRLD
-985 EAVAESYR
+985 EAVAERYR
-993 LKEADG
+993 LAEADG
-999 KGAGAKVPVSSMITN
+999 KSEESKATVSSMIAS
-1014 FQYGI
+1014 FQIGL
-1019 RSIGFVSQ
+1019 RGIGFVSNK
-1027 ETNNA
+1027 TNNA
-1032 DFLADAQAWLIGN
+1032 DLLADAQAWMIGN

-1059 AFDGMGIEERTL
+1059 AFDGLGIEERTL

-1087 MIREYNAQKGKNK
+1087 MIREYNAQESKS
-1100 DVSAAEY
+1100 VSAAEY
-1107 AQHVRDVFDRGALGE
+1107 VRHVRDVFDRGALGE

-1133 DGMTKAAWNA
+1133 DGMTRAAWNA

-1156 AADDGGKR
+1156 TADDGGKR

-1272 RYADGVVMGD
+1272 RYADGVVTGNT
-1282 AVWINATAKKWS
+1282 VWINATSKKWT

-1312 YTMDAVRQAL
+1312 YAMDAVRQAL
-1322 ADELGEDGIQELA
+1322 ADELGEDGIRELA

-1345 YDGAEL
+1345 YDGEEL

-1403 YSVNKEFSEDVAE
+1403 YSINNTRRLTWKAQVNGYFSN
-1416 WYRDGMTE
+1416 DGSVRSSDSLYL
-1424 GESFTLGY
+1424 GESDVDGVLNAPLYIPTSVINKAVRQPKGSRSAHAL
-1432 TGETLQGLGA
+1432 TK
-1442 IESDI
+1442 SDI
-1447 YMNGDKISTILKEHP
+1447 MKLE
-1462 EMTIREIQKIPELL
+1462 
-1476 DDPIL
+1476 
-1481 ILKSKGS
+1481 S
-1488 GNGGNSRLVLFGS
+1488 GVRNA
-1501 INTQG
+1501 
-1506 GQPVLAVLDL
+1506 PAVI
-1516 RPRENGFVLDD
+1516 V
-1527 MQKVNSAYAKANPA
+1527 NPA
-1541 SFVSQS
+1541 RNAVVFV
-1547 DVLFADKKRT
+1547 T
-1557 VPLLR
+1557 
-1562 RFGLTVTSRELLRDG
+1562 
-1577 SIGSI
+1577 
-1582 SYRGNSVN
+1582 
-1590 ISGEKFS
+1590 
-1597 SIVQMGDQPMDAK
+1597 
-1610 FSADDTTATPQEN
+1610 EN
-1623 DKTALAYFGRT
+1623 A
-1634 YKWSETGYVLLNGE
+1634 
-1648 RLDFSGRHEGG
+1648 
-1659 SGGYRSVDHRDIIDA
+1659 
-1674 LGEDYGGGDYTG
+1674 
-1686 GMVRFMQ
+1686 
-1693 EGNIRISPESG
+1693 
-1704 GINLAVM
+1704 
-1711 PTKAQMDSLSDF
+1711 
-1723 ISKEHGEVILDIDDA
+1723 DA
-1738 SGNTISSTKYPR
+1738 SGNYIIASFDLNNNLFGETAHKSTSIHGQVNLPALFENLGADATIFVK
-1750 GTNANKVLQDIRN
+1750 NENKLNQMLPGNQILKSLELLAKVELD
-1763 YFNDGTLPE
+1763 DG
-1772 VSNEPS
+1772 
-1778 VSQFRYSVAES
+1778 SVAENS
-1789 ETEAEAA
+1789 GNVNEKFSAAEDTEEVDAEAGAA
-1796 ELQVEKLPQTNRD
+1796 EFQVEKLPQTNRD

-2015 AMEKDAAERERRI
+2015 AMEKAAAERERRL

-2034 LAAEEAAK
+2034 LAAEEASK

-2049 SLTMDS
+2049 NLTMDS

-2150 TDRADIADF
+2150 ADRADIADF

-2198 ITNPADKLMRMF
+2198 ITHPADQLMRMF

-2268 ARAVPTTMEEVKS
+2268 ARAVPTTMEEVKR

-2344 AAAKIADWRRYRKG
+2344 AAAKIADWRRYQKG

-2373 AKDKKAGIEYSR
+2373 AKDKTAGIEYSR

-2398 ADAEAINKTYFKPVR
+2398 ADAEAINKTYFEPVR

-2423 NQLRKQVKALDLR
+2423 NKLREQVKALDLS

-2495 DKAKIENAVETFR
+2495 DRAKIENAVETFR

-2554 ALGVDVEVKALPTT
+2554 ALGIDAEVSALPTT

-2586 LERIGFNTEYDA
+2586 LERIGFDTAYDA

-2612 ICYTDAIQNLRA
+2612 ICYTDAIQKLRA

-2665 NGKFSLSNFAVELDE
+2665 KGQFSLSNFAVELDE

-2685 ANKKSKYDRN
+2685 ANKKSKYDRSM
-2695 VEHLSGR
+2695 EHLGGR
-2702 WFYNLMKA
+2702 KLYNFMRA
-2710 WQRRVA
+2710 WQNRVA

-2751 QTLANIKTNDG
+2751 QTLANIKTSDG

-2771 NRAGSDPLVRNWQQR
+2771 NRAGSDPLVRTWQQSA
-2786 TSAFLSTPMEWI
+2786 SAFLSTPMEWI

-2844 PTLFEARN
+2844 PTIFEARN
-2852 PITRMFTQFQ
+2852 PLMKMFTQFQ
-2862 LEVNNTFSYLFKDL
+2862 LEVNNTYSYLFKDL

-2948 ESEPESVIRSAA
+2948 ESEPESAVGTIQ
-2960 NLAINV
+2960 NLAENV
-2966 GQELPIIGSRI
+2966 GQEAPFIGNLM
-2977 GGGKYP
+2977 GGGKLP
-2983 FMNSFGDIGN
+2983 FSSSMPNVKNILT
-2993 AIDALDAEN
+2993 ALDSETATDE
-3002 KTGGEKAAQAAR
+3002 EKLAKVGK
-3014 ELINPAAYWLLPYG
+3014 EMVNPAAYWLLPFG
-3028 GGQVKKVLQ
+3028 GGQIKKMWQ

-3049 ADGRLQYPIYT
+3049 ANGRLQYPIYT

-3065 MASAV
+3065 KANAV
-3070 ARTMLFGKSATPEAQ
+3070 WRTLLFGKSATPEAQ
-3085 AWVEAGFGALSEK
+3085 AWVEAGFGTLSEK

-3138 MQLLNAFDIE
+3138 MQILNAFDIE

-3159 MASDKERAQIDKLL
+3159 MASDKEREQIDKLL
-3173 EEGAD
+3173 AEGAD

-3241 TENHDRLYKAVS
+3241 TENHDKLYKAVS

>member
-1 MAKKRTGLDALREYE
+1 MALVSKDKFLKKTEKLPKQKAE
-16 ARSGRQTQSGNQQT
+16 
-30 GNAGS
+30 AGS
-35 SGGTWRSGLDALREY
+35 GLMSRDDFVSFAQAAQKERQE
-50 EASGGGQNVKNGP
+50 QQRK
-63 YNPDYRTNTKKA
+63 R
-75 TPQSYEEAYQQYKQ
+75 YEEAYQQYKQ
-89 YVAEYQKQTEFPRR
+89 IANSINHDQLSGYLRTMQERQNQIIDSINHDQMSGYRR
-103 VSVGTAAQQAGGSQ
+103 TLQEKERQQ
-117 KRDYSRMLGL
+117 
-127 NQLDG
+127 
-132 DMQPRVQA
+132 
-140 AQDVQK
+140 
-146 YLQFQRKVQTGTA
+146 QRKVQTGTA
-159 AQQAATNAGQ
+159 AQQAATDAGQ
-169 DYSRLLGLNQFDG
+169 DYSRLIGLNQFDG
-182 ELERRAAEQEK
+182 ELERRDAEQEK

-204 RGMKRTSAEMQ
+204 RGMKRTSEELQ
-215 KQLDQLYEQKSD
+215 KQIDQLEEQELD
-227 EHFRDYQFDENGTA
+227 EHFRDIQFDEDGTA

-250 RQARGVRDIQSE
+250 RQVRGATDIQSE
-262 IDTLEARKAALDSA
+262 IEALEARKAALDSE

-284 TIGALDEET
+284 TVGTLDTAT
-293 RELLRE
+293 RNLLKDI
-299 YNKTGYLADNE
+299 NGTNLLKKTDAKHQLQ
-310 GAEWKLRQ
+310 Q
-318 KGYSY
+318 KGYSE
-323 DQIKRLAEYEKYLE
+323 DQIGRLAEYEKYLE
-337 DFEDYQKRSQSAR
+337 DFEDYQTRMAGAQQ
-350 KFGQDAPVT
+350 FGRDAPVF
-359 STVASSLLAPF
+359 STVTSSLMAPF
-370 KALGNIESL
+370 KALGNIESF
-379 RGILPKWLGG
+379 RGILPKGLGG
-389 YQNEDMPTNIYSP
+389 YQNPDMPTNIYSP
-402 LYFATHESSG
+402 MYAATHVSSG
-412 IRSGVMEDM
+412 IRSGVMEGM

-438 AVNMAASTAIVGT
+438 AVNMAVSTAIVGT

-581 TLGDM
+581 TLADM

-595 AGGISGIAMSGAY
+595 AGGISGLAMSGAY

-615 EARSRGK
+615 EARSRGQ

-668 QAVVNSAVKADQAA
+668 QAVVDSAVKADQAA

-766 TQESRDDADR
+766 AQESRDDADR

-807 YAEAVN
+807 YAENVN

-862 NQYADERDARQ
+862 NQYAEERDARQ

-885 TVQAVQEAVRP
+885 TAQAVQEAVRP
-896 QQVPTQTAAQEAR
+896 QQAPTQTAVQEAR
-909 EAAPKAQETVRETAQ
+909 EAAQTAQETAPKEQETVRETAQ
-924 EQTRP
+924 EQTKP
-929 AQERAETK
+929 AKERTEEK

-956 DARKLAEAEIKKSN
+956 AARKLAESVIKKYKM
-970 VTVPDAVRDYGKRLD
+970 TVPDAVKDYSKRLD
-985 EAVAESYR
+985 EAVAERYR
-993 LKEADG
+993 LAEADG
-999 KGAGAKVPVSSMITN
+999 KSEESKATVSSMIAS
-1014 FQYGI
+1014 FQIGI
-1019 RSIGFVSQ
+1019 RGIGFVSNK
-1027 ETNNA
+1027 TNNA
-1032 DFLADAQAWLIGN
+1032 DLLADAQAWLIGN

-1059 AFDGMGIEERTL
+1059 AFDGLGIEERTL
-1071 RYAGEVYY
+1071 RYAGEVYH

-1107 AQHVRDVFDRGALGE
+1107 AKHVRNVFDRGALGE
-1122 SLAGTK
+1122 SLAAAR

-1133 DGMTKAAWNA
+1133 DGMTRAAWNA
-1143 GKGFINGEEAGST
+1143 GKGFINGEEARST
-1156 AADDGGKR
+1156 AADEGGKR

-1178 EGTGGAKTRSAKASA
+1178 EGTGSAKTRSAKASA

-1262 SVENQRAKVT
+1262 SIENQKAKVT
-1272 RYADGVVMGD
+1272 RYADGVVTGNT
-1282 AVWINATAKKWS
+1282 VWINATSKKWT

-1299 KHEAFHHQIKDWP
+1299 KHEAFHHQIQDWP
-1312 YTMDAVRQAL
+1312 YAMDAVRQEL
-1322 ADELGEDGIQELA
+1322 ADELGEDGIRELA

-1345 YDGAEL
+1345 YDGEEL

-1373 TQIIQKAA
+1373 TQIIQKTA
-1381 KTAQDAQQAAEENGG
+1381 KRAQDAQQTAEENGE

-1403 YSVNKEFSEDVAE
+1403 YSINNTRRLTWKAQVNGYFSN
-1416 WYRDGMTE
+1416 DGSVRSSDSLYL
-1424 GESFTLGY
+1424 GESDVDGVLNAPLYIPTSVINKAVRQPKGSRSAHALTKSDIMKLESGVRNAPAVIVNPARNAVVFVTENADASGSYIIASFDLNNNLF
-1432 TGETLQGLGA
+1432 GETAHKSTSIHGQVNLPALFENLGA
-1442 IESDI
+1442 DA
-1447 YMNGDKISTILKEHP
+1447 TIFVKNENKLNQMLP
-1462 EMTIREIQKIPELL
+1462 GNQ
-1476 DDPIL
+1476 
-1481 ILKSKGS
+1481 ILKSLELLAKVELDDGSVAENS
-1488 GNGGNSRLVLFGS
+1488 GN
-1501 INTQG
+1501 
-1506 GQPVLAVLDL
+1506 
-1516 RPRENGFVLDD
+1516 
-1527 MQKVNSAYAKANPA
+1527 VN
-1541 SFVSQS
+1541 
-1547 DVLFADKKRT
+1547 
-1557 VPLLR
+1557 
-1562 RFGLTVTSRELLRDG
+1562 
-1577 SIGSI
+1577 
-1582 SYRGNSVN
+1582 
-1590 ISGEKFS
+1590 EKFS
-1597 SIVQMGDQPMDAK
+1597 AAEDTEEVDA
-1610 FSADDTTATPQEN
+1610 
-1623 DKTALAYFGRT
+1623 
-1634 YKWSETGYVLLNGE
+1634 
-1648 RLDFSGRHEGG
+1648 
-1659 SGGYRSVDHRDIIDA
+1659 
-1674 LGEDYGGGDYTG
+1674 
-1686 GMVRFMQ
+1686 
-1693 EGNIRISPESG
+1693 
-1704 GINLAVM
+1704 
-1711 PTKAQMDSLSDF
+1711 
-1723 ISKEHGEVILDIDDA
+1723 
-1738 SGNTISSTKYPR
+1738 
-1750 GTNANKVLQDIRN
+1750 
-1763 YFNDGTLPE
+1763 
-1772 VSNEPS
+1772 
-1778 VSQFRYSVAES
+1778 
-1789 ETEAEAA
+1789 EAGAA
-1796 ELQVEKLPQTNRD
+1796 ELQVEKLPQANRD

-2015 AMEKDAAERERRI
+2015 AMEKAAAERERRL

-2049 SLTMDS
+2049 NLTMDS

-2150 TDRADIADF
+2150 ADRADIADF

-2198 ITNPADKLMRMF
+2198 ITHPADQLMRMF
-2210 EVSKRIEKVQMSL
+2210 EVSKRIEKVQRSL
-2223 DEYHGEDAEEFKRW
+2223 DEYYGEDAEEFKRW

-2344 AAAKIADWRRYRKG
+2344 AAAKIADWRRYQKG

-2398 ADAEAINKTYFKPVR
+2398 ADAEAINKTYFEPVR

-2423 NQLRKQVKALDLR
+2423 NQLREQVKALDLS

-2465 QHPRAQDR
+2465 QHPRAKDR

-2495 DKAKIENAVETFR
+2495 DRAKIENAVETFR

-2554 ALGVDVEVKALPTT
+2554 ALGIDAEVTALPTT

-2586 LERIGFNTEYDA
+2586 LERIGFDTAYDA

-2612 ICYTDAIQNLRA
+2612 ICYTDAIQKLRA

-2665 NGKFSLSNFAVELDE
+2665 KGQFSLSNFAVELDE

-2685 ANKKSKYDRN
+2685 ANKKSKYDRSM
-2695 VEHLSGR
+2695 EHLGGR
-2702 WFYNLMKA
+2702 KLYNFMRA
-2710 WQRRVA
+2710 WQNRVA

-2771 NRAGSDPLVRNWQQR
+2771 NRAGSDPLVRTWQQSA
-2786 TSAFLSTPMEWI
+2786 SAFLSTPMEWI

-2844 PTLFEARN
+2844 PTLFESRN
-2852 PITRMFTQFQ
+2852 PITKMFTQFQ

-2885 RYLALA
+2885 QYLALA

-2933 LNNLVDTATGGGLIK
+2933 LNNLVDAATGGGLIK
-2948 ESEPESVIRSAA
+2948 ESEPEGAVGTIQ
-2960 NLAINV
+2960 NLAENV
-2966 GQELPIIGSRI
+2966 GQEAPFIGNLM
-2977 GGGKYP
+2977 GGGKLP
-2983 FMNSFGDIGN
+2983 FSSSMPNVKNILT
-2993 AIDALDAEN
+2993 ALDSETATD
-3002 KTGGEKAAQAAR
+3002 KEKLAKIGK
-3014 ELINPAAYWLLPYG
+3014 ELVNPAAYWLLPFG
-3028 GGQVKKVLQ
+3028 GGQIKKMWQ

-3060 DRKGD
+3060 DREGD
-3065 MASAV
+3065 KANA
-3070 ARTMLFGKSATPEAQ
+3070 AWRTMLFGKSSTPEAQ
-3085 AWVEAGFGALSEK
+3085 AWVEAGFGTLSEK
-3098 ATQTYEAMRAGGV
+3098 ATQTYEAMRAEGV

-3123 SKVKKTDTQTKEQLQ
+3123 SKIKKTDDATAKELKMQ
-3138 MQLLNAFDIE
+3138 MLLSFDIE
-3148 DSGKVLYYYNM
+3148 DRGKVLYYYNM
-3159 MASDKERAQIDKLL
+3159 MASDKEKAQIDKLL
-3173 EEGAD
+3173 AEGAD

-3213 LIDGLNLTPEQKTEL
+3213 LIDGINLTPEQKTEL

-3241 TENHDRLYKAVS
+3241 TENHDKLYKAVS

>member
-1 MAKKRTGLDALREYE
+1 MAINWKQVRTAAKRQDQQQIR
-16 ARSGRQTQSGNQQT
+16 GRTAAGVSAPQAQTQISAQGRIDWDAVK
-30 GNAGS
+30 GNAQL
-35 SGGTWRSGLDALREY
+35 LDQQQAQSQQREN
-50 EASGGGQNVKNGP
+50 A
-63 YNPDYRTNTKKA
+63 
-75 TPQSYEEAYQQYKQ
+75 YEEAYQQYKQ
-89 YVAEYQKQTEFPRR
+89 IANSINHDQLSGYLRTMQERQNQIIDSINHDQMSGYRRTLQEKERQK
-103 VSVGTAAQQAGGSQ
+103 
-117 KRDYSRMLGL
+117 
-127 NQLDG
+127 
-132 DMQPRVQA
+132 
-140 AQDVQK
+140 
-146 YLQFQRKVQTGTA
+146 QRKVQTGTA

-169 DYSRLLGLNQFDG
+169 DYSRLIGLNQFDG
-182 ELERRAAEQEK
+182 ELERRAAEWQRKQQAAQEAAALDQERGRRRTSEEYGK
-193 RYRETVLPDQL
+193 RIDALEAASDYARAQNAEGGGLPEFKDAYDKVNAGRETPMTLD
-204 RGMKRTSAEMQ
+204 EMQ
-215 KQLDQLYEQKSD
+215 KELAYTRYKKAVLDKSVSGRVGEYAGD
-227 EHFRDYQFDENGTA
+227 LATQFISGGADM
-241 WYTDENGTR
+241 
-250 RQARGVRDIQSE
+250 
-262 IDTLEARKAALDSA
+262 
-276 RALGQAEN
+276 ALGGLGMVLGYLEQ
-284 TIGALDEET
+284 GANGAAAWVLRDLAKAVPDGSIKDKMLSLADDFSSYYTGESMTAGEET
-293 RELLRE
+293 ARYYRDELNRIGDE
-299 YNKTGYLADNE
+299 IE
-310 GAEWKLRQ
+310 GKY
-318 KGYSY
+318 KGVPLWI
-323 DQIKRLAEYEKYLE
+323 Q
-337 DFEDYQKRSQSAR
+337 QQMPSAGNML
-350 KFGQDAPVT
+350 FGA
-359 STVASSLLAPF
+359 
-370 KALGNIESL
+370 
-379 RGILPKWLGG
+379 
-389 YQNEDMPTNIYSP
+389 
-402 LYFATHESSG
+402 
-412 IRSGVMEDM
+412 
-421 GPVGQFLYQ
+421 
-430 AGTSALDS
+430 
-438 AVNMAASTAIVGT
+438 
-451 TGLSGEA
+451 GLSGIAGVNNLVTLGLTSGGNSALEA
-458 ASSAVAETM
+458 KDKGASDAQALAYGVVAGGLEVFSERLFGGNPIYDADAGLVNQAV
-467 NWVMGSQV
+467 
-475 AADSVYAGIQSG
+475 G
-487 KSNQEALIDGIVEGA
+487 KLTSNKTIMKILNSKA
-502 IEGFTEKYSVGDI
+502 FDI
-515 IETMLSGKQVWKK
+515 
-528 AMRAF
+528 
-533 ASEGAE
+533 ASEGLEEVVTEVLDPVAE
-539 EIASNWLN
+539 WAIYNGDNTEFADAASIGNAFLGGVFLSAIGN
-547 RIYDV
+547 
-552 VAKHDRGE
+552 VAD
-560 VMGAYA
+560 AP
-566 EYLSKGNTKEKALAL
+566 
-581 TLGDM
+581 
-586 LAEDGLSFL
+586 
-595 AGGISGIAMSGAY
+595 
-608 AGTNKAV
+608 
-615 EARSRGK
+615 K
-622 QLNVIGQVM
+622 QLQQ
-631 DAVESMAKERGDQ
+631 ARYERVLR
-644 ATAEAAQAVM
+644 TAGSELADIAQSVDSADVQEAAQVILDKIAYGVTPDAADIGAVLDAM
-654 DKVKAGQMPETAEV
+654 DQAGETVDVEQVREAVDAEENE
-668 QAVVNSAVKADQAA
+668 AKAA

-692 QYADERDA
+692 QYADE
-700 KARDAKA
+700 RDAKA

-766 TQESRDDADR
+766 TQESREDADR

-787 DDRMTSVLLSGYD
+787 DDRMTSVFLSGYD

-807 YAEAVN
+807 YVEDVN

-862 NQYADERDARQ
+862 NQYAEERDARQ

-885 TVQAVQEAVRP
+885 TVQAVQEAARP
-896 QQVPTQTAAQEAR
+896 QQAPTQTVEQETREAAQTAQET
-909 EAAPKAQETVRETAQ
+909 APKAQESAPKVQEPVRQAVS
-924 EQTRP
+924 EQAKP

-956 DARKLAEAEIKKSN
+956 DARKLAESEIKKSD
-970 VTVPDAVRDYGKRLD
+970 VTVQDAVRDYDKRLD
-985 EAVAESYR
+985 EAVAEIYR

-999 KGAGAKVPVSSMITN
+999 KGEGAKVPVSSMITS

-1071 RYAGEVYY
+1071 RYAGEVYH

-1100 DVSAAEY
+1100 GVSAAEY

-1133 DGMTKAAWNA
+1133 DGMTRAAWNA
-1143 GKGFINGEEAGST
+1143 GKGFINGEEAGSS

-1164 DAGMDSGEQAGAVA
+1164 NAGMDSGEQAGTVA

-1213 GKDIGLEKGSAQR
+1213 GKDIGLEKGSTQR

-1262 SVENQRAKVT
+1262 SIENQKAKVT
-1272 RYADGVVMGD
+1272 RYADGVVTGNT
-1282 AVWINATAKKWS
+1282 VWINATSKKWT

-1312 YTMDAVRQAL
+1312 YAMDAVRQAL

-1351 DAYIEEIC
+1351 DSYIEEIC

-1381 KTAQDAQQAAEENGG
+1381 QRAQDAQQAAEENGG

-1403 YSVNKEFSEDVAE
+1403 YSVNEGFSKDVAE
-1416 WYRDGMTE
+1416 WYRDGMPE
-1424 GESFTLGY
+1424 GEEFALGS

-1447 YMNGDKISTILKEHP
+1447 YMNGDKINTILREHP

-1488 GNGGNSRLVLFGS
+1488 GKGGNSRLVLFGS
-1501 INTQG
+1501 INTQD

-1541 SFVSQS
+1541 SFISQS

-1597 SIVQMGDQPMDAK
+1597 SIVQMGDRPMDAK

-1634 YKWSETGYVLLNGE
+1634 YKWSETGYVLLNGA

-1723 ISKEHGEVILDIDDA
+1723 ISKERGEVILDIDDA
-1738 SGNTISSTKYPR
+1738 RGNTISSTEYPR
-1750 GTNANKVLQDIRN
+1750 GTHANKVLQDIRN

-1772 VSNEPS
+1772 VSNAPS
-1778 VSQFRYSVAES
+1778 VSQFRYSVAEDAQ
-1789 ETEAEAA
+1789 EEGGT
-1796 ELQVEKLPQTNRD
+1796 
-1809 QFMRFATKITD
+1809 
-1820 DLVTPLTAQ
+1820 TAF
-1829 METLRKE
+1829 TL
-1836 MRPRV
+1836 
-1841 LELVDEFLE
+1841 
-1850 NDALKRSSVE
+1850 
-1860 AVFTEAYDRAL
+1860 
-1871 ELNQEFSE
+1871 
-1879 KYAALQYAIR
+1879 
-1889 KTPVTFTEED
+1889 
-1899 TRQIEQYDYFDEAA
+1899 
-1913 LRKLTIKEKGGV
+1913 
-1925 SIGELYSDL
+1925 
-1934 SGMLPELFPSGIK
+1934 
-1947 NPAKQIMR
+1947 
-1955 IASVYKRIS
+1955 
-1964 KAQALA
+1964 
-1970 QQVESTNPEYFRQNA
+1970 
-1985 YNDFLEQLRKI
+1985 
-1996 VPKMRT
+1996 
-2002 ERELAQISIEEEA
+2002 
-2015 AMEKDAAERERRI
+2015 
-2028 AEEDAR
+2028 
-2034 LAAEEAAK
+2034 
-2042 EPPTVYE
+2042 
-2049 SLTMDS
+2049 DS

-2150 TDRADIADF
+2150 ADRADIADF
-2159 DDFRRAAFGR
+2159 DDFRRAASGR

-2198 ITNPADKLMRMF
+2198 ITHPADQLMRMF

-2237 AKNDYEASV
+2237 AKNDYEDSV

-2423 NQLRKQVKALDLR
+2423 NQLREQVKALDLS

-2465 QHPRAQDR
+2465 QHPRAKDR

-2495 DKAKIENAVETFR
+2495 DRAKIENAVETFR

-2514 FEQMNDVRIRNG
+2514 FAQMNDVRIRNG

-2554 ALGVDVEVKALPTT
+2554 ALGIDAEVTALPTT

-2586 LERIGFNTEYDA
+2586 LERIGFDTAYDA

-2612 ICYTDAIQNLRA
+2612 ICYTDAIQKLRA

-2665 NGKFSLSNFAVELDE
+2665 KGQFSLSNFAVELDE

-2685 ANKKSKYDRN
+2685 ANKKSKYDRSM
-2695 VEHLSGR
+2695 EHLGGR
-2702 WFYNLMKA
+2702 KLYNFMRA
-2710 WQRRVA
+2710 WQNRVA

-2771 NRAGSDPLVRNWQQR
+2771 NRAGSDPLVRTWQQSA
-2786 TSAFLSTPMEWI
+2786 SAFLSTPMEWI

-2852 PITRMFTQFQ
+2852 PLMKMFTQFQ
-2862 LEVNNTFSYLFKDL
+2862 LEVNNTYSYLFKDL

-2933 LNNLVDTATGGGLIK
+2933 LNNLVDAATGGGLIK
-2948 ESEPESVIRSAA
+2948 ESEPESAVGTIQ
-2960 NLAINV
+2960 NLAENV
-2966 GQELPIIGSRI
+2966 GQEAPFIGNLM
-2977 GGGKYP
+2977 GGGKLP
-2983 FMNSFGDIGN
+2983 FSSSMPNVKNILT
-2993 AIDALDAEN
+2993 ALDSETATDE
-3002 KTGGEKAAQAAR
+3002 EKLAKIGK
-3014 ELINPAAYWLLPYG
+3014 EMVNPAAYWLLPFG
-3028 GGQVKKVLQ
+3028 GGQIKKMWQ

-3049 ADGRLQYPIYT
+3049 ANGRLQYPIYT

-3070 ARTMLFGKSATPEAQ
+3070 ARTMLFGKSSTPEAQ

-3173 EEGAD
+3173 AEGAD

-3200 KTISGSVKEETFA
+3200 KTISGSVKAETFA

-3241 TENHDRLYKAVS
+3241 TENHDKLYKAVS

>member
-1 MAKKRTGLDALREYE
+1 MAINWKQVRTAAKRQDQQQIR
-16 ARSGRQTQSGNQQT
+16 GRTAAGVSAPQAQTQISAQGRIDWDAVK
-30 GNAGS
+30 GNAQL
-35 SGGTWRSGLDALREY
+35 LDQQQAQSQQREN
-50 EASGGGQNVKNGP
+50 A
-63 YNPDYRTNTKKA
+63 
-75 TPQSYEEAYQQYKQ
+75 YEEAYQQYKQ
-89 YVAEYQKQTEFPRR
+89 IANSINHDQLSGYLRTMQERQNQIIDSINHDQMSGYRRTLQEKERQK
-103 VSVGTAAQQAGGSQ
+103 
-117 KRDYSRMLGL
+117 
-127 NQLDG
+127 
-132 DMQPRVQA
+132 
-140 AQDVQK
+140 
-146 YLQFQRKVQTGTA
+146 QRKVQTGTA

-169 DYSRLLGLNQFDG
+169 DYSRLIGLNQFDG
-182 ELERRAAEQEK
+182 ELERRAAEWQRKQQAAQEAAALDQERGRRRTSEEYGK
-193 RYRETVLPDQL
+193 RIDALEAASDYARAQNAEGGGLPEFKDAYDKVNAGRETPMTLD
-204 RGMKRTSAEMQ
+204 EMQ
-215 KQLDQLYEQKSD
+215 KELAYTRYKKAVLDKSVSGRVGEYAGD
-227 EHFRDYQFDENGTA
+227 LATQFISGGADM
-241 WYTDENGTR
+241 
-250 RQARGVRDIQSE
+250 
-262 IDTLEARKAALDSA
+262 
-276 RALGQAEN
+276 ALGGLGMVLGYLEQ
-284 TIGALDEET
+284 GANGAAAWVLRDLAKAVPDGSIKDKMLSLADDFSSYYTGESMTAGEET
-293 RELLRE
+293 ARYYRDELNRIGDE
-299 YNKTGYLADNE
+299 IE
-310 GAEWKLRQ
+310 GKY
-318 KGYSY
+318 KGVPLWI
-323 DQIKRLAEYEKYLE
+323 Q
-337 DFEDYQKRSQSAR
+337 QQMPSAGNML
-350 KFGQDAPVT
+350 FGA
-359 STVASSLLAPF
+359 
-370 KALGNIESL
+370 
-379 RGILPKWLGG
+379 
-389 YQNEDMPTNIYSP
+389 
-402 LYFATHESSG
+402 
-412 IRSGVMEDM
+412 
-421 GPVGQFLYQ
+421 
-430 AGTSALDS
+430 
-438 AVNMAASTAIVGT
+438 
-451 TGLSGEA
+451 GLSGIAGVNNLVTLGLTSGGNSALEA
-458 ASSAVAETM
+458 KDKGASDAQALAYGVVAGGLEVFSERLFGGNPIYDADAGLVNQAV
-467 NWVMGSQV
+467 
-475 AADSVYAGIQSG
+475 G
-487 KSNQEALIDGIVEGA
+487 KLTSNKTIMKILNSKA
-502 IEGFTEKYSVGDI
+502 FDI
-515 IETMLSGKQVWKK
+515 
-528 AMRAF
+528 
-533 ASEGAE
+533 ASEGLEEVVTEVLDPVAE
-539 EIASNWLN
+539 WAIYNGDNTEFADAASIGNAFLGGVFLSAIGN
-547 RIYDV
+547 
-552 VAKHDRGE
+552 VAD
-560 VMGAYA
+560 AP
-566 EYLSKGNTKEKALAL
+566 
-581 TLGDM
+581 
-586 LAEDGLSFL
+586 
-595 AGGISGIAMSGAY
+595 
-608 AGTNKAV
+608 
-615 EARSRGK
+615 K
-622 QLNVIGQVM
+622 QLQQ
-631 DAVESMAKERGDQ
+631 ARYERVLR
-644 ATAEAAQAVM
+644 TAGSELADIAQSVDSADVQEAAQVILDKIAYGVTPDAADIGAVLDAM
-654 DKVKAGQMPETAEV
+654 DQAGETVDVEQVREAVDAEENE
-668 QAVVNSAVKADQAA
+668 AKAA

-692 QYADERDA
+692 QYADE
-700 KARDAKA
+700 RDAKA

-766 TQESRDDADR
+766 TQESREDADR

-807 YAEAVN
+807 YVEDVN

-862 NQYADERDARQ
+862 NQYAEERDARQ

-885 TVQAVQEAVRP
+885 TVQAVQEAARP
-896 QQVPTQTAAQEAR
+896 QQAPTQTVEQETREAAQTAQET
-909 EAAPKAQETVRETAQ
+909 APKAQESAPKVQEPVRQAVS
-924 EQTRP
+924 EQAKP

-956 DARKLAEAEIKKSN
+956 DARKLAESEIKKSD
-970 VTVPDAVRDYGKRLD
+970 VTVQDAVRDYDKRLD
-985 EAVAESYR
+985 EAVAEIYR

-999 KGAGAKVPVSSMITN
+999 KGEGAKVPVSSMITS

-1071 RYAGEVYY
+1071 RYAGEVYH

-1100 DVSAAEY
+1100 GVSAAEY

-1133 DGMTKAAWNA
+1133 DGMTRAAWNA
-1143 GKGFINGEEAGST
+1143 GKGFINGEEAGSS

-1164 DAGMDSGEQAGAVA
+1164 NAGMDSGEQAGTVA

-1213 GKDIGLEKGSAQR
+1213 GKDIGLEKGSTQR

-1262 SVENQRAKVT
+1262 SIENQKAKVT
-1272 RYADGVVMGD
+1272 RYADGVVTGNT
-1282 AVWINATAKKWS
+1282 VWINATSKKWT

-1312 YTMDAVRQAL
+1312 YAMDAVRQAL

-1351 DAYIEEIC
+1351 DSYIEEIC

-1381 KTAQDAQQAAEENGG
+1381 QRAQDAQQAAEENGG

-1403 YSVNKEFSEDVAE
+1403 YSVNEGFSKDVAE
-1416 WYRDGMTE
+1416 WYRDGMPE
-1424 GESFTLGY
+1424 GEEFALGS

-1447 YMNGDKISTILKEHP
+1447 YMNGDKINTILREHP

-1488 GNGGNSRLVLFGS
+1488 GKGGNSRLVLFGS
-1501 INTQG
+1501 INTQD

-1541 SFVSQS
+1541 SFISQS

-1597 SIVQMGDQPMDAK
+1597 SIVQMGDRPMDAK

-1634 YKWSETGYVLLNGE
+1634 YKWSETGYVLLNGA

-1723 ISKEHGEVILDIDDA
+1723 ISKERGEVILDIDDA
-1738 SGNTISSTKYPR
+1738 RGNTISSTEYPR
-1750 GTNANKVLQDIRN
+1750 GTHANKVLQDIRN

-1772 VSNEPS
+1772 VSNAPS
-1778 VSQFRYSVAES
+1778 VSQFRYSVAEDAQ
-1789 ETEAEAA
+1789 EEGGT
-1796 ELQVEKLPQTNRD
+1796 
-1809 QFMRFATKITD
+1809 
-1820 DLVTPLTAQ
+1820 TAF
-1829 METLRKE
+1829 TL
-1836 MRPRV
+1836 
-1841 LELVDEFLE
+1841 
-1850 NDALKRSSVE
+1850 
-1860 AVFTEAYDRAL
+1860 
-1871 ELNQEFSE
+1871 
-1879 KYAALQYAIR
+1879 
-1889 KTPVTFTEED
+1889 
-1899 TRQIEQYDYFDEAA
+1899 
-1913 LRKLTIKEKGGV
+1913 
-1925 SIGELYSDL
+1925 
-1934 SGMLPELFPSGIK
+1934 
-1947 NPAKQIMR
+1947 
-1955 IASVYKRIS
+1955 
-1964 KAQALA
+1964 
-1970 QQVESTNPEYFRQNA
+1970 
-1985 YNDFLEQLRKI
+1985 
-1996 VPKMRT
+1996 
-2002 ERELAQISIEEEA
+2002 
-2015 AMEKDAAERERRI
+2015 
-2028 AEEDAR
+2028 
-2034 LAAEEAAK
+2034 
-2042 EPPTVYE
+2042 
-2049 SLTMDS
+2049 DS

-2150 TDRADIADF
+2150 ADRADIADF
-2159 DDFRRAAFGR
+2159 DDFRRAASGR

-2198 ITNPADKLMRMF
+2198 ITHPADQLMRMF

-2237 AKNDYEASV
+2237 AKNDYEDSV

-2423 NQLRKQVKALDLR
+2423 NQLREQVKALDLS

-2465 QHPRAQDR
+2465 QHPRAKDR

-2495 DKAKIENAVETFR
+2495 DRAKIENAVETFR

-2514 FEQMNDVRIRNG
+2514 FAQMNDVRIRNG

-2554 ALGVDVEVKALPTT
+2554 ALGIDAEVTALPTT

-2586 LERIGFNTEYDA
+2586 LERIGFDTAYDA

-2612 ICYTDAIQNLRA
+2612 ICYTDAIQKLRA

-2665 NGKFSLSNFAVELDE
+2665 KGQFSLSNFAVELDE

-2685 ANKKSKYDRN
+2685 ANKKSKYDRSM
-2695 VEHLSGR
+2695 EHLGGR
-2702 WFYNLMKA
+2702 KLYNFMRA
-2710 WQRRVA
+2710 WQNRVA

-2771 NRAGSDPLVRNWQQR
+2771 NRAGSDPLVRTWQQSA
-2786 TSAFLSTPMEWI
+2786 SAFLSTPMEWI

-2852 PITRMFTQFQ
+2852 PLMKMFTQFQ
-2862 LEVNNTFSYLFKDL
+2862 LEVNNTYSYLFKDL

-2933 LNNLVDTATGGGLIK
+2933 LNNLVDAATGGGLIK
-2948 ESEPESVIRSAA
+2948 ESEPESAVGTIQ
-2960 NLAINV
+2960 NLAENV
-2966 GQELPIIGSRI
+2966 GQEAPFIGNLM
-2977 GGGKYP
+2977 GGGKLP
-2983 FMNSFGDIGN
+2983 FSSSMPNVKNILT
-2993 AIDALDAEN
+2993 ALDSETATDE
-3002 KTGGEKAAQAAR
+3002 EKLAKIGK
-3014 ELINPAAYWLLPYG
+3014 EMVNPAAYWLLPFG
-3028 GGQVKKVLQ
+3028 GGQIKKMWQ

-3049 ADGRLQYPIYT
+3049 ANGRLQYPIYT

-3070 ARTMLFGKSATPEAQ
+3070 ARTMLFGKSSTPEAQ

-3173 EEGAD
+3173 AEGAD

-3200 KTISGSVKEETFA
+3200 KTISGSVKAETFA

-3241 TENHDRLYKAVS
+3241 TENHDKLYKAVS

>member
-1 MAKKRTGLDALREYE
+1 MAINWKQVRTAAKRQDQQQIR
-16 ARSGRQTQSGNQQT
+16 GRTAAGVSAPQAQTQISAQGRIDWDAVK
-30 GNAGS
+30 GNAQL
-35 SGGTWRSGLDALREY
+35 LDQQQAQSRQREN
-50 EASGGGQNVKNGP
+50 A
-63 YNPDYRTNTKKA
+63 
-75 TPQSYEEAYQQYKQ
+75 YEEAYQQYKQ
-89 YVAEYQKQTEFPRR
+89 IADSVNHDQLSGYLRTMQERQNQIIGSINHDQMSGYRR
-103 VSVGTAAQQAGGSQ
+103 TLQEKKRQQ
-117 KRDYSRMLGL
+117 
-127 NQLDG
+127 
-132 DMQPRVQA
+132 
-140 AQDVQK
+140 
-146 YLQFQRKVQTGTA
+146 QRKVQTGTA

-169 DYSRLLGLNQFDG
+169 DYSRLIGLNQFDG
-182 ELERRAAEQEK
+182 ELERRAEEWQRKRQAAQEAAALDQERGRRRTSEEYGKRIDALEAASDYARAQNAEGGGLPEFK
-193 RYRETVLPDQL
+193 DAYDKVNAGRETPMTMD
-204 RGMKRTSAEMQ
+204 EMQ
-215 KQLDQLYEQKSD
+215 KELAYTRYKKAVLDKSVSGRGGEYAGDLATQFISGGADMTLGGLGMVLGYLEQGANGAAAWAL
-227 EHFRDYQFDENGTA
+227 RDLAKAVPDGSIKDKMLSLADDFSSYYTGESMTA
-241 WYTDENGTR
+241 GE
-250 RQARGVRDIQSE
+250 E
-262 IDTLEARKAALDSA
+262 SA
-276 RALGQAEN
+276 RYYRDELN
-284 TIGALDEET
+284 RIGDEI
-293 RELLRE
+293 
-299 YNKTGYLADNE
+299 E
-310 GAEWKLRQ
+310 GKY
-318 KGYSY
+318 KGVPLWI
-323 DQIKRLAEYEKYLE
+323 Q
-337 DFEDYQKRSQSAR
+337 QQMPSAGNML
-350 KFGQDAPVT
+350 FGA
-359 STVASSLLAPF
+359 
-370 KALGNIESL
+370 
-379 RGILPKWLGG
+379 
-389 YQNEDMPTNIYSP
+389 
-402 LYFATHESSG
+402 
-412 IRSGVMEDM
+412 
-421 GPVGQFLYQ
+421 
-430 AGTSALDS
+430 
-438 AVNMAASTAIVGT
+438 
-451 TGLSGEA
+451 GLSGIAGVNNLVTLGLTSGGNSALEA
-458 ASSAVAETM
+458 KDKGAGDAQALAYGVVAGGLEVFSEKLFGGNPIYDTDAGLVNKAV
-467 NWVMGSQV
+467 
-475 AADSVYAGIQSG
+475 G
-487 KSNQEALIDGIVEGA
+487 KLTGNKTIMKILNSKA
-502 IEGFTEKYSVGDI
+502 FDI
-515 IETMLSGKQVWKK
+515 
-528 AMRAF
+528 
-533 ASEGAE
+533 ASEGLEEVVTEVLDPVAE
-539 EIASNWLN
+539 WAIYNGDNTEFADAASIGNAFLGGVFLSAIGN
-547 RIYDV
+547 
-552 VAKHDRGE
+552 VAD
-560 VMGAYA
+560 AP
-566 EYLSKGNTKEKALAL
+566 
-581 TLGDM
+581 
-586 LAEDGLSFL
+586 
-595 AGGISGIAMSGAY
+595 
-608 AGTNKAV
+608 
-615 EARSRGK
+615 K
-622 QLNVIGQVM
+622 QLQQ
-631 DAVESMAKERGDQ
+631 ARYERVLR
-644 ATAEAAQAVM
+644 TAGSELADIAQSVDSADVQEAAQVIRDKIAYGVTPDAADIGAVLDAM
-654 DKVKAGQMPETAEV
+654 DQAGETVDVEQVREAVDAEENE
-668 QAVVNSAVKADQAA
+668 AKAA

-692 QYADERDA
+692 QYADE
-700 KARDAKA
+700 RDAKA

-766 TQESRDDADR
+766 TQESREDADR

-826 AAQRAAQGVNADVA
+826 AAQRAAQDVNADVA

-851 QRAPMSAFERY
+851 QRAPMSDVERY
-862 NQYADERDARQ
+862 N
-873 AAREAPQQASVQ
+873 
-885 TVQAVQEAVRP
+885 
-896 QQVPTQTAAQEAR
+896 
-909 EAAPKAQETVRETAQ
+909 
-924 EQTRP
+924 
-929 AQERAETK
+929 
-937 PAKQEAQESKPQAL
+937 
-951 AANQY
+951 
-956 DARKLAEAEIKKSN
+956 
-970 VTVPDAVRDYGKRLD
+970 
-985 EAVAESYR
+985 
-993 LKEADG
+993 
-999 KGAGAKVPVSSMITN
+999 
-1014 FQYGI
+1014 
-1019 RSIGFVSQ
+1019 
-1027 ETNNA
+1027 
-1032 DFLADAQAWLIGN
+1032 
-1045 AVAKGSYARLDAAK
+1045 
-1059 AFDGMGIEERTL
+1059 
-1071 RYAGEVYY
+1071 
-1079 FGDSLTQR
+1079 
-1087 MIREYNAQKGKNK
+1087 
-1100 DVSAAEY
+1100 
-1107 AQHVRDVFDRGALGE
+1107 RGA
-1122 SLAGTK
+1122 
-1128 DRLLG
+1128 LG
-1133 DGMTKAAWNA
+1133 DGMTRAAWSA

-1156 AADDGGKR
+1156 AADESGKR
-1164 DAGMDSGEQAGAVA
+1164 NAGMDSGEQAGAVA
-1178 EGTGGAKTRSAKASA
+1178 EGTGGAKTRPAKASA

-1243 AAMLRREG
+1243 AGTLKSAG
-1251 FKEVHF
+1251 FADVHF
-1257 TVGAI
+1257 TVGSI

-1272 RYADGVVMGD
+1272 RYADGVVTGNT
-1282 AVWINATAKKWS
+1282 VWINATSKKWT

-1299 KHEAFHHQIKDWP
+1299 NHEAFHHQIQDWP
-1312 YTMDAVRQAL
+1312 YAMDAVRQAL

-1368 LPEAK
+1368 LPEE
-1373 TQIIQKAA
+1373 KARIV
-1381 KTAQDAQQAAEENGG
+1381 QQAAQRRLEAQSAEKSGE

-1403 YSVNKEFSEDVAE
+1403 YSMVGYGSNGLKTYKSDFSSDMTATEKQEYLYSLIKSVWSKKPLQLTILQNGKERSISARFD
-1416 WYRDGMTE
+1416 
-1424 GESFTLGY
+1424 GESNGQEFAGKMAFGNRRGTRTERLISLNLADDIWEIASESTYDASKG
-1432 TGETLQGLGA
+1432 GIKETLAHDGSERWHYFVNA
-1442 IESDI
+1442 INYVDEQQPSR
-1447 YMNGDKISTILKEHP
+1447 NGVYDFNLDVME
-1462 EMTIREIQKIPELL
+1462 RE
-1476 DDPIL
+1476 D
-1481 ILKSKGS
+1481 
-1488 GNGGNSRLVLFGS
+1488 GN
-1501 INTQG
+1501 
-1506 GQPVLAVLDL
+1506 
-1516 RPRENGFVLDD
+1516 FV
-1527 MQKVNSAYAKANPA
+1527 YT
-1541 SFVSQS
+1541 
-1547 DVLFADKKRT
+1547 FALKKRRDSAPRT
-1557 VPLLR
+1557 FAAGVNGNNAADANSSDTSIR
-1562 RFGLTVTSRELLRDG
+1562 RAEQKSQ
-1577 SIGSI
+1577 
-1582 SYRGNSVN
+1582 
-1590 ISGEKFS
+1590 EKFS
-1597 SIVQMGDQPMDAK
+1597 AAEDTEDRRKAAQFEVIQNSNPADDGYHTWIR
-1610 FSADDTTATPQEN
+1610 SADEIRTFAETLN
-1623 DKTALAYFGRT
+1623 DPE
-1634 YKWSETGYVLLNGE
+1634 WS
-1648 RLDFSGRHEGG
+1648 
-1659 SGGYRSVDHRDIIDA
+1659 
-1674 LGEDYGGGDYTG
+1674 DYAEFDPDYTREMADKALKSG
-1686 GMVRFMQ
+1686 IIRVYSSYKISDGVFVSPSRMEAESYSGDGNVFSKTVRVDDVAW
-1693 EGNIRISPESG
+1693 ID
-1704 GINLAVM
+1704 
-1711 PTKAQMDSLSDF
+1711 PTQGQYA
-1723 ISKEHGEVILDIDDA
+1723 
-1738 SGNTISSTKYPR
+1738 P
-1750 GTNANKVLQDIRN
+1750 IRN
-1763 YFNDGTLPE
+1763 RE
-1772 VSNEPS
+1772 
-1778 VSQFRYSVAES
+1778 RYSVAEDAQ
-1789 ETEAEAA
+1789 EAGG
-1796 ELQVEKLPQTNRD
+1796 T
-1809 QFMRFATKITD
+1809 
-1820 DLVTPLTAQ
+1820 TAF
-1829 METLRKE
+1829 TL
-1836 MRPRV
+1836 
-1841 LELVDEFLE
+1841 
-1850 NDALKRSSVE
+1850 
-1860 AVFTEAYDRAL
+1860 
-1871 ELNQEFSE
+1871 
-1879 KYAALQYAIR
+1879 
-1889 KTPVTFTEED
+1889 
-1899 TRQIEQYDYFDEAA
+1899 
-1913 LRKLTIKEKGGV
+1913 
-1925 SIGELYSDL
+1925 
-1934 SGMLPELFPSGIK
+1934 
-1947 NPAKQIMR
+1947 
-1955 IASVYKRIS
+1955 
-1964 KAQALA
+1964 
-1970 QQVESTNPEYFRQNA
+1970 
-1985 YNDFLEQLRKI
+1985 
-1996 VPKMRT
+1996 
-2002 ERELAQISIEEEA
+2002 
-2015 AMEKDAAERERRI
+2015 
-2028 AEEDAR
+2028 
-2034 LAAEEAAK
+2034 
-2042 EPPTVYE
+2042 
-2049 SLTMDS
+2049 DS

-2120 RRGVEM
+2120 KRGVEM

-2150 TDRADIADF
+2150 ADRADIADF
-2159 DDFRRAAFGR
+2159 NDFRRAAFGR
-2169 LRIANEGGL
+2169 LRIADEGGL

-2192 ELFPES
+2192 ELFPAS
-2198 ITNPADKLMRMF
+2198 VTHPADQLMKMF
-2210 EVSKRIEKVQMSL
+2210 DVSKRIEKVQRSL

-2268 ARAVPTTMEEVKS
+2268 ARAVPTTMEEVKN

-2373 AKDKKAGIEYSR
+2373 AKDKKTGIEYSR

-2398 ADAEAINKTYFKPVR
+2398 ADAEAINKTYFEPVR

-2423 NQLRKQVKALDLR
+2423 NQLREQVKALDLS

-2495 DKAKIENAVETFR
+2495 DRAKIENAVETFR

-2554 ALGVDVEVKALPTT
+2554 ALGVGVEVKALPTT
-2568 ISGLTHTFKPG
+2568 INGLTHTFKPG

-2586 LERIGFNTEYDA
+2586 LERIGFDTAYDA

-2624 LAQQVRYRTSDEGLR
+2624 LAQQVRYRTSDAGLR

-2665 NGKFSLSNFAVELDE
+2665 NGRFSLSNFVKELDE

-2685 ANKKSKYDRN
+2685 ANKKNRYDRN
-2695 VEHLSGR
+2695 AEDFANRKV
-2702 WFYNLMKA
+2702 YNFLKA
-2710 WQRRVA
+2710 WQSRVA

-2771 NRAGSDPLVRNWQQR
+2771 NRAGSDPLIRTWQQSA
-2786 TSAFLSTPMEWI
+2786 SAFLSTPMEWI

-2844 PTLFEARN
+2844 PTIFESRN
-2852 PITRMFTQFQ
+2852 PITKMFTQFQ

-2933 LNNLVDTATGGGLIK
+2933 LNNLVDAATGGGLIK
-2948 ESEPESVIRSAA
+2948 ESEQESAIRSAG
-2960 NLAINV
+2960 NLAENV
-2966 GQELPIIGSRI
+2966 LSELPATAALNLVGLEID
-2977 GGGKYP
+2977 GGKLP
-2983 FMNSFGDIGN
+2983 FGSSFPDLGNIKSALNSETATDEEKLAKIGK
-2993 AIDALDAEN
+2993 EMV
-3002 KTGGEKAAQAAR
+3002 
-3014 ELINPAAYWLLPYG
+3014 NPAAYWLLPFG
-3028 GGQVKKVLQ
+3028 GGQIKKMWQ

-3060 DRKGD
+3060 DREGD
-3065 MASAV
+3065 KANA
-3070 ARTMLFGKSATPEAQ
+3070 AWRTLLFGKSATPEAQ

-3098 ATQTYEAMRAGGV
+3098 ETQTYEAMRAGGV

-3173 EEGAD
+3173 ADGAD

-3200 KTISGSVKEETFA
+3200 KTISGSVKDETLQ
-3213 LIDGLNLTPEQKTEL
+3213 LIDGLNLTPEQKMEL

-3286 YLAADKAG
+3286 YLSADKAG